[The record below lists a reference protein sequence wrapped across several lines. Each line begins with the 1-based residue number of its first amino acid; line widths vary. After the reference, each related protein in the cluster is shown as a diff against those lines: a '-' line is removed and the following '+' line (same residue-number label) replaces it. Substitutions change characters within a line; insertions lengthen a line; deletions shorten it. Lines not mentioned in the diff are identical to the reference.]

1 MGILNWFVKGFGVFY
16 NIRLILPIRLLYEF
30 QMKNEVK
37 RYDFNN
43 RISEGGTTMPI
54 NIDKV
59 KPFRLIKTPFFTP
72 FNKKDKRH
80 GSAIFLMT
88 KSFDQSVNLINH
100 PLVSNLNM
108 YNSYFLEW
116 NAMYLINSNKIV
128 NESLEVDDPYVSKV
142 YGNNPIVTESHF
154 EDSGNLFF
162 FSEATPENVLDV
174 RLRKILYRER
184 LRNYNAI
191 KSRVANIKEQC
202 KYIRFTYPTID
213 KYKNK
218 NIYIDNHIYNKIF
231 DISEA
236 YNRDKA
242 VDLLYALFDRF
253 INNPNYK
260 GYTKKTVFIPVNEWA
275 GSIPTTSLFEFSKS
289 INPFSMI
296 VRLFKKPTET
306 LDKLAGIDF
315 VFLGHT
321 GWFKMRMED
330 LDMKNLNLFKAN
342 ILKIR
347 NNDIVEDNIPEDK
360 DDIKTRLIGKIEDL
374 TGIQVNNVSRASY
387 IDPNAPIISVKQDEP
402 KLITAKGITGAD
414 QVIDPT
420 KIEKPTEEK
429 INQSVE
435 TIVDFTKN
443 AEEAERE
450 MDNSV
455 DLKELILQAKN
466 DQDDTFKISA
476 TRKARMDD
484 LNDKFLKER
493 IANATIAELVATED
507 TPLQSTN
514 LSDKVESID
523 DEWSDLKKPNFE
535 ADYNIDADIMKCLH
549 SLSQNKDIPMSVIDV
564 SVEDRSTSE
573 DSILTYTVHLEDSLG
588 KRHTLRFDM
597 PKIINKRF
605 LRLRGN
611 DKIIPGQLI
620 NLPIIKTDEDTVQVV
635 SNYNKIFITRYGQ
648 VGKINQSTN
657 ALIRSLTK
665 LKENN
670 YKLDVKDGDAVASPS
685 KIDLGNNAKISAKYE
700 LPAEYVELSKIFNK
714 VTTSDGRVYYFNRD
728 ELIHKLEEK
737 KVKVESDQGFMVIG
751 ITKDNQAITVPET
764 GVSSALINHL
774 GIHEYAYTFM
784 KPGTRMT
791 YSQASILNSKIPLI
805 VVMAYT
811 AGLTGALNAAG
822 VEYNLTEKRPTNTKN
837 YFRFSDGFLSF
848 DDNYAPDAAL
858 LVNGLSVI
866 NTQEY
871 SLTDID
877 TKAMWLDVLDDFGG
891 RNRADGLDSF
901 ANLMMDPITV
911 EVCKTYKLP
920 TDYIEV
926 LAYAS
931 SLLTTNK
938 FNRHTDITGNR
949 FRTNERL
956 VHFLYKSLATS
967 YGMYLR
973 EIKNNRKDAK
983 MTMKQSAVID
993 MALSDVTTSDLSK
1006 LSPLLE
1012 LESANTVTFKGLSG
1026 MNSDRSYSL
1035 DKRTYDKSMIN
1046 KLSMSTGFSAT
1057 VGINRQSTINMGIES
1072 TKGYIKS
1079 GGELDRMSDASTL
1092 SITEAVT
1099 PFGTTHDDPFRT
1111 AMTFIQT
1118 AKHGMRTTEQHPLLV
1133 TNGADQALPYLT
1145 SDTFAHKA
1153 KWPAVVEEIT
1163 DDYIIIANKANKSE
1177 REFIDLREKVEKNSD
1192 GGFFITIKLD
1202 TPKKYKKGDS
1212 IKPGDIVAYDKE
1224 SYSDKIGIGNL
1235 AYNIGTLTKIAIMH
1249 TEKGFEDSACISQDL
1264 STKMASEI
1272 VLQVNVL
1279 LDGKDIDIQC
1289 IEIGKPLQEGEVM
1302 MSYRSAL
1309 EDQDATDIINKMIQ
1323 KNTGDSSNELMDD
1336 IGKIKVKSK
1345 VTGKLQDIKVY
1356 STIPTSE
1363 MSKSLAA
1370 FVNKHNGP
1378 VDKMKSKLA
1387 KLGIDGTQY
1396 GTSGVLPP
1404 VGKLKH
1410 CEGKV
1415 LVEFFIKYY
1424 DKMSVGD
1431 KLVYFSALKGTVKEI
1446 FPEGK
1451 EPTSEYRPN
1460 EKIHSFL
1467 PVGSVN
1473 ARMVSSVLILG
1484 SLNKVLIELDR
1495 HVKDIMGVK
1504 WDPDL

>member
-1 MGILNWFVKGFGVFY
+1 
-16 NIRLILPIRLLYEF
+16 
-30 QMKNEVK
+30 MKNEVK
-37 RYDFNN
+37 CYDFNN

-59 KPFRLIKTPFFTP
+59 KPFRLLKTPFFTP
-72 FNKKDKRH
+72 FNVKDKRH

-88 KSFDQSVNLINH
+88 KSLEQSKQLIEH
-100 PLVSNLNM
+100 KLISNLNM
-108 YNSYFLEW
+108 FNSYFLEW
-116 NAMYLINSNKIV
+116 NAMYLLKPSRIINKD
-128 NESLEVDDPYVSKV
+128 LDVDDVYNSKV
-142 YGNNPIVTESHF
+142 YGNNPIMTESHF
-154 EDSGNLFF
+154 EDSENLFF
-162 FSEATPENVLDV
+162 FSEATPENVLDT

-184 LRNYNAI
+184 LRNFKEVKLRVNQI
-191 KSRVANIKEQC
+191 KNEC
-202 KYIRFTYPTID
+202 KYIKYTYPTID

-218 NIYIDNHIYNKIF
+218 NIYVDNHIYNKIF
-231 DISEA
+231 TMSET

-242 VDLLYALFDRF
+242 IDLLYALFDRF
-253 INNPNYK
+253 INNPNYN
-260 GYTKKTVFIPVNEWA
+260 GYTRKTVLIPVNEWA
-275 GSIPTTSLFEFSKS
+275 SDIPTTSLFEFSKS

-296 VRLFKKPTET
+296 VRLFKKPKEN

-315 VFLGHT
+315 IFIGN
-321 GWFKMRMED
+321 GSWFKMKMED
-330 LDMKNLNLFKAN
+330 LDMKNLNLFKTN

-347 NNDIVEDNIPEDK
+347 NNDIVEDNVPEDK
-360 DDIKTRLIGKIEDL
+360 EDIKTRLIGKIEDL
-374 TGIQVNNVSRASY
+374 TGIEVNNISRVHKV
-387 IDPNAPIISVKQDEP
+387 DPTAPIKAELHDEP
-402 KLITAKGITGAD
+402 KLIVAKGITGAD

-435 TIVDFTKN
+435 DIVDYTKN
-443 AEEAERE
+443 AEEAEKE

-455 DLKELILQAKN
+455 YLKELILQAKN

-476 TRKARMDD
+476 TRKARMAD
-484 LNDKFLKER
+484 LNDKFLKEK
-493 IANATIAELVATED
+493 IANSTIAELVAIED
-507 TPLQSTN
+507 TPLQATD
-514 LSDKVESID
+514 LSSKVETID
-523 DEWSDLKKPNFE
+523 DEWANLKKPNFE

-549 SLSQNKDIPMSVIDV
+549 SLSQNKDVSMSVIDV
-564 SVEDRSTSE
+564 TVEDRSTSE

-620 NLPIIKTDEDTVQVV
+620 NLPIIKTDEDIVQVV

-657 ALIRSLTK
+657 ALIRALTK

-670 YKLDVKDGDAVASPS
+670 YKLDVKDGDAVATPS

-764 GVSSALINHL
+764 GISSALINHL

-784 KPGTRMT
+784 KPGARMT

-822 VEYNLTEKRPTNTKN
+822 VEYDLTEKRPTNTKN
-837 YFRFSDGFLSF
+837 YFRFNDGFLSF
-848 DDNYAPDAAL
+848 NDNYAPDAAL
-858 LVNGLSVI
+858 LVNGLAVI

-1035 DKRTYDKSMIN
+1035 DKRTYDKTMIN

-1079 GGELDRMSDASTL
+1079 GGELDRMSDANTL
-1092 SITEAVT
+1092 SITEALT
-1099 PFGTTHDDPFRT
+1099 PFGTTRDDPFRT

-1118 AKHGMRTTEQHPLLV
+1118 SKHGMRTTEQDPLLV

-1153 KWPAVVEEIT
+1153 KWNAVVEEIT
-1163 DDYIIIANKANKSE
+1163 NDYMIIANKSNPKE
-1177 REFIDLREKVEKNSD
+1177 KEFIDLREKVEKNSD

-1202 TPKKYKKGDS
+1202 TFKNYKKGDS
-1212 IKPGDIVAYDKE
+1212 IKAGDIVAYDKS
-1224 SYSDKIGIGNL
+1224 SYSDTVGVGNL

-1249 TEKGFEDSACISQDL
+1249 TDKGFEDSAIISQSL
-1264 STKMASEI
+1264 SEKMASEI
-1272 VLQVNVL
+1272 VLQVDVL
-1279 LDGKDIDIQC
+1279 MDAKDIDIQC
-1289 IEIGKPLQEGEVM
+1289 VEVGKQLHEGEVI
-1302 MSYRSAL
+1302 MSYRAAL
-1309 EDQDATDIINKMIQ
+1309 EDQDATDIINKMVQ
-1323 KNTGDSSNELMDD
+1323 KNAGSDSKELMDE

-1363 MSKSLAA
+1363 MSKSLAS
-1370 FVNKHNGP
+1370 FVNKYNGP
-1378 VDKMKSKLA
+1378 VDKMKSKLS
-1387 KLGIDGTQY
+1387 KLGIDGSQY

-1415 LVEFFIKYY
+1415 LVEFYIKYY

-1431 KLVYFSALKGTVKEI
+1431 KLVYFSALKGVVKEI

-1451 EPTSEYRPN
+1451 EPYSEYRPD
-1460 EKIHSFL
+1460 EKVHSFL
-1467 PVGSVN
+1467 PVGSIN
-1473 ARMVSSVLILG
+1473 ARMVTSVLTHG
-1484 SLNKVLIELDR
+1484 SINKVLIELDR

-1504 WDPDL
+1504 WDPNS

>member
-1 MGILNWFVKGFGVFY
+1 
-16 NIRLILPIRLLYEF
+16 
-30 QMKNEVK
+30 
-37 RYDFNN
+37 
-43 RISEGGTTMPI
+43 MPI

-59 KPFRLIKTPFFTP
+59 KPFRLLKTPFFTP

-88 KSFDQSVNLINH
+88 KSLEQSKQLIEH
-100 PLVSNLNM
+100 QLISNLNM
-108 YNSYFLEW
+108 FNSYFLEW
-116 NAMYLINSNKIV
+116 NAMYLLKPSRIINKD
-128 NESLEVDDPYVSKV
+128 LDVDDVYNSKV
-142 YGNNPIVTESHF
+142 YGNNPIMTESHF
-154 EDSGNLFF
+154 EDSENLFF
-162 FSEATPENVLDV
+162 FSEATPENVLDT
-174 RLRKILYRER
+174 RLRKILYKER
-184 LRNYNAI
+184 LRNSKDVKLRLNRI
-191 KSRVANIKEQC
+191 KNEC
-202 KYIRFTYPTID
+202 KYIKYTYPTID

-218 NIYIDNHIYNKIF
+218 NIYVDNHIYNKIF
-231 DISEA
+231 TMSET

-242 VDLLYALFDRF
+242 IDLLYALFDRF

-260 GYTKKTVFIPVNEWA
+260 GYTKKTVLIPVNEWA
-275 GSIPTTSLFEFSKS
+275 GDIPTTSLFEFSKS

-296 VRLFKKPTET
+296 VRLFKKPKEN
-306 LDKLAGIDF
+306 LDKLAGMDF
-315 VFLGHT
+315 IFIGNNS
-321 GWFKMRMED
+321 WFKMKMED
-330 LDMKNLNLFKAN
+330 LDMKNLNLFKTN

-360 DDIKTRLIGKIEDL
+360 DDIKTRLISKIEDL
-374 TGIQVNNVSRASY
+374 TGIEVNNVSRVQDV
-387 IDPNAPIISVKQDEP
+387 DPTVPFKAEIKDQP
-402 KLITAKGITGAD
+402 KLIVAKGITGTD

-420 KIEKPTEEK
+420 KIEKPTEDK

-435 TIVDFTKN
+435 NIVDYTKN
-443 AEEAERE
+443 AEEAEKE

-484 LNDKFLKER
+484 LNDKFLKEK
-493 IANATIAELVATED
+493 IANSTIAELVATED
-507 TPLQSTN
+507 TPLQSTD
-514 LSDKVESID
+514 LSKNVETID
-523 DEWSDLKKPNFE
+523 DEWANLKKPNFE
-535 ADYNIDADIMKCLH
+535 ADYNIDADIVKCLH
-549 SLSQNKDIPMSVIDV
+549 SLSQNKDVPMSVIDI
-564 SVEDRSTSE
+564 STEDRSTSE
-573 DSILTYTVHLEDSLG
+573 DSIITYTVHLEDSLG

-657 ALIRSLTK
+657 ALIRALTK

-670 YKLDVKDGDAVASPS
+670 YKLEIKDDNDIPIPS

-714 VTTSDGRVYYFNRD
+714 ITTTDGRVYYFNRD

-737 KVKVESDQGFMVIG
+737 KVKIESDQGFMVVG
-751 ITKDNQAITVPET
+751 ITKDNQPITVPEE
-764 GVSSALINHL
+764 GVSSSLINHL
-774 GIHEYAYTFM
+774 GIHKYAYTFM
-784 KPGTRMT
+784 KPGARMT

-822 VEYNLTEKRPTNTKN
+822 IEYNLSEKRPTNTKN
-837 YFRFSDGFLSF
+837 YFRFNDGFLSF
-848 DDNYAPDAAL
+848 NDSYAPDAAL
-858 LVNGLSVI
+858 LVNGLTVI

-956 VHFLYKSLATS
+956 VHFLYKALATS

-1035 DKRTYDKSMIN
+1035 DKRTYDNTMIN

-1057 VGINRQSTINMGIES
+1057 VGINRQATINMGIES

-1079 GGELDRMSDASTL
+1079 GGELDRMSDANTL
-1092 SITEAVT
+1092 SITEALT
-1099 PFGTTHDDPFRT
+1099 PFGTTRDDPFRT

-1118 AKHGMRTTEQHPLLV
+1118 SKHGMRTNSQDPLLV

-1145 SDTFAHKA
+1145 SDTFAHKT
-1153 KWPAVVEEIT
+1153 KWDAVVEEVN
-1163 DDYIIIANKANKSE
+1163 DDYVIIANKSNRSE
-1177 REFIDLREKVEKNSD
+1177 KEFIDLREKVEKNSD

-1202 TPKKYKKGDS
+1202 LAKNYKKGQT
-1212 IKPGDIVAYDKE
+1212 IKTGEIIAYDKD
-1224 SYSDKIGIGNL
+1224 SYSDKVGVGNL
-1235 AYNIGTLTKIAIMH
+1235 AYNIGTLTKVAIMH
-1249 TEKGFEDSACISQDL
+1249 TDKGFEDSAIISQDL
-1264 STKMASEI
+1264 SEKMASEI
-1272 VLQVNVL
+1272 VLQVDVL
-1279 LDGKDIDIQC
+1279 MDAKDIDIQC
-1289 IEIGKPLQEGEVM
+1289 VEIGKPLHEGEVI
-1302 MSYRSAL
+1302 MSYRAAL
-1309 EDQDATDIINKMIQ
+1309 EDQDATDIINKMVS
-1323 KNTGDSSNELMDD
+1323 KNVGSESKELMDE

-1345 VTGKLQDIKVY
+1345 VTGKLQDIRIY

-1370 FVNKHNGP
+1370 FVNKYNAP
-1378 VDKMKSKLA
+1378 IDKMKSKLS
-1387 KLGIDGTQY
+1387 KLGIDASQY
-1396 GTSGVLPP
+1396 GTSGVLPAI
-1404 VGKLKH
+1404 GKLKH
-1410 CEGKV
+1410 AEGKV
-1415 LVEFFIKYY
+1415 LVEFYIKYY

-1431 KLVYFSALKGTVKEI
+1431 KLVYFSALKGVVKEI

-1451 EPTSEYRPN
+1451 EPYSEYRPE
-1460 EKIHSFL
+1460 EKVHSFL

-1473 ARMVSSVLILG
+1473 ARMVTSVLTLG
-1484 SLNKVLIELDR
+1484 AINKVLIELDR

-1504 WDPDL
+1504 WDPNL

>member
-1 MGILNWFVKGFGVFY
+1 
-16 NIRLILPIRLLYEF
+16 
-30 QMKNEVK
+30 MKNEVK
-37 RYDFNN
+37 CYDFNN

-59 KPFRLIKTPFFTP
+59 KPFRLLKTPFFTP
-72 FNKKDKRH
+72 FNVKDKRH

-88 KSFDQSVNLINH
+88 KSLEQSKQLIEH
-100 PLVSNLNM
+100 KLISNLNM
-108 YNSYFLEW
+108 FNSYFLEW
-116 NAMYLINSNKIV
+116 NAMYLLKPNRIINDD
-128 NESLEVDDPYVSKV
+128 LEVDDVYNSKA
-142 YGNNPIVTESHF
+142 YGNNPIMTESHF
-154 EDSGNLFF
+154 EDSENLFF
-162 FSEATPENVLDV
+162 FSEATPEGVLDV
-174 RLRKILYRER
+174 RLRRILYRER
-184 LRNYNAI
+184 LRNFKEI
-191 KSRVANIKEQC
+191 KLRVNQIKNEC
-202 KYIRFTYPTID
+202 KYIKYTYPTID

-218 NIYIDNHIYNKIF
+218 NIYVDNHIYNKIF
-231 DISEA
+231 TMSET

-242 VDLLYALFDRF
+242 IDLLYALFDRF
-253 INNPNYK
+253 INNPNYN
-260 GYTKKTVFIPVNEWA
+260 GYTRKTVLIPVNEWA
-275 GSIPTTSLFEFSKS
+275 SDIPTTALFEFSKS

-296 VRLFKKPTET
+296 VRLFKKPKEN

-315 VFLGHT
+315 IFIGHDS
-321 GWFKMRMED
+321 WFKMKMED
-330 LDMKNLNLFKAN
+330 LDMKNLNLFKTN

-347 NNDIVEDNIPEDK
+347 NNDIVEDNVPEDK
-360 DDIKTRLIGKIEDL
+360 EDIKTRLIGKIEDL
-374 TGIQVNNVSRASY
+374 TGIEVNNISRVREV
-387 IDPNAPIISVKQDEP
+387 DPTVPIAAELKDAP
-402 KLITAKGITGAD
+402 KLVVAKSATGD
-414 QVIDPT
+414 TQVVDPT

-435 TIVDFTKN
+435 AIVDYTKN
-443 AEEAERE
+443 AEEAEKE

-484 LNDKFLKER
+484 LNDKFLKEK
-493 IANATIAELVATED
+493 IANSTIAELVAIED
-507 TPLQSTN
+507 TPLQATD
-514 LSDKVESID
+514 LSSKVETID
-523 DEWSDLKKPNFE
+523 DEWANLKKPNFE

-549 SLSQNKDIPMSVIDV
+549 SLSQNKDVPMSVIDV
-564 SVEDRSTSE
+564 TVEDRSTSE

-657 ALIRSLTK
+657 ALIRALTK

-670 YKLDVKDGDAVASPS
+670 YKLEVKDGDDVASPS

-784 KPGTRMT
+784 KPGARMT

-822 VEYNLTEKRPTNTKN
+822 VEYNLSEKRPTNTKN
-837 YFRFSDGFLSF
+837 YFRFNDGFLSF
-848 DDNYAPDAAL
+848 NDNYAPDAAL
-858 LVNGLSVI
+858 LVNGLAVI

-871 SLTDID
+871 SLTDIN

-993 MALSDVTTSDLSK
+993 MALADVTTSDLSK

-1035 DKRTYDKSMIN
+1035 DKRTYDKTMIN

-1079 GGELDRMSDASTL
+1079 GGELDRMSDANTL
-1092 SITEAVT
+1092 SITEALT
-1099 PFGTTHDDPFRT
+1099 PFGTTRDDPFRT

-1118 AKHGMRTTEQHPLLV
+1118 SKHGMRTTEQDPLLV
-1133 TNGADQALPYLT
+1133 SNGADQALPYLT

-1153 KWPAVVEEIT
+1153 KWNAVVEEIT
-1163 DDYIIIANKANKSE
+1163 NDYMIIANKSNPKE
-1177 REFIDLREKVEKNSD
+1177 KEFIDLREKVEKNSD

-1202 TPKKYKKGDS
+1202 TFKNYKKGDS
-1212 IKPGDIVAYDKE
+1212 IKAGDIVAYDKS
-1224 SYSDKIGIGNL
+1224 SYSNTVGIGNL

-1249 TEKGFEDSACISQDL
+1249 TDKGFEDSAIISQDL
-1264 STKMASEI
+1264 SKKMASEI
-1272 VLQVNVL
+1272 VLQVDVL
-1279 LDGKDIDIQC
+1279 MDAKDIDIQC
-1289 IEIGKPLQEGEVM
+1289 VEVGKELHEGEVI
-1302 MSYRSAL
+1302 MSYRAAL
-1309 EDQDATDIINKMIQ
+1309 EDQDATDIINKMVQ
-1323 KNTGDSSNELMDD
+1323 KNAGSDSKELMDE

-1363 MSKSLAA
+1363 MSKSLAS
-1370 FVNKHNGP
+1370 FVNKYNGP
-1378 VDKMKSKLA
+1378 VDKMKSNLS
-1387 KLGIDGTQY
+1387 KLGIDGSQY

-1415 LVEFFIKYY
+1415 LVEFYIKYH

-1431 KLVYFSALKGTVKEI
+1431 KLVYFSALKGVVKEI

-1451 EPTSEYRPN
+1451 EPYSEYRPE
-1460 EKIHSFL
+1460 EKVHSFL
-1467 PVGSVN
+1467 PVGSIN
-1473 ARMVSSVLILG
+1473 ARMVTSVLTHG
-1484 SLNKVLIELDR
+1484 SINKVLIELDR

-1504 WDPDL
+1504 WDPNS

>member
-1 MGILNWFVKGFGVFY
+1 
-16 NIRLILPIRLLYEF
+16 
-30 QMKNEVK
+30 
-37 RYDFNN
+37 
-43 RISEGGTTMPI
+43 MPI

-59 KPFRLIKTPFFTP
+59 KPFRLLKTPFFTP

-88 KSFDQSVNLINH
+88 KSLEQSKQLIEH
-100 PLVSNLNM
+100 PLISNLNM
-108 YNSYFLEW
+108 FNSYFLEW
-116 NAMYLINSNKIV
+116 NAMYLLKPSRIINKD
-128 NESLEVDDPYVSKV
+128 LDVDDVYNSKV
-142 YGNNPIVTESHF
+142 YGNNPIMTESHF
-154 EDSGNLFF
+154 EDSENLFF
-162 FSEATPENVLDV
+162 FSEATPENVLDT
-174 RLRKILYRER
+174 RLRKILYKER
-184 LRNYNAI
+184 LRNSKDVKLRLNRI
-191 KSRVANIKEQC
+191 KNEC
-202 KYIRFTYPTID
+202 KYIKYTYPTID

-218 NIYIDNHIYNKIF
+218 NIYVDNHIYNKIF
-231 DISEA
+231 TMSET

-242 VDLLYALFDRF
+242 IDLLYALFDRF

-260 GYTKKTVFIPVNEWA
+260 GYTKKTVLIPVNEWA
-275 GSIPTTSLFEFSKS
+275 GDIPTTSLFEFSKS

-296 VRLFKKPTET
+296 VRLFKKPKEN
-306 LDKLAGIDF
+306 LDKLAGMDF
-315 VFLGHT
+315 IFIGNNS
-321 GWFKMRMED
+321 WFKMKMED
-330 LDMKNLNLFKAN
+330 LDMKNLNLFKTN

-347 NNDIVEDNIPEDK
+347 NNDIVEDNVPEDK
-360 DDIKTRLIGKIEDL
+360 EDIKTRLISKIEDL
-374 TGIQVNNVSRASY
+374 TGIEVNNVSRVQDV
-387 IDPNAPIISVKQDEP
+387 DPTVPYKAEIKDQP
-402 KLITAKGITGAD
+402 KLIVAKGITGAD

-420 KIEKPTEEK
+420 KIEKPTEDK

-435 TIVDFTKN
+435 NIVDYTKN
-443 AEEAERE
+443 AEEAEKE

-484 LNDKFLKER
+484 LNDKFLKEK
-493 IANATIAELVATED
+493 IANSTIAELVATED
-507 TPLQSTN
+507 TPLQSTD
-514 LSDKVESID
+514 LSKNVETID
-523 DEWSDLKKPNFE
+523 DEWANLKKPNFE

-564 SVEDRSTSE
+564 SMEDRSTSE
-573 DSILTYTVHLEDSLG
+573 DAIITYTVHLEDSLG

-657 ALIRSLTK
+657 ALIRALTK

-670 YKLDVKDGDAVASPS
+670 YKLEIKDDNDIPTPS

-714 VTTSDGRVYYFNRD
+714 ITTSDGRVYYFNRD

-737 KVKVESDQGFMVIG
+737 KVKVESDQGFMVVG
-751 ITKDNQAITVPET
+751 ITKDNQAITVPEE
-764 GVSSALINHL
+764 GVSSSLINHL
-774 GIHEYAYTFM
+774 GIHKYAYTFM
-784 KPGTRMT
+784 KPGARMT

-822 VEYNLTEKRPTNTKN
+822 IEYNLSEKRPTNTKN
-837 YFRFSDGFLSF
+837 YFRFNDGFLSF
-848 DDNYAPDAAL
+848 NDNYAPDAAL
-858 LVNGLSVI
+858 LVNGLAVI

-956 VHFLYKSLATS
+956 VHFLYKALATS

-1035 DKRTYDKSMIN
+1035 DKRTYDNTMIN

-1057 VGINRQSTINMGIES
+1057 VGINRQATINMGIES

-1079 GGELDRMSDASTL
+1079 GGELDRMSDANTL
-1092 SITEAVT
+1092 SITEALT
-1099 PFGTTHDDPFRT
+1099 PFGTTRDDPFRT

-1118 AKHGMRTTEQHPLLV
+1118 SKHGMRTNSQDPLLV

-1145 SDTFAHKA
+1145 SDTFAHKT
-1153 KWPAVVEEIT
+1153 KWDAVVEEVN
-1163 DDYIIIANKANKSE
+1163 DDYMIIANKSNRSE
-1177 REFIDLREKVEKNSD
+1177 KEFIDLREKVEKNSD

-1202 TPKKYKKGDS
+1202 LAKNYKKGQT
-1212 IKPGDIVAYDKE
+1212 IKPGEIIAYDKD
-1224 SYSDKIGIGNL
+1224 SYSDKVGVGNL
-1235 AYNIGTLTKIAIMH
+1235 AYNIGTLTKVAIMH
-1249 TEKGFEDSACISQDL
+1249 TDKGFEDSAIISQDL
-1264 STKMASEI
+1264 SEKMASEI
-1272 VLQVNVL
+1272 VLQVDVL
-1279 LDGKDIDIQC
+1279 MDAKDIDIQC
-1289 IEIGKPLQEGEVM
+1289 VEIGKPLHEGEVI
-1302 MSYRSAL
+1302 MSYRAAL
-1309 EDQDATDIINKMIQ
+1309 EDQDATDIINKMVS
-1323 KNTGDSSNELMDD
+1323 KNAGNESKELMDE

-1345 VTGKLQDIKVY
+1345 VTGKLQDIRIY

-1370 FVNKHNGP
+1370 FVNKYNAP
-1378 VDKMKSKLA
+1378 IDKMKSKLS
-1387 KLGIDGTQY
+1387 KLGIDASQY
-1396 GTSGVLPP
+1396 GTSGVLPA

-1410 CEGKV
+1410 AEGKV
-1415 LVEFFIKYY
+1415 LVEFYIKYY

-1431 KLVYFSALKGTVKEI
+1431 KLVYFSALKGVVKEI

-1451 EPTSEYRPN
+1451 EPYSEYRPE
-1460 EKIHSFL
+1460 EKVHSFL

-1473 ARMVSSVLILG
+1473 ARMVTSVLTLG
-1484 SLNKVLIELDR
+1484 AINKVLIELDR

-1504 WDPDL
+1504 WDPNL

>member
-1 MGILNWFVKGFGVFY
+1 
-16 NIRLILPIRLLYEF
+16 
-30 QMKNEVK
+30 MKNEVK
-37 RYDFNN
+37 CYDFNN

-59 KPFRLIKTPFFTP
+59 KPFRLLKTPFFTP
-72 FNKKDKRH
+72 FNVKDKRH

-88 KSFDQSVNLINH
+88 KSLEQSKQLIEH
-100 PLVSNLNM
+100 KLISNLNM
-108 YNSYFLEW
+108 FNSYFLEW
-116 NAMYLINSNKIV
+116 NAMYLLKPNRIINDD
-128 NESLEVDDPYVSKV
+128 LEVDDVYNSKA
-142 YGNNPIVTESHF
+142 YGNNPIMTESHF
-154 EDSGNLFF
+154 EDSENLFF
-162 FSEATPENVLDV
+162 FSEATPEGVLDV
-174 RLRKILYRER
+174 RLRRILYRER
-184 LRNYNAI
+184 LRNFKEVKLRVNQI
-191 KSRVANIKEQC
+191 KNEC
-202 KYIRFTYPTID
+202 KYIKYTYPTID

-218 NIYIDNHIYNKIF
+218 NIYVDNHIYNKIF
-231 DISEA
+231 TMSET

-242 VDLLYALFDRF
+242 IDLLYALFDRF
-253 INNPNYK
+253 INNANYK
-260 GYTKKTVFIPVNEWA
+260 SYTRKTVLIPVNEWA
-275 GSIPTTSLFEFSKS
+275 SDIPTTSLFEFSKS

-296 VRLFKKPTET
+296 VRLFKKPKEN
-306 LDKLAGIDF
+306 LNKLAGIDF
-315 VFLGHT
+315 IFIGNNS
-321 GWFKMRMED
+321 WFKMKMED
-330 LDMKNLNLFKAN
+330 LDMKNLNLFKTN

-347 NNDIVEDNIPEDK
+347 NNDIVEDNVPEDK
-360 DDIKTRLIGKIEDL
+360 EDIKTRLIGKIEDL
-374 TGIQVNNVSRASY
+374 TGIEVNNISRVHKV
-387 IDPNAPIISVKQDEP
+387 DPISPVVAAVKDQP
-402 KLITAKGITGAD
+402 QLVIAKSATGD
-414 QVIDPT
+414 SQVVDPT

-435 TIVDFTKN
+435 AIVDYTKN
-443 AEEAERE
+443 AEEAEKE

-484 LNDKFLKER
+484 LNDKFLKEK
-493 IANATIAELVATED
+493 IANSTIAELVATED
-507 TPLQSTN
+507 TPLQSTD
-514 LSDKVESID
+514 LSSKVETID
-523 DEWSDLKKPNFE
+523 DEWANLKKPNFE

-564 SVEDRSTSE
+564 TVEDRSTSE

-657 ALIRSLTK
+657 ALIRALTK

-784 KPGTRMT
+784 KPGARMT

-822 VEYNLTEKRPTNTKN
+822 VEYNLSEKRPTNTKN
-837 YFRFSDGFLSF
+837 YFRFNDGFLSF
-848 DDNYAPDAAL
+848 NDNYAPDAAL

-1035 DKRTYDKSMIN
+1035 DKRTYDKTMIN

-1079 GGELDRMSDASTL
+1079 GGELDRMSDANTL
-1092 SITEAVT
+1092 SITEALT
-1099 PFGTTHDDPFRT
+1099 PFGTTRDDPFRT

-1118 AKHGMRTTEQHPLLV
+1118 SKHGMRTTEQDPLLV
-1133 TNGADQALPYLT
+1133 SNGADQALPYLT

-1153 KWPAVVEEIT
+1153 KWNAVVEEIT
-1163 DDYIIIANKANKSE
+1163 NDYMIIANKSNPKE
-1177 REFIDLREKVEKNSD
+1177 KEFIDLREKVEKNSD

-1202 TPKKYKKGDS
+1202 TFKNYKKGDS
-1212 IKPGDIVAYDKE
+1212 IKAGDIVAYDKS
-1224 SYSDKIGIGNL
+1224 SYSDTVGVGNL

-1249 TEKGFEDSACISQDL
+1249 TDKGFEDSAIISQSL
-1264 STKMASEI
+1264 SEKMASEI
-1272 VLQVNVL
+1272 VLQVDVL
-1279 LDGKDIDIQC
+1279 MDAKDIDIQC
-1289 IEIGKPLQEGEVM
+1289 IEVGKELHEGEVI
-1302 MSYRSAL
+1302 MSYRAAL
-1309 EDQDATDIINKMIQ
+1309 EDQDATDIINKMVQ
-1323 KNTGDSSNELMDD
+1323 KNVGSDSKELMDE

-1363 MSKSLAA
+1363 MSKSLAS
-1370 FVNKHNGP
+1370 FVNKYNGP
-1378 VDKMKSKLA
+1378 VDKMKSKLG
-1387 KLGIDGTQY
+1387 KLGIDGSQY

-1415 LVEFFIKYY
+1415 LVEFYIKYY

-1431 KLVYFSALKGTVKEI
+1431 KLVYFSALKGVVKEI

-1451 EPTSEYRPN
+1451 EPYSEYRPD
-1460 EKIHSFL
+1460 EKVHSFL
-1467 PVGSVN
+1467 PVGSIN
-1473 ARMVSSVLILG
+1473 ARMVTSVLTHG
-1484 SLNKVLIELDR
+1484 SINKVLIELDR

-1504 WDPDL
+1504 WDPNS

>member
-1 MGILNWFVKGFGVFY
+1 
-16 NIRLILPIRLLYEF
+16 
-30 QMKNEVK
+30 
-37 RYDFNN
+37 
-43 RISEGGTTMPI
+43 MPI

-59 KPFRLIKTPFFTP
+59 KPFRLLKTPFFTP
-72 FNKKDKRH
+72 FNVKDKRH

-88 KSFDQSVNLINH
+88 KSLEQSKQLIEH
-100 PLVSNLNM
+100 KLISNLNM
-108 YNSYFLEW
+108 FNSYFLEW
-116 NAMYLINSNKIV
+116 NAMYLLKPSRIINKD
-128 NESLEVDDPYVSKV
+128 LDVDDVYNSKV
-142 YGNNPIVTESHF
+142 YGNNPIMTESHF
-154 EDSGNLFF
+154 EDSENLFF
-162 FSEATPENVLDV
+162 FSEATPENVLDT
-174 RLRKILYRER
+174 RLRKILYKER
-184 LRNYNAI
+184 LRNSKDVKLRLNRI
-191 KSRVANIKEQC
+191 KNEC
-202 KYIRFTYPTID
+202 KYIKYTYPTID

-218 NIYIDNHIYNKIF
+218 NIYVDNHIYNKIF
-231 DISEA
+231 TMSET

-242 VDLLYALFDRF
+242 IDLLYALFDRF

-260 GYTKKTVFIPVNEWA
+260 GYTKKTVLIPVNEWA
-275 GSIPTTSLFEFSKS
+275 GDIPTTSLFEFSKS

-296 VRLFKKPTET
+296 VRLFKKPKEN
-306 LDKLAGIDF
+306 LDKLAGMDF
-315 VFLGHT
+315 IFIGNNS
-321 GWFKMRMED
+321 WFKMKMED
-330 LDMKNLNLFKAN
+330 LDMKNLNLFKTN

-347 NNDIVEDNIPEDK
+347 NNDIVEDNVPEDK
-360 DDIKTRLIGKIEDL
+360 EDIKTRLISKIEDL
-374 TGIQVNNVSRASY
+374 TGIEVNNVSRVQDV
-387 IDPNAPIISVKQDEP
+387 DPTVPYKAEIKDQP
-402 KLITAKGITGAD
+402 KLIVAKGITGAD

-420 KIEKPTEEK
+420 KIEKPTEDK

-435 TIVDFTKN
+435 NIVDYTKN
-443 AEEAERE
+443 AEEAEKE

-484 LNDKFLKER
+484 LNDKFLKEK
-493 IANATIAELVATED
+493 IANSTIAELVATED
-507 TPLQSTN
+507 TPLQSTD
-514 LSDKVESID
+514 LSKNVETID
-523 DEWSDLKKPNFE
+523 DEWANLKKPNFE
-535 ADYNIDADIMKCLH
+535 ADYNIDADIVKCLH
-549 SLSQNKDIPMSVIDV
+549 SLSQNKDVPMSVIDI
-564 SVEDRSTSE
+564 STEDRSTSE
-573 DSILTYTVHLEDSLG
+573 DSIITYTVHLEDSLG

-657 ALIRSLTK
+657 ALIRALTK

-670 YKLDVKDGDAVASPS
+670 YKLEVKDDNDIPTPS

-714 VTTSDGRVYYFNRD
+714 ITTSDGRVYYFNRD

-737 KVKVESDQGFMVIG
+737 KVKVESDQGFMVVG
-751 ITKDNQAITVPET
+751 ITKDNQSITVPEE
-764 GVSSALINHL
+764 GVSSSLINHL
-774 GIHEYAYTFM
+774 GIHKYAYTFM
-784 KPGTRMT
+784 KPGARMT

-822 VEYNLTEKRPTNTKN
+822 VEYNLSEKRPTNTKN
-837 YFRFSDGFLSF
+837 YFKFNDGFLSF

-956 VHFLYKSLATS
+956 VHFLYKALATS

-1035 DKRTYDKSMIN
+1035 DKRTYDNTMIN

-1057 VGINRQSTINMGIES
+1057 VGINRQATINMGIES

-1079 GGELDRMSDASTL
+1079 GGELDRMSDANTL
-1092 SITEAVT
+1092 SITEALT
-1099 PFGTTHDDPFRT
+1099 PFGTTRDDPFRT

-1118 AKHGMRTTEQHPLLV
+1118 SKHGMRTNSQDPLLV

-1145 SDTFAHKA
+1145 SDTFAHKT
-1153 KWPAVVEEIT
+1153 KWDAIVEEVN
-1163 DDYIIIANKANKSE
+1163 DDYMIIANKSNRSE
-1177 REFIDLREKVEKNSD
+1177 KEFIDLREKVEKNSD

-1202 TPKKYKKGDS
+1202 LAKNYKKGQT
-1212 IKPGDIVAYDKE
+1212 IKPGEIIAYDKD
-1224 SYSDKIGIGNL
+1224 SYSDKVGVGNL
-1235 AYNIGTLTKIAIMH
+1235 AYNIGTLTKVAIMH
-1249 TEKGFEDSACISQDL
+1249 TDKGFEDSAIISQDL
-1264 STKMASEI
+1264 SEKMASEI
-1272 VLQVNVL
+1272 VLQVDVL
-1279 LDGKDIDIQC
+1279 MDAKDIDIQC
-1289 IEIGKPLQEGEVM
+1289 VEIGKPLHEGEVI
-1302 MSYRSAL
+1302 MSYRAAL
-1309 EDQDATDIINKMIQ
+1309 EDQDATDIINKMVS
-1323 KNTGDSSNELMDD
+1323 KNAGNESKELMDE

-1345 VTGKLQDIKVY
+1345 VTGKLQDIRIY

-1370 FVNKHNGP
+1370 FVNKYNAP
-1378 VDKMKSKLA
+1378 IDKMKSKLS
-1387 KLGIDGTQY
+1387 KLGIDASQY
-1396 GTSGVLPP
+1396 GTSGVLPA

-1410 CEGKV
+1410 AEGKV
-1415 LVEFFIKYY
+1415 LVEFYIKYY

-1431 KLVYFSALKGTVKEI
+1431 KLVYFSALKGVVKEI

-1451 EPTSEYRPN
+1451 EPYSEYRPE
-1460 EKIHSFL
+1460 EKVHSFL

-1473 ARMVSSVLILG
+1473 ARMVTSVLTLG
-1484 SLNKVLIELDR
+1484 AINKVLIELDR

-1504 WDPDL
+1504 WDPNL

>member
-1 MGILNWFVKGFGVFY
+1 
-16 NIRLILPIRLLYEF
+16 
-30 QMKNEVK
+30 
-37 RYDFNN
+37 
-43 RISEGGTTMPI
+43 MPI

-59 KPFRLIKTPFFTP
+59 KPFRLLKTPFFTP
-72 FNKKDKRH
+72 FNVKDKRH

-88 KSFDQSVNLINH
+88 KSLEQSKQLIEH
-100 PLVSNLNM
+100 KLISNLNM
-108 YNSYFLEW
+108 FNSYFLEW
-116 NAMYLINSNKIV
+116 NAMYLLKPSRIINKD
-128 NESLEVDDPYVSKV
+128 LEVDDVYNSKA
-142 YGNNPIVTESHF
+142 YGNNPIMTESHF
-154 EDSGNLFF
+154 EDSENLFF
-162 FSEATPENVLDV
+162 FSEATPENVLDT
-174 RLRKILYRER
+174 RLRKILYKER
-184 LRNYNAI
+184 LRNSKDVKLRLNRI
-191 KSRVANIKEQC
+191 KNEC
-202 KYIRFTYPTID
+202 KYIKYTYPTID

-218 NIYIDNHIYNKIF
+218 NIYVDNHIYNKIF
-231 DISEA
+231 TMSET

-242 VDLLYALFDRF
+242 IDLLYALFDRF

-260 GYTKKTVFIPVNEWA
+260 GYTKKTVLIPVNEWA
-275 GSIPTTSLFEFSKS
+275 GDIPTTSLFEFSKS

-296 VRLFKKPTET
+296 VRLFKKPKEN
-306 LDKLAGIDF
+306 LDKLAGMDF
-315 VFLGHT
+315 IFIGNNS
-321 GWFKMRMED
+321 WFKMKMED
-330 LDMKNLNLFKAN
+330 LDMKNLNLFKTN

-347 NNDIVEDNIPEDK
+347 NNDIVEDNVPEDK
-360 DDIKTRLIGKIEDL
+360 EDIKTRLISKIEDL
-374 TGIQVNNVSRASY
+374 TGIEVNNVSRVQDV
-387 IDPNAPIISVKQDEP
+387 DPTIPYKAEIKDQP
-402 KLITAKGITGAD
+402 KLIVAKGITGAD

-420 KIEKPTEEK
+420 KIEKPTEDK

-435 TIVDFTKN
+435 NIVDYTKN
-443 AEEAERE
+443 AEEAEKE

-484 LNDKFLKER
+484 LNDKFLKEK
-493 IANATIAELVATED
+493 IANSTIAELVATED
-507 TPLQSTN
+507 TPLQSTD
-514 LSDKVESID
+514 LSKNVETID
-523 DEWSDLKKPNFE
+523 DEWANLKKPNFE

-549 SLSQNKDIPMSVIDV
+549 SLSQNKDVPMSVIDV
-564 SVEDRSTSE
+564 SMEDRSTSE
-573 DSILTYTVHLEDSLG
+573 DSIITYTVHLEDSLG

-657 ALIRSLTK
+657 ALIRALTK

-670 YKLDVKDGDAVASPS
+670 YKLEVKDDNDIPTPS

-714 VTTSDGRVYYFNRD
+714 ITTSDGRVYYFNRD

-737 KVKVESDQGFMVIG
+737 KVKVESDQGFMVVG
-751 ITKDNQAITVPET
+751 ITKDNQSITVPEE
-764 GVSSALINHL
+764 GVSSSLINHL
-774 GIHEYAYTFM
+774 GIHKYAYTFM
-784 KPGTRMT
+784 KPGARMT

-822 VEYNLTEKRPTNTKN
+822 IEYNLSEKRPTNTKN
-837 YFRFSDGFLSF
+837 YFRFNDGFLSF
-848 DDNYAPDAAL
+848 NDSYAPDAAL
-858 LVNGLSVI
+858 LVNGLAVI

-1035 DKRTYDKSMIN
+1035 DKRTYDKTMIN

-1079 GGELDRMSDASTL
+1079 GGELDRMSDANTL
-1092 SITEAVT
+1092 SITEALT
-1099 PFGTTHDDPFRT
+1099 PFGTTRDDPFRT

-1118 AKHGMRTTEQHPLLV
+1118 SKHGMRTNSQDPLLV

-1145 SDTFAHKA
+1145 SDTFAHKT
-1153 KWPAVVEEIT
+1153 KWDAVVEEVN
-1163 DDYIIIANKANKSE
+1163 DDYMIIANKSNRSE
-1177 REFIDLREKVEKNSD
+1177 KEFIDLREKVEKNSD

-1202 TPKKYKKGDS
+1202 LAKNYKKGQT
-1212 IKPGDIVAYDKE
+1212 IKTGEIIAYDKD
-1224 SYSDKIGIGNL
+1224 SYSDKVGVGNL
-1235 AYNIGTLTKIAIMH
+1235 AYNIGTLTKVAIMH
-1249 TEKGFEDSACISQDL
+1249 TDKGFEDSAIISQDL
-1264 STKMASEI
+1264 SEKMASEI
-1272 VLQVNVL
+1272 VLQVDVL
-1279 LDGKDIDIQC
+1279 MDAKDIDIQC
-1289 IEIGKPLQEGEVM
+1289 IEIGKPLHEGEVI
-1302 MSYRSAL
+1302 MSYRAAL
-1309 EDQDATDIINKMIQ
+1309 EDQDATDIINKMVS
-1323 KNTGDSSNELMDD
+1323 KNAGNESKELMDE

-1345 VTGKLQDIKVY
+1345 VTGKLQDIKIY

-1370 FVNKHNGP
+1370 FVNKYNAP
-1378 VDKMKSKLA
+1378 VDKMKSKLS
-1387 KLGIDGTQY
+1387 KLGIDASQY
-1396 GTSGVLPP
+1396 GTSGVLPA

-1410 CEGKV
+1410 AEGKV
-1415 LVEFFIKYY
+1415 LVEFYIKYY

-1431 KLVYFSALKGTVKEI
+1431 KLVYFSALKGVVKEI

-1451 EPTSEYRPN
+1451 EPYSEYRPK
-1460 EKIHSFL
+1460 EKVHSFL

-1473 ARMVSSVLILG
+1473 ARMVTSVLTLG
-1484 SLNKVLIELDR
+1484 AINKVLIELDR

-1504 WDPDL
+1504 WDPNL

>member
-1 MGILNWFVKGFGVFY
+1 
-16 NIRLILPIRLLYEF
+16 
-30 QMKNEVK
+30 
-37 RYDFNN
+37 
-43 RISEGGTTMPI
+43 MPI

-59 KPFRLIKTPFFTP
+59 KPFRLLKTPFFTP

-88 KSFDQSVNLINH
+88 KSLEQSKQLIEH
-100 PLVSNLNM
+100 PLISNLNM
-108 YNSYFLEW
+108 FNSYFLEW
-116 NAMYLINSNKIV
+116 NAMYLLKPSRIINKD
-128 NESLEVDDPYVSKV
+128 LDVDDVYNSKV
-142 YGNNPIVTESHF
+142 YGNNPIMTESHF
-154 EDSGNLFF
+154 EDSENLFF
-162 FSEATPENVLDV
+162 FSEATPENVLDT
-174 RLRKILYRER
+174 RLRKILYKER
-184 LRNYNAI
+184 LRNSKDVKLRLNRI
-191 KSRVANIKEQC
+191 KNEC
-202 KYIRFTYPTID
+202 KYIKYTYPTID

-218 NIYIDNHIYNKIF
+218 NIYVDNHIYNKIF
-231 DISEA
+231 TMSET

-242 VDLLYALFDRF
+242 IDLLYALFDRF

-260 GYTKKTVFIPVNEWA
+260 GYTKKTVLIPVNEWA
-275 GSIPTTSLFEFSKS
+275 GDIPTTSLFEFSKS

-296 VRLFKKPTET
+296 VRLFKKPKEN
-306 LDKLAGIDF
+306 LDKLAGMDF
-315 VFLGHT
+315 IFIGNNS
-321 GWFKMRMED
+321 WFKMKMED
-330 LDMKNLNLFKAN
+330 LDMKNLNLFKTN

-347 NNDIVEDNIPEDK
+347 NNDIVEDNVPEDK
-360 DDIKTRLIGKIEDL
+360 EDIKTRLISKIEDL
-374 TGIQVNNVSRASY
+374 TGIEVNNVSRVQDV
-387 IDPNAPIISVKQDEP
+387 DPTVPYKAEIKDQP
-402 KLITAKGITGAD
+402 KLIVAKGITGTD

-420 KIEKPTEEK
+420 KIEKPTEDK

-435 TIVDFTKN
+435 NIVDYTKN
-443 AEEAERE
+443 AEEAEKE

-484 LNDKFLKER
+484 LNDKFLKEK
-493 IANATIAELVATED
+493 IANSTIAELVATED
-507 TPLQSTN
+507 TPLQSTD
-514 LSDKVESID
+514 LSKNVETID
-523 DEWSDLKKPNFE
+523 DEWANLKKPNFE
-535 ADYNIDADIMKCLH
+535 ADYNIDADIIKCLH
-549 SLSQNKDIPMSVIDV
+549 SLSQNKDVPMSVIDI
-564 SVEDRSTSE
+564 STEDRSTSE
-573 DSILTYTVHLEDSLG
+573 DSIITYTVHLEDSLG

-657 ALIRSLTK
+657 ALIRALTK

-670 YKLDVKDGDAVASPS
+670 YKLEIKDDNDIPTPS

-714 VTTSDGRVYYFNRD
+714 ITTSDGRVYYFNRD

-751 ITKDNQAITVPET
+751 ITKDNQSITVPEE
-764 GVSSALINHL
+764 GVSSSLINHL
-774 GIHEYAYTFM
+774 GIHKYAYTFM
-784 KPGTRMT
+784 KPGARMT

-822 VEYNLTEKRPTNTKN
+822 IEYNLSEKRPTNTKN
-837 YFRFSDGFLSF
+837 YFRFNDGFLSF
-848 DDNYAPDAAL
+848 NDSYAPDAAL
-858 LVNGLSVI
+858 LVNGLAVI

-956 VHFLYKSLATS
+956 VHFLYKALATS

-1035 DKRTYDKSMIN
+1035 DKRTYDNTMIN

-1057 VGINRQSTINMGIES
+1057 VGINRQATINMGIES

-1079 GGELDRMSDASTL
+1079 GGELDRMSDANTL
-1092 SITEAVT
+1092 SITEALT
-1099 PFGTTHDDPFRT
+1099 PFGTTRDDPFRT

-1118 AKHGMRTTEQHPLLV
+1118 SKHGMRTNSQDPLLV

-1145 SDTFAHKA
+1145 SDTFAHKT
-1153 KWPAVVEEIT
+1153 KWDAIVEEVN
-1163 DDYIIIANKANKSE
+1163 DDYMIIANKSNRSE
-1177 REFIDLREKVEKNSD
+1177 KEFIDLREKVEKNSD

-1202 TPKKYKKGDS
+1202 LAKNYKKGQT
-1212 IKPGDIVAYDKE
+1212 IKPGEIIAYDKD
-1224 SYSDKIGIGNL
+1224 SYSDKVGVGNL
-1235 AYNIGTLTKIAIMH
+1235 AYNIGTLTKVAIMH
-1249 TEKGFEDSACISQDL
+1249 TDKGFEDSAIISQDL
-1264 STKMASEI
+1264 SEKMASEI
-1272 VLQVNVL
+1272 VLQVDVL
-1279 LDGKDIDIQC
+1279 MDAKDIDIQC
-1289 IEIGKPLQEGEVM
+1289 VEIGKPLHEGEVI
-1302 MSYRSAL
+1302 MSYRAAL
-1309 EDQDATDIINKMIQ
+1309 EDQDATDIINKMVS
-1323 KNTGDSSNELMDD
+1323 KNAGNESKELMDE

-1345 VTGKLQDIKVY
+1345 VTGKLQDIKIY

-1370 FVNKHNGP
+1370 FVNKYNAP
-1378 VDKMKSKLA
+1378 VDKMKSKLS
-1387 KLGIDGTQY
+1387 KLGIDSSQY
-1396 GTSGVLPP
+1396 GTSGVLPA

-1410 CEGKV
+1410 AEGKV
-1415 LVEFFIKYY
+1415 LVEFYIKYY

-1431 KLVYFSALKGTVKEI
+1431 KLVYFSALKGVVKEI

-1451 EPTSEYRPN
+1451 EPYSEYRPE
-1460 EKIHSFL
+1460 EKVHSFL

-1473 ARMVSSVLILG
+1473 ARMVTSVLTLG
-1484 SLNKVLIELDR
+1484 AINKVLIELDR

-1504 WDPDL
+1504 WDPNL

>member
-1 MGILNWFVKGFGVFY
+1 
-16 NIRLILPIRLLYEF
+16 
-30 QMKNEVK
+30 MKNEVK

-59 KPFRLIKTPFFTP
+59 KPFRLLKTPFFTP
-72 FNKKDKRH
+72 FNVKDKRH

-88 KSFDQSVNLINH
+88 KSLEQSKQLIEH
-100 PLVSNLNM
+100 KLISNLNM
-108 YNSYFLEW
+108 FNSYFLEW
-116 NAMYLINSNKIV
+116 NAMYLLKPNRIINDD
-128 NESLEVDDPYVSKV
+128 LEVDDVYNSKA
-142 YGNNPIVTESHF
+142 YGNNPIMTESHF
-154 EDSGNLFF
+154 EDSENLFF
-162 FSEATPENVLDV
+162 FSEATPEGVLDV
-174 RLRKILYRER
+174 RLRRILYRER
-184 LRNYNAI
+184 LRNFKEVKLRVNQI
-191 KSRVANIKEQC
+191 KNEC
-202 KYIRFTYPTID
+202 KYIKYTYPTID

-218 NIYIDNHIYNKIF
+218 NIYVDNHIYNKIF
-231 DISEA
+231 TMSET

-242 VDLLYALFDRF
+242 IDLLYALFDRF
-253 INNPNYK
+253 INNANYN
-260 GYTKKTVFIPVNEWA
+260 GYTRKTVLIPVNEWA
-275 GSIPTTSLFEFSKS
+275 SDIPTTSLFEFSKS

-296 VRLFKKPTET
+296 VRLFKKPKEN
-306 LDKLAGIDF
+306 LNKLAGIDF
-315 VFLGHT
+315 IFIGNNS
-321 GWFKMRMED
+321 WFKMKMED
-330 LDMKNLNLFKAN
+330 LDMKNLNLFKTN

-347 NNDIVEDNIPEDK
+347 NNDIVEDNVPEDK
-360 DDIKTRLIGKIEDL
+360 EDIKTRLIGKIEDL
-374 TGIQVNNVSRASY
+374 TGIEVNNISRVHKV
-387 IDPNAPIISVKQDEP
+387 DPISPVVAAVKDQP
-402 KLITAKGITGAD
+402 QLVIAKSATGD
-414 QVIDPT
+414 TQVVDPT

-435 TIVDFTKN
+435 AIVDYTKN
-443 AEEAERE
+443 AEEAEKE

-484 LNDKFLKER
+484 LNDKFLKEK
-493 IANATIAELVATED
+493 IANSTIAELVAIED
-507 TPLQSTN
+507 TPLQSTD
-514 LSDKVESID
+514 LSSKVETID
-523 DEWSDLKKPNFE
+523 DEWANLKKPNFE

-549 SLSQNKDIPMSVIDV
+549 SLSQNKDVPMSVIDV
-564 SVEDRSTSE
+564 TVEDRSTSE

-657 ALIRSLTK
+657 ALIRALTK

-670 YKLDVKDGDAVASPS
+670 YKLEVKDGETVASPS

-784 KPGTRMT
+784 KPGARMT

-822 VEYNLTEKRPTNTKN
+822 IEYNLSEKRPTNTKN
-837 YFRFSDGFLSF
+837 YFRFNDGFLSF
-848 DDNYAPDAAL
+848 NDNYAPDAAL

-993 MALSDVTTSDLSK
+993 MALADVTTSDLSK

-1035 DKRTYDKSMIN
+1035 DKRTYDKTMIN

-1079 GGELDRMSDASTL
+1079 GGELDRMSDANTL
-1092 SITEAVT
+1092 SITEALT
-1099 PFGTTHDDPFRT
+1099 PFGTTRDDPFRT

-1118 AKHGMRTTEQHPLLV
+1118 SKHGMRTTEQDPLLV
-1133 TNGADQALPYLT
+1133 SNGADQALPYLT

-1153 KWPAVVEEIT
+1153 KWNAVVEEIT
-1163 DDYIIIANKANKSE
+1163 NDYMIIANKSNPKE
-1177 REFIDLREKVEKNSD
+1177 KEFIDLREKVEKNSD

-1202 TPKKYKKGDS
+1202 TFKNYKKGDS
-1212 IKPGDIVAYDKE
+1212 IKAGDIIAYDKS
-1224 SYSDKIGIGNL
+1224 SYSDTVGIGNL

-1249 TEKGFEDSACISQDL
+1249 TDKGFEDSAIISQDL
-1264 STKMASEI
+1264 SKKMASEI
-1272 VLQVNVL
+1272 VLQVDVL
-1279 LDGKDIDIQC
+1279 MDAKDIDIQC
-1289 IEIGKPLQEGEVM
+1289 VEVGKELHEGEVI
-1302 MSYRSAL
+1302 MSYRAAL
-1309 EDQDATDIINKMIQ
+1309 EDQDATDIINKMVQ
-1323 KNTGDSSNELMDD
+1323 KNAGSDSKELMDE

-1363 MSKSLAA
+1363 MSKSLAS
-1370 FVNKHNGP
+1370 FVNKYNGP
-1378 VDKMKSKLA
+1378 VDKMKSKLS
-1387 KLGIDGTQY
+1387 KLGIDGSQY

-1415 LVEFFIKYY
+1415 LVEFYIKYH

-1431 KLVYFSALKGTVKEI
+1431 KLVYFSALKGVVKEI

-1451 EPTSEYRPN
+1451 EPYSEYRPE
-1460 EKIHSFL
+1460 EKVHSFL
-1467 PVGSVN
+1467 PVGSIN
-1473 ARMVSSVLILG
+1473 ARMVSSVLTLG
-1484 SLNKVLIELDR
+1484 SINKVLIELDR

-1504 WDPDL
+1504 WDPNP

>member
-1 MGILNWFVKGFGVFY
+1 
-16 NIRLILPIRLLYEF
+16 
-30 QMKNEVK
+30 
-37 RYDFNN
+37 
-43 RISEGGTTMPI
+43 MPI

-59 KPFRLIKTPFFTP
+59 KPFRLLKTPFFTP

-88 KSFDQSVNLINH
+88 KSLEQSKQLIDH
-100 PLVSNLNM
+100 QLISNLNM
-108 YNSYFLEW
+108 FNSYFLEW
-116 NAMYLINSNKIV
+116 NAMYLLKPSRIINKD
-128 NESLEVDDPYVSKV
+128 LDVDDVYNSKV
-142 YGNNPIVTESHF
+142 YGNNPIMTESHF
-154 EDSGNLFF
+154 EDSENLFF
-162 FSEATPENVLDV
+162 FSEATPENVLDT
-174 RLRKILYRER
+174 RLRKILYKER
-184 LRNYNAI
+184 LRNSKDVKLRLNRI
-191 KSRVANIKEQC
+191 KNEC
-202 KYIRFTYPTID
+202 KYIKYTYPTID

-218 NIYIDNHIYNKIF
+218 NIYVDNHIYNKIF
-231 DISEA
+231 IMSET

-242 VDLLYALFDRF
+242 IDLLYALFDRF

-260 GYTKKTVFIPVNEWA
+260 GYTKKTVLIPVNEWA
-275 GSIPTTSLFEFSKS
+275 GDIPTTSLFEFSKS

-296 VRLFKKPTET
+296 VRLFKKPKEN
-306 LDKLAGIDF
+306 LDKLSGMDF
-315 VFLGHT
+315 IFIGNNS
-321 GWFKMRMED
+321 WFKMKMED
-330 LDMKNLNLFKAN
+330 LDMKNLNLFKTN

-347 NNDIVEDNIPEDK
+347 NNDIVEDNVPEDK
-360 DDIKTRLIGKIEDL
+360 EDIKTRLISKIEDL
-374 TGIQVNNVSRASY
+374 TGIEVNNVSRVQDT
-387 IDPNAPIISVKQDEP
+387 DPTVPIKAEIKDQP
-402 KLITAKGITGAD
+402 KLIVAKGITGAD

-420 KIEKPTEEK
+420 KIEKPTEDK

-435 TIVDFTKN
+435 NIVDYTKN
-443 AEEAERE
+443 AEEAEKE

-484 LNDKFLKER
+484 LNDKFLKEK
-493 IANATIAELVATED
+493 IANSTIAELVATED
-507 TPLQSTN
+507 TPLQSTD
-514 LSDKVESID
+514 LSKNVETID
-523 DEWSDLKKPNFE
+523 DEWANLKKPNFE

-549 SLSQNKDIPMSVIDV
+549 SLSQNKDVPMSVIDV
-564 SVEDRSTSE
+564 SMEDRSTSE
-573 DSILTYTVHLEDSLG
+573 DSIITYTVHLEDSLG

-657 ALIRSLTK
+657 ALIRALTK

-670 YKLDVKDGDAVASPS
+670 YKLEVKDDNDIPTPS

-714 VTTSDGRVYYFNRD
+714 ITTSDGRVYYFNRD

-737 KVKVESDQGFMVIG
+737 KVKVESDQGFMVVG
-751 ITKDNQAITVPET
+751 ITKDNQSITVPEE
-764 GVSSALINHL
+764 GVSSSLINHL
-774 GIHEYAYTFM
+774 GIHKYAYTFM
-784 KPGTRMT
+784 KPGARMT

-822 VEYNLTEKRPTNTKN
+822 IEYNLSEKRPTNTKN
-837 YFRFSDGFLSF
+837 YFRFNDGFLSF
-848 DDNYAPDAAL
+848 NDSYAPDAAL
-858 LVNGLSVI
+858 LVNGLAVI

-956 VHFLYKSLATS
+956 VHFLYKALATS

-1035 DKRTYDKSMIN
+1035 DKRTYDNTMIN

-1057 VGINRQSTINMGIES
+1057 VGINRQATINMGIES

-1079 GGELDRMSDASTL
+1079 GGELDRMSDANTL
-1092 SITEAVT
+1092 SITEALT
-1099 PFGTTHDDPFRT
+1099 PFGTTRDDPFRT

-1118 AKHGMRTTEQHPLLV
+1118 SKHGMRTNSQDPLLV

-1145 SDTFAHKA
+1145 SDTFAHKT
-1153 KWPAVVEEIT
+1153 KWDAVVEEVN
-1163 DDYIIIANKANKSE
+1163 DDYMIIANKSNRSE
-1177 REFIDLREKVEKNSD
+1177 KEFIDLREKVEKNSD

-1202 TPKKYKKGDS
+1202 LAKNYKKGQT
-1212 IKPGDIVAYDKE
+1212 IKPGEIIAYDKD
-1224 SYSDKIGIGNL
+1224 SYSDKVGVGNL
-1235 AYNIGTLTKIAIMH
+1235 AYNIGTLTKVAIMH
-1249 TEKGFEDSACISQDL
+1249 TDKGFEDSAIISQDL
-1264 STKMASEI
+1264 SEKMASEI
-1272 VLQVNVL
+1272 VLQVDVL
-1279 LDGKDIDIQC
+1279 MDAKDIDIQC
-1289 IEIGKPLQEGEVM
+1289 IEIGKPLHEGEVI
-1302 MSYRSAL
+1302 MSYRAAL
-1309 EDQDATDIINKMIQ
+1309 EDQDATDIINKMVS
-1323 KNTGDSSNELMDD
+1323 KNAGNESKELMDE

-1345 VTGKLQDIKVY
+1345 VTGKLQDIRIY

-1370 FVNKHNGP
+1370 FVNKYNAP
-1378 VDKMKSKLA
+1378 IDKMKSKLS
-1387 KLGIDGTQY
+1387 KLGIDASQY
-1396 GTSGVLPP
+1396 GTSGVLPA

-1410 CEGKV
+1410 AEGKV
-1415 LVEFFIKYY
+1415 LVEFYIKYY

-1431 KLVYFSALKGTVKEI
+1431 KLVYFSALKGVVKEI

-1451 EPTSEYRPN
+1451 EPYSEYRPE
-1460 EKIHSFL
+1460 EKVHSFL

-1473 ARMVSSVLILG
+1473 ARMVTSVLTLG
-1484 SLNKVLIELDR
+1484 AINKVLIELDR

-1504 WDPDL
+1504 WDPNL

>member
-1 MGILNWFVKGFGVFY
+1 
-16 NIRLILPIRLLYEF
+16 
-30 QMKNEVK
+30 
-37 RYDFNN
+37 
-43 RISEGGTTMPI
+43 MPI

-59 KPFRLIKTPFFTP
+59 KPFRLLKTPFFTP

-88 KSFDQSVNLINH
+88 KSLEQSKQLIDH
-100 PLVSNLNM
+100 PLISNLNM
-108 YNSYFLEW
+108 FNSYFLEW
-116 NAMYLINSNKIV
+116 NAMYLLKPSRIINKD
-128 NESLEVDDPYVSKV
+128 LDVDDVYNSKV
-142 YGNNPIVTESHF
+142 YGNNPIMTESHF
-154 EDSGNLFF
+154 EDSENLFF
-162 FSEATPENVLDV
+162 FSEATPENVLDT
-174 RLRKILYRER
+174 RLRKILYKER
-184 LRNYNAI
+184 LRNSKDVKLRLNRI
-191 KSRVANIKEQC
+191 KNEC
-202 KYIRFTYPTID
+202 KYIKYTYPTID

-218 NIYIDNHIYNKIF
+218 NIYVDNHIYNKIF
-231 DISEA
+231 TMSET

-242 VDLLYALFDRF
+242 IDLLYALFDRF

-260 GYTKKTVFIPVNEWA
+260 GYTKKTVLIPVNEWA
-275 GSIPTTSLFEFSKS
+275 GDIPTTSLFEFSKS

-296 VRLFKKPTET
+296 VRLFKKPKEN
-306 LDKLAGIDF
+306 LDKLSGMDF
-315 VFLGHT
+315 IFIGNNS
-321 GWFKMRMED
+321 WFKMKMED
-330 LDMKNLNLFKAN
+330 LDMKNLNLFKTN

-360 DDIKTRLIGKIEDL
+360 EDIKTRLISKIEDL
-374 TGIQVNNVSRASY
+374 TGIELNNVSRVQNV
-387 IDPNAPIISVKQDEP
+387 DPTVPYKAEIKDQP
-402 KLITAKGITGAD
+402 KLIVAKGITGAD

-420 KIEKPTEEK
+420 KIEKPTEDK

-435 TIVDFTKN
+435 NIVDYTKN
-443 AEEAERE
+443 AEEAEKE

-484 LNDKFLKER
+484 LNDKFLKEK
-493 IANATIAELVATED
+493 IANSTIAELVATED
-507 TPLQSTN
+507 TPLQSTD
-514 LSDKVESID
+514 LSKNVETID
-523 DEWSDLKKPNFE
+523 DEWANLKKPNFE
-535 ADYNIDADIMKCLH
+535 ADYNIDADIVKCLH
-549 SLSQNKDIPMSVIDV
+549 SLSQNKDVPMSVIDI
-564 SVEDRSTSE
+564 STEDRSTSE
-573 DSILTYTVHLEDSLG
+573 DSIITYTVHLEDSLG

-657 ALIRSLTK
+657 ALIRALTK

-670 YKLDVKDGDAVASPS
+670 YKLEIKDDNDVPTPS

-714 VTTSDGRVYYFNRD
+714 ITTSDGRVYYFNRD
-728 ELIHKLEEK
+728 ELINKLEEK

-751 ITKDNQAITVPET
+751 ITKDNQSITVPEE
-764 GVSSALINHL
+764 GVSSSLINHL
-774 GIHEYAYTFM
+774 GIHKYAYTFM
-784 KPGTRMT
+784 KPGARMT

-822 VEYNLTEKRPTNTKN
+822 IEYNLSEKRPTNTKN
-837 YFRFSDGFLSF
+837 YFRFNDGFLSF
-848 DDNYAPDAAL
+848 NDSYAPDAAL
-858 LVNGLSVI
+858 LVNGLAVI

-956 VHFLYKSLATS
+956 VHFLYKALATS

-1035 DKRTYDKSMIN
+1035 YKRTYDNTMIN

-1057 VGINRQSTINMGIES
+1057 VGINRQATINMGIES

-1079 GGELDRMSDASTL
+1079 GGELDRMSDANTL
-1092 SITEAVT
+1092 SITEALT
-1099 PFGTTHDDPFRT
+1099 PFGTTRDDPFRT

-1118 AKHGMRTTEQHPLLV
+1118 SKHAMRTNSQDPLLV

-1145 SDTFAHKA
+1145 SDTFVHKT
-1153 KWPAVVEEIT
+1153 KWDAIVEEVN
-1163 DDYIIIANKANKSE
+1163 DDYIIIANKSNRSE
-1177 REFIDLREKVEKNSD
+1177 KEFIDLREKVEKNSD

-1202 TPKKYKKGDS
+1202 LAKNYKKGQT
-1212 IKPGDIVAYDKE
+1212 IKPGEIIAYDKD
-1224 SYSDKIGIGNL
+1224 SYSDKVGVGNL
-1235 AYNIGTLTKIAIMH
+1235 AYNIGTLTKVAIMH
-1249 TEKGFEDSACISQDL
+1249 TDKGFEDSAIISQDL
-1264 STKMASEI
+1264 SEKMASEI
-1272 VLQVNVL
+1272 VLQVDVL
-1279 LDGKDIDIQC
+1279 MDAKDIDIQC
-1289 IEIGKPLQEGEVM
+1289 VEIGKPLHEGEVI
-1302 MSYRSAL
+1302 MSYRAAL
-1309 EDQDATDIINKMIQ
+1309 EDQDATDIINKMVS
-1323 KNTGDSSNELMDD
+1323 KNAGNESKELMDE

-1345 VTGKLQDIKVY
+1345 VTGKLQDIKIY

-1370 FVNKHNGP
+1370 FVNKYNAP
-1378 VDKMKSKLA
+1378 IDKMKSKLS
-1387 KLGIDGTQY
+1387 KLGIDASQY
-1396 GTSGVLPP
+1396 GTSGVLPA

-1410 CEGKV
+1410 AEGKV
-1415 LVEFFIKYY
+1415 LVEFYIKYY

-1431 KLVYFSALKGTVKEI
+1431 KLVYFSALKGVVKEI

-1451 EPTSEYRPN
+1451 EPYSEYRPE
-1460 EKIHSFL
+1460 EKVHSFL

-1473 ARMVSSVLILG
+1473 ARMVTSVLTLG
-1484 SLNKVLIELDR
+1484 AINKVLIELDR

-1504 WDPDL
+1504 WDPNL

>member
-1 MGILNWFVKGFGVFY
+1 
-16 NIRLILPIRLLYEF
+16 
-30 QMKNEVK
+30 MKNEVK

-59 KPFRLIKTPFFTP
+59 KPFRLLKTPFFTP
-72 FNKKDKRH
+72 FNVKDKRH

-88 KSFDQSVNLINH
+88 KSLEQSKQLIEH
-100 PLVSNLNM
+100 KLISNLNM
-108 YNSYFLEW
+108 FNSYFLEW
-116 NAMYLINSNKIV
+116 NAMYLLKPNRIINDD
-128 NESLEVDDPYVSKV
+128 LEVNDVYNSKA
-142 YGNNPIVTESHF
+142 YGNNPIMTESHF
-154 EDSGNLFF
+154 EDSENLFF

-174 RLRKILYRER
+174 RLRRILYRER
-184 LRNYNAI
+184 LRNFKEVKLRVNRI
-191 KSRVANIKEQC
+191 KDEC
-202 KYIRFTYPTID
+202 KYIKYTYPTID

-218 NIYIDNHIYNKIF
+218 NIYVDNHIYNKIF
-231 DISEA
+231 TMSET

-242 VDLLYALFDRF
+242 IDLLYALFDRF
-253 INNPNYK
+253 INNANYK
-260 GYTKKTVFIPVNEWA
+260 SYTRKTVLIPVNEWA
-275 GSIPTTSLFEFSKS
+275 SDIPTTSLFEFSKS

-296 VRLFKKPTET
+296 VRLFKKPKEN
-306 LDKLAGIDF
+306 LNKLAGIDF
-315 VFLGHT
+315 IFIGNNS
-321 GWFKMRMED
+321 WFKMKMED
-330 LDMKNLNLFKAN
+330 LDMKNLNLFKTN

-347 NNDIVEDNIPEDK
+347 NNDIVEDNVPEDK
-360 DDIKTRLIGKIEDL
+360 EDIKTRLIGKIEDL
-374 TGIQVNNVSRASY
+374 TGIEVNNISRVHKV
-387 IDPNAPIISVKQDEP
+387 DPTAPIKAELHDEP
-402 KLITAKGITGAD
+402 NLIVAKGITGAD

-420 KIEKPTEEK
+420 KIEKPTEDK

-435 TIVDFTKN
+435 AIVDYTKN
-443 AEEAERE
+443 AEEAEKE

-484 LNDKFLKER
+484 LNDKFLKEK
-493 IANATIAELVATED
+493 IANSTIAELVATED
-507 TPLQSTN
+507 TPLESTD
-514 LSDKVESID
+514 LSSKVETID
-523 DEWSDLKKPNFE
+523 DEWANLKKPNFE

-564 SVEDRSTSE
+564 TVEDRSTSE

-657 ALIRSLTK
+657 ALIRALTK

-670 YKLDVKDGDAVASPS
+670 YKLEVKDGDAVASPS

-784 KPGTRMT
+784 KPGARMT

-822 VEYNLTEKRPTNTKN
+822 VEYDLTEKRPTNTKN
-837 YFRFSDGFLSF
+837 YFRFNDGFLSF
-848 DDNYAPDAAL
+848 NDNYAPDAAL
-858 LVNGLSVI
+858 LVNGLAVI

-993 MALSDVTTSDLSK
+993 MALADVTTSDLSK

-1035 DKRTYDKSMIN
+1035 DKRTYDKTMIN

-1079 GGELDRMSDASTL
+1079 GGELDRMSDANTL
-1092 SITEAVT
+1092 SITEALT
-1099 PFGTTHDDPFRT
+1099 PFGTTRDDPFRT

-1118 AKHGMRTTEQHPLLV
+1118 SKHGMRTTEQDPLLV
-1133 TNGADQALPYLT
+1133 SNGADQALPYLT

-1153 KWPAVVEEIT
+1153 KWNAVVEEIT
-1163 DDYIIIANKANKSE
+1163 NDYMIIANKSNPKE
-1177 REFIDLREKVEKNSD
+1177 KEFIDLREKVEKNSD

-1202 TPKKYKKGDS
+1202 TFKNYKKGDS
-1212 IKPGDIVAYDKE
+1212 IKAGDIVAYDKS
-1224 SYSDKIGIGNL
+1224 SYSDTVGIGNL

-1249 TEKGFEDSACISQDL
+1249 TDKGFEDSAIISQDL
-1264 STKMASEI
+1264 SKKMASEI
-1272 VLQVNVL
+1272 VLQVDVL
-1279 LDGKDIDIQC
+1279 MDAKDIDIQC
-1289 IEIGKPLQEGEVM
+1289 VEVGKELHEGEVI
-1302 MSYRSAL
+1302 MSYRAAL
-1309 EDQDATDIINKMIQ
+1309 EDQDATDIINKMVQ
-1323 KNTGDSSNELMDD
+1323 KNAGSDSKELMDE

-1363 MSKSLAA
+1363 MSKSLAS
-1370 FVNKHNGP
+1370 FVNKYNGP
-1378 VDKMKSKLA
+1378 VDKMKSKLS
-1387 KLGIDGTQY
+1387 KLGIDGSQY

-1415 LVEFFIKYY
+1415 LVEFYIKYY

-1431 KLVYFSALKGTVKEI
+1431 KLVYFSALKGVVKEI

-1451 EPTSEYRPN
+1451 EPYSEYRPD
-1460 EKIHSFL
+1460 EKVHSFL
-1467 PVGSVN
+1467 PVGSIN
-1473 ARMVSSVLILG
+1473 ARMVSSVLTLG
-1484 SLNKVLIELDR
+1484 SINKVLIELDR

-1504 WDPDL
+1504 WDPNP

>member
-1 MGILNWFVKGFGVFY
+1 
-16 NIRLILPIRLLYEF
+16 
-30 QMKNEVK
+30 
-37 RYDFNN
+37 
-43 RISEGGTTMPI
+43 MPI

-59 KPFRLIKTPFFTP
+59 KPFRLLKTPFFTP

-88 KSFDQSVNLINH
+88 KSLEQSKQLIEH
-100 PLVSNLNM
+100 PLISNLNM
-108 YNSYFLEW
+108 FNSYFLEW
-116 NAMYLINSNKIV
+116 NAMYLLKPSRIINKD
-128 NESLEVDDPYVSKV
+128 LDVDDVYNSKV
-142 YGNNPIVTESHF
+142 YGNNPIMTESHF
-154 EDSGNLFF
+154 EDSENLFF
-162 FSEATPENVLDV
+162 FSEATPENVLDT
-174 RLRKILYRER
+174 RLRKILYKER
-184 LRNYNAI
+184 LRNSKDVKLRLNRI
-191 KSRVANIKEQC
+191 KNEC
-202 KYIRFTYPTID
+202 KYIKYTYPTID

-218 NIYIDNHIYNKIF
+218 NIYVDNHIYNKIF
-231 DISEA
+231 TMSET

-242 VDLLYALFDRF
+242 IDLLYALFDRF

-260 GYTKKTVFIPVNEWA
+260 SYTKKTVLIPVNEWA
-275 GSIPTTSLFEFSKS
+275 GDIPTTSLFEFSKS

-296 VRLFKKPTET
+296 VRLFKKPKEN
-306 LDKLAGIDF
+306 LDKLAGMDF
-315 VFLGHT
+315 IFIGNNS
-321 GWFKMRMED
+321 WFKMKMED
-330 LDMKNLNLFKAN
+330 LDMKNLNLFKTN

-347 NNDIVEDNIPEDK
+347 NNDIVEDNVPEDK
-360 DDIKTRLIGKIEDL
+360 EDIKTRLISKIEDL
-374 TGIQVNNVSRASY
+374 TGIEVNNVSRVQDV
-387 IDPNAPIISVKQDEP
+387 DPTVPYKAEIKDQP
-402 KLITAKGITGAD
+402 KLIVAKGITGAD

-420 KIEKPTEEK
+420 KIEKPTEDK

-435 TIVDFTKN
+435 NIVDYTKN
-443 AEEAERE
+443 AEEAEKE

-484 LNDKFLKER
+484 LNDKFLKEK
-493 IANATIAELVATED
+493 IANSTIAELVATED
-507 TPLQSTN
+507 TPLQSTD
-514 LSDKVESID
+514 LSKNVETID
-523 DEWSDLKKPNFE
+523 DEWANLKKPNFE
-535 ADYNIDADIMKCLH
+535 ADYNIDADIVKCLH
-549 SLSQNKDIPMSVIDV
+549 SLSQNKDVPMSVIDI
-564 SVEDRSTSE
+564 STEDRSTSE
-573 DSILTYTVHLEDSLG
+573 DSIITYTVHLEDSLG

-657 ALIRSLTK
+657 ALIRALTK

-670 YKLDVKDGDAVASPS
+670 YKLEVKDDNDIPTPS

-714 VTTSDGRVYYFNRD
+714 ITTSDGRVYYFNRD

-751 ITKDNQAITVPET
+751 ITKDNQSITVPEE
-764 GVSSALINHL
+764 GVSSSLINHL
-774 GIHEYAYTFM
+774 GIHKYAYTFM
-784 KPGTRMT
+784 KPGARMT

-822 VEYNLTEKRPTNTKN
+822 IEYNLSEKRPTNTKN
-837 YFRFSDGFLSF
+837 YFRFNDGFLSF
-848 DDNYAPDAAL
+848 NDSYAPDAAL
-858 LVNGLSVI
+858 LVNGLAVI

-956 VHFLYKSLATS
+956 VHFLYKALATS

-1035 DKRTYDKSMIN
+1035 DKRTYDNTMIN

-1057 VGINRQSTINMGIES
+1057 VGINRQATINMGIES

-1079 GGELDRMSDASTL
+1079 GGELDRMSDANTL
-1092 SITEAVT
+1092 SITEALT
-1099 PFGTTHDDPFRT
+1099 PFGTTRDDPFRT

-1118 AKHGMRTTEQHPLLV
+1118 SKHGMRTNSQDPLLV

-1145 SDTFAHKA
+1145 SDTFAHKT
-1153 KWPAVVEEIT
+1153 KWDAVVEEVN
-1163 DDYIIIANKANKSE
+1163 DDYMIIANKSNRSE
-1177 REFIDLREKVEKNSD
+1177 KEFIDLREKVEKNSD

-1202 TPKKYKKGDS
+1202 LAKNYKKGQT
-1212 IKPGDIVAYDKE
+1212 IKPGEIIAYDKD
-1224 SYSDKIGIGNL
+1224 SYSDKVGVGNL
-1235 AYNIGTLTKIAIMH
+1235 AYNIGTLTKVAIMH
-1249 TEKGFEDSACISQDL
+1249 TDKGFEDSAIISQDL
-1264 STKMASEI
+1264 SEKMASEI
-1272 VLQVNVL
+1272 VLQVDVL
-1279 LDGKDIDIQC
+1279 MDAKDIDIQC
-1289 IEIGKPLQEGEVM
+1289 VEIGKPLHEGEVI
-1302 MSYRSAL
+1302 MSYRAAL
-1309 EDQDATDIINKMIQ
+1309 EDQDATDIINKMVS
-1323 KNTGDSSNELMDD
+1323 KNAGNESKELMDE

-1345 VTGKLQDIKVY
+1345 VTGKLQDIKIY

-1370 FVNKHNGP
+1370 FVNKYNAP
-1378 VDKMKSKLA
+1378 IDKMKSKLS
-1387 KLGIDGTQY
+1387 KLGIDASQY
-1396 GTSGVLPP
+1396 GTSGVLPA

-1410 CEGKV
+1410 AEGKV
-1415 LVEFFIKYY
+1415 LVEFYIKYY

-1431 KLVYFSALKGTVKEI
+1431 KLVYFSALKGVVKEI

-1451 EPTSEYRPN
+1451 EPYSEYRPE
-1460 EKIHSFL
+1460 EKVHSFL

-1473 ARMVSSVLILG
+1473 ARMVTSVLTLG
-1484 SLNKVLIELDR
+1484 AINKVLIELDR

-1504 WDPDL
+1504 WDPNL

>member
-1 MGILNWFVKGFGVFY
+1 
-16 NIRLILPIRLLYEF
+16 
-30 QMKNEVK
+30 MKNEVK
-37 RYDFNN
+37 CYDFNN

-59 KPFRLIKTPFFTP
+59 KPFRLLKTPFFTP
-72 FNKKDKRH
+72 FNVKDKRH

-88 KSFDQSVNLINH
+88 KSLEQSKQLIEH
-100 PLVSNLNM
+100 KLISNLNM
-108 YNSYFLEW
+108 FNSYFLEW
-116 NAMYLINSNKIV
+116 NAMYLLKPSRIINKD
-128 NESLEVDDPYVSKV
+128 LEVDDVYNSKA
-142 YGNNPIVTESHF
+142 YGNNPIMTESHF
-154 EDSGNLFF
+154 EDSENLFF
-162 FSEATPENVLDV
+162 FSEATPENVLDT

-184 LRNYNAI
+184 LRNF
-191 KSRVANIKEQC
+191 KEVKLRVNRIKEEC
-202 KYIRFTYPTID
+202 KYIKYTYPTID

-218 NIYIDNHIYNKIF
+218 NIYVDNHIYNKIF
-231 DISEA
+231 TMSET

-242 VDLLYALFDRF
+242 IDLLYALFDRF
-253 INNPNYK
+253 INNPNYN
-260 GYTKKTVFIPVNEWA
+260 GYTRKTVLIPVNEWA
-275 GSIPTTSLFEFSKS
+275 SDIPTTALFEFSKS

-296 VRLFKKPTET
+296 VRLFKKPKEN

-315 VFLGHT
+315 IFIGHDS
-321 GWFKMRMED
+321 WFKMKMED
-330 LDMKNLNLFKAN
+330 LDMKNLNLFKTN

-347 NNDIVEDNIPEDK
+347 NNDIVEDNVPEDK

-374 TGIQVNNVSRASY
+374 TGIEVNNISRVRNV
-387 IDPNAPIISVKQDEP
+387 DPTAPIKAELHDEP
-402 KLITAKGITGAD
+402 KLIVAKGITGAD

-435 TIVDFTKN
+435 DIVNYTKN
-443 AEEAERE
+443 AEEAEKE

-484 LNDKFLKER
+484 LNDKFLKEK
-493 IANATIAELVATED
+493 IANSTIAELVAIED
-507 TPLQSTN
+507 TPLQATN
-514 LSDKVESID
+514 LSNKVETID
-523 DEWSDLKKPNFE
+523 DEWANLKKPNFE

-549 SLSQNKDIPMSVIDV
+549 SLSQNKDVPMSVIDV

-657 ALIRSLTK
+657 ALIRALTK

-670 YKLDVKDGDAVASPS
+670 YKLEVKDDDDIPTPS

-784 KPGTRMT
+784 KPGARMT

-822 VEYNLTEKRPTNTKN
+822 VEYNLSEKRPTETKN
-837 YFRFSDGFLSF
+837 YFRFNDGFLSF
-848 DDNYAPDAAL
+848 NDNYAPDAAL
-858 LVNGLSVI
+858 LVNGLAVI

-1035 DKRTYDKSMIN
+1035 DKRTYDKTMIN

-1079 GGELDRMSDASTL
+1079 GGELDRMSDANTL
-1092 SITEAVT
+1092 SITEALT
-1099 PFGTTHDDPFRT
+1099 PFGTTRDDPFRT

-1118 AKHGMRTTEQHPLLV
+1118 SKHGMRTTSQDPLLV

-1153 KWPAVVEEIT
+1153 KWNAVVEEIT
-1163 DDYIIIANKANKSE
+1163 NDYMIIANKSNPKE
-1177 REFIDLREKVEKNSD
+1177 KEFIDLREKVEKNSD

-1202 TPKKYKKGDS
+1202 TFKNYKKGDS
-1212 IKPGDIVAYDKE
+1212 IKAGDIVAYDKS
-1224 SYSDKIGIGNL
+1224 SYSDTVGVGNL

-1249 TEKGFEDSACISQDL
+1249 TDKGFEDSAIISQDL
-1264 STKMASEI
+1264 SKKMASEI
-1272 VLQVNVL
+1272 VLQVDVL
-1279 LDGKDIDIQC
+1279 MDAKDIDIQC
-1289 IEIGKPLQEGEVM
+1289 VEVGKELHEGEVI
-1302 MSYRSAL
+1302 MSYRAAL
-1309 EDQDATDIINKMIQ
+1309 EDQDATDIINKMVQ
-1323 KNTGDSSNELMDD
+1323 KNAGSDSKELMDE

-1363 MSKSLAA
+1363 MSKSLAS
-1370 FVNKHNGP
+1370 FVNKYNGP
-1378 VDKMKSKLA
+1378 VDKMKSKLS
-1387 KLGIDGTQY
+1387 KLGIDGSQY

-1415 LVEFFIKYY
+1415 LVEFYIKYH

-1431 KLVYFSALKGTVKEI
+1431 KLVYFSALKGVVKEI

-1451 EPTSEYRPN
+1451 EPYSEYRPE
-1460 EKIHSFL
+1460 EKVHSFL
-1467 PVGSVN
+1467 PVGSIN
-1473 ARMVSSVLILG
+1473 ARMVSSVLTLG
-1484 SLNKVLIELDR
+1484 SINKVLIELDR

-1504 WDPDL
+1504 WDPNP

>member
-1 MGILNWFVKGFGVFY
+1 
-16 NIRLILPIRLLYEF
+16 
-30 QMKNEVK
+30 
-37 RYDFNN
+37 
-43 RISEGGTTMPI
+43 MPI

-59 KPFRLIKTPFFTP
+59 KPFRLLKTPFFTP

-88 KSFDQSVNLINH
+88 KSLEQSKQLIEH
-100 PLVSNLNM
+100 PLISNLNM
-108 YNSYFLEW
+108 FNSYFLEW
-116 NAMYLINSNKIV
+116 NAMYLLKPSRIINKD
-128 NESLEVDDPYVSKV
+128 LDVDDVYNSKA
-142 YGNNPIVTESHF
+142 YGNNPIMTESHF
-154 EDSGNLFF
+154 EDSENLFF
-162 FSEATPENVLDV
+162 FSEATPENVLDT
-174 RLRKILYRER
+174 RLRKILYKER
-184 LRNYNAI
+184 LRNSKDVKLRLNRI
-191 KSRVANIKEQC
+191 KNEC
-202 KYIRFTYPTID
+202 KYIKYTYPTID

-218 NIYIDNHIYNKIF
+218 NIYVDNHIYNKIF
-231 DISEA
+231 TMSET

-242 VDLLYALFDRF
+242 IDLLYALFDRF

-260 GYTKKTVFIPVNEWA
+260 GYTKKTVLIPVNEWA
-275 GSIPTTSLFEFSKS
+275 GDIPTTSLFEFSKS

-296 VRLFKKPTET
+296 VRLFKKPKEN
-306 LDKLAGIDF
+306 LDKLAGMDF
-315 VFLGHT
+315 IFIGNNS
-321 GWFKMRMED
+321 WFKMKMED
-330 LDMKNLNLFKAN
+330 LDMKNLNLFKTN

-347 NNDIVEDNIPEDK
+347 NNDIVEDNVPEDK
-360 DDIKTRLIGKIEDL
+360 EDIKTRLISKIEDL
-374 TGIQVNNVSRASY
+374 TGIEVNNVSRVQDV
-387 IDPNAPIISVKQDEP
+387 DPTVPIKAEVKDQP
-402 KLITAKGITGAD
+402 KLIVAKGITGAD

-420 KIEKPTEEK
+420 KIEKPTEDK

-435 TIVDFTKN
+435 NIVDYTKN
-443 AEEAERE
+443 AEEAEKE

-484 LNDKFLKER
+484 LNDKFLKEK
-493 IANATIAELVATED
+493 IANSTIAELVATED
-507 TPLQSTN
+507 TPLQSTD
-514 LSDKVESID
+514 LSKNVETID
-523 DEWSDLKKPNFE
+523 DEWANLKKPNFE
-535 ADYNIDADIMKCLH
+535 ADYNIDADIVKCLH
-549 SLSQNKDIPMSVIDV
+549 SLSQNKDVPMSVIDI
-564 SVEDRSTSE
+564 STEDRSTSE
-573 DSILTYTVHLEDSLG
+573 DSIITYTVHLEDSLG

-657 ALIRSLTK
+657 ALIRALTK

-670 YKLDVKDGDAVASPS
+670 YKLEIKDDNDIPTPS

-714 VTTSDGRVYYFNRD
+714 ITTTDGRVYYFNRD

-737 KVKVESDQGFMVIG
+737 KVKVESDQGFMVVG
-751 ITKDNQAITVPET
+751 ITKDNQSITVPEE
-764 GVSSALINHL
+764 GVSSSLINHL
-774 GIHEYAYTFM
+774 GIHKYAYTFM
-784 KPGTRMT
+784 KPGARMT

-822 VEYNLTEKRPTNTKN
+822 IEYNLSEKRPTNTKN
-837 YFRFSDGFLSF
+837 YFRFNDGFLSF
-848 DDNYAPDAAL
+848 NDSYAPDAAL
-858 LVNGLSVI
+858 LVNGLAVI

-956 VHFLYKSLATS
+956 VHFLYKALATS

-1035 DKRTYDKSMIN
+1035 DKRTYDNTMIN

-1057 VGINRQSTINMGIES
+1057 VGINRQATINMGIES

-1079 GGELDRMSDASTL
+1079 GGELDRMSDANTL
-1092 SITEAVT
+1092 SITEALT
-1099 PFGTTHDDPFRT
+1099 PFGTTRDDPFRT

-1118 AKHGMRTTEQHPLLV
+1118 SKHGMRTNSQDPLLV

-1145 SDTFAHKA
+1145 SDTFAHKT
-1153 KWPAVVEEIT
+1153 KWDAIVEEVN
-1163 DDYIIIANKANKSE
+1163 DDYMIIANKSNRSE
-1177 REFIDLREKVEKNSD
+1177 KEFIDLREKVEKNSD

-1202 TPKKYKKGDS
+1202 LAKNYKKGQT
-1212 IKPGDIVAYDKE
+1212 IKPGEIIAYDKE
-1224 SYSDKIGIGNL
+1224 SYSDKVGVGNL
-1235 AYNIGTLTKIAIMH
+1235 AYNIGTLTKVAIMH
-1249 TEKGFEDSACISQDL
+1249 TDKGFEDSAIISQDL
-1264 STKMASEI
+1264 SEKMASEI
-1272 VLQVNVL
+1272 VLQVDVL
-1279 LDGKDIDIQC
+1279 MDAKDIDIQC
-1289 IEIGKPLQEGEVM
+1289 VEIGKPLHEGEVI
-1302 MSYRSAL
+1302 MSYRAAL
-1309 EDQDATDIINKMIQ
+1309 EDQDATDIINKMVS
-1323 KNTGDSSNELMDD
+1323 KNAGNESKELMDE

-1345 VTGKLQDIKVY
+1345 VTGKLQDIRIY

-1370 FVNKHNGP
+1370 FVNKYNAP
-1378 VDKMKSKLA
+1378 IDKMKSKLS
-1387 KLGIDGTQY
+1387 KLGIDASQY
-1396 GTSGVLPP
+1396 GTSGVLPA

-1410 CEGKV
+1410 AEGKV
-1415 LVEFFIKYY
+1415 LVEFYIKYY

-1431 KLVYFSALKGTVKEI
+1431 KLVYFSALKGVVKEI

-1451 EPTSEYRPN
+1451 EPYSEYRPN
-1460 EKIHSFL
+1460 ETVHSFL

-1473 ARMVSSVLILG
+1473 ARMVTSVLTLG
-1484 SLNKVLIELDR
+1484 AINKVLIELDR

-1504 WDPDL
+1504 WDPNL

>member
-1 MGILNWFVKGFGVFY
+1 
-16 NIRLILPIRLLYEF
+16 
-30 QMKNEVK
+30 
-37 RYDFNN
+37 
-43 RISEGGTTMPI
+43 MPI

-59 KPFRLIKTPFFTP
+59 KPFRLLKTPFFTP

-88 KSFDQSVNLINH
+88 KSLEQSKQLIEH
-100 PLVSNLNM
+100 KLISNLNM
-108 YNSYFLEW
+108 FNSYFLEW
-116 NAMYLINSNKIV
+116 NAMYLLKPSRIINKD
-128 NESLEVDDPYVSKV
+128 LDVDDVYNSKV
-142 YGNNPIVTESHF
+142 YGNNPIMTESHF
-154 EDSGNLFF
+154 EDSENLFF
-162 FSEATPENVLDV
+162 FSEATPENVLDT
-174 RLRKILYRER
+174 RLRKILYKER
-184 LRNYNAI
+184 LRNSKDVKLRLNRI
-191 KSRVANIKEQC
+191 KNEC
-202 KYIRFTYPTID
+202 KYIKYTYPTID

-218 NIYIDNHIYNKIF
+218 NIYVDNHIYNKIF
-231 DISEA
+231 TMSET

-242 VDLLYALFDRF
+242 IDLLYTLFDRF

-260 GYTKKTVFIPVNEWA
+260 SYTKKTVLIPVNEWA
-275 GSIPTTSLFEFSKS
+275 GDIPTTSLFEFSKS

-296 VRLFKKPTET
+296 VRLFKKPKEN
-306 LDKLAGIDF
+306 LDKLAGMDF
-315 VFLGHT
+315 IFIGNNS
-321 GWFKMRMED
+321 WFKMKMED
-330 LDMKNLNLFKAN
+330 LDMKNLNLFKTN

-347 NNDIVEDNIPEDK
+347 NNDIVEDNVPEDK
-360 DDIKTRLIGKIEDL
+360 EDIKTRLISKIEDL
-374 TGIQVNNVSRASY
+374 TGIEVNNVSRVQDV
-387 IDPNAPIISVKQDEP
+387 DPTVPYKAEIKDQP
-402 KLITAKGITGAD
+402 KLIVAKGITGAD

-420 KIEKPTEEK
+420 KIEKPTEDK

-435 TIVDFTKN
+435 NIVDYTKN
-443 AEEAERE
+443 AEEAEKE

-484 LNDKFLKER
+484 LNDKFLKEK
-493 IANATIAELVATED
+493 IANSTIAELVATED
-507 TPLQSTN
+507 TPLQSTD
-514 LSDKVESID
+514 LSKNVETID
-523 DEWSDLKKPNFE
+523 DEWANLKKPNFE

-549 SLSQNKDIPMSVIDV
+549 SLSQNKDVPMSVIDI
-564 SVEDRSTSE
+564 STEDRSTSE
-573 DSILTYTVHLEDSLG
+573 DSIITYTVHLEDSLG

-657 ALIRSLTK
+657 ALIRALTK

-670 YKLDVKDGDAVASPS
+670 YKLEIKDDNDIPTPS

-714 VTTSDGRVYYFNRD
+714 ITTSDGRVYYFNRD

-751 ITKDNQAITVPET
+751 ITKDNNPITVPEE
-764 GVSSALINHL
+764 GVSSSLINHL
-774 GIHEYAYTFM
+774 GIHKYAYTFM
-784 KPGTRMT
+784 KPGARMT

-822 VEYNLTEKRPTNTKN
+822 IEYNLSEKRPTNTKN
-837 YFRFSDGFLSF
+837 YFRFNDGFLSF
-848 DDNYAPDAAL
+848 NDNYAPDAAL
-858 LVNGLSVI
+858 LVNGLAVI

-956 VHFLYKSLATS
+956 VHFLYKALATS

-1035 DKRTYDKSMIN
+1035 DKRTYDNTMIN

-1057 VGINRQSTINMGIES
+1057 VGINRQATINMGIES

-1079 GGELDRMSDASTL
+1079 GGELDRMSDANTL
-1092 SITEAVT
+1092 SITEALT
-1099 PFGTTHDDPFRT
+1099 PFGTTRDDPFRT

-1118 AKHGMRTTEQHPLLV
+1118 SKHGMRTNSQDPLLV

-1145 SDTFAHKA
+1145 SDTFAHKT
-1153 KWPAVVEEIT
+1153 KWDAVVEEVN
-1163 DDYIIIANKANKSE
+1163 DDYMIIANKSNRSE
-1177 REFIDLREKVEKNSD
+1177 KEFIDLREKVEKNSD

-1202 TPKKYKKGDS
+1202 LAKNYKKGQT
-1212 IKPGDIVAYDKE
+1212 IKPGEIIAYDKD
-1224 SYSDKIGIGNL
+1224 SYSDKVGVGNL
-1235 AYNIGTLTKIAIMH
+1235 AYNIGTLTKVAIMH
-1249 TEKGFEDSACISQDL
+1249 TDKGFEDSAIISQDL
-1264 STKMASEI
+1264 SEKMASEI
-1272 VLQVNVL
+1272 VLQVDVL
-1279 LDGKDIDIQC
+1279 MDAKDIDIQC
-1289 IEIGKPLQEGEVM
+1289 VEIGKPLHEGEVI
-1302 MSYRSAL
+1302 MSYRAAL
-1309 EDQDATDIINKMIQ
+1309 EDQDATDIINKMVS
-1323 KNTGDSSNELMDD
+1323 KNAGSESKELMDE

-1345 VTGKLQDIKVY
+1345 VTGKLQDIKIY

-1370 FVNKHNGP
+1370 FVNKYNAP
-1378 VDKMKSKLA
+1378 VDKMKSKLS
-1387 KLGIDGTQY
+1387 KLGIDASQY
-1396 GTSGVLPP
+1396 GTSGVLPA

-1410 CEGKV
+1410 AEGKV
-1415 LVEFFIKYY
+1415 LVEFYIKYY

-1431 KLVYFSALKGTVKEI
+1431 KLVYFSALKGVVKEI

-1451 EPTSEYRPN
+1451 EPYSEYRPE
-1460 EKIHSFL
+1460 EKVHSFL

-1473 ARMVSSVLILG
+1473 ARMVTSVLTLG
-1484 SLNKVLIELDR
+1484 AINKVLIELDR

-1504 WDPDL
+1504 WDPNL

>member
-1 MGILNWFVKGFGVFY
+1 
-16 NIRLILPIRLLYEF
+16 
-30 QMKNEVK
+30 MKNEVK

-59 KPFRLIKTPFFTP
+59 KPFRLLKTPFFTP
-72 FNKKDKRH
+72 FNVKDKRH

-88 KSFDQSVNLINH
+88 KSLEQSKQLIEH
-100 PLVSNLNM
+100 KLISNLNM
-108 YNSYFLEW
+108 FNSYFLEW
-116 NAMYLINSNKIV
+116 NAMYLLKPNRIINDD
-128 NESLEVDDPYVSKV
+128 LEVDDVYNSKA
-142 YGNNPIVTESHF
+142 YGNNPIMTESHF
-154 EDSGNLFF
+154 EDSENLFF
-162 FSEATPENVLDV
+162 FSEATPEGVLDV
-174 RLRKILYRER
+174 RLRRILYRER
-184 LRNYNAI
+184 LRNFKEVKLRVNRI
-191 KSRVANIKEQC
+191 KDEC
-202 KYIRFTYPTID
+202 KYIKYTYPTID

-218 NIYIDNHIYNKIF
+218 NIYVDNHIYNKIF
-231 DISEA
+231 SMSET

-242 VDLLYALFDRF
+242 IDLLYALFDRF
-253 INNPNYK
+253 INNPNYN
-260 GYTKKTVFIPVNEWA
+260 GYTRKTVLVPVNEWA
-275 GSIPTTSLFEFSKS
+275 SDIPTTALFEFSKS

-296 VRLFKKPTET
+296 VRLFKKPKEN
-306 LDKLAGIDF
+306 LNKLAGIDF
-315 VFLGHT
+315 IFIGNNS
-321 GWFKMRMED
+321 WFKMKMED
-330 LDMKNLNLFKAN
+330 LDMKNLNLFKTN

-347 NNDIVEDNIPEDK
+347 NNDIVEDNVPEDK
-360 DDIKTRLIGKIEDL
+360 EDIKTRLIGKIEDL
-374 TGIQVNNVSRASY
+374 TGIEVNNISRVHKV
-387 IDPNAPIISVKQDEP
+387 DPISPVVAAVKDQP
-402 KLITAKGITGAD
+402 QLVIAKSATGD
-414 QVIDPT
+414 SQVVDPT
-420 KIEKPTEEK
+420 KIEKPTEDK

-435 TIVDFTKN
+435 AIVDYTKN
-443 AEEAERE
+443 AEEAEKE

-484 LNDKFLKER
+484 LNDKFLKEK
-493 IANATIAELVATED
+493 IANSTIAELVATED
-507 TPLQSTN
+507 TPLQSTD
-514 LSDKVESID
+514 LSNKVETID
-523 DEWSDLKKPNFE
+523 DEWANLKKPNFE

-564 SVEDRSTSE
+564 TVEDRSTSE

-657 ALIRSLTK
+657 ALIRALTK

-670 YKLDVKDGDAVASPS
+670 YKLEVKDGDAVASPS

-700 LPAEYVELSKIFNK
+700 LPAEYVELAKIFNK
-714 VTTSDGRVYYFNRD
+714 ITTSDGRVYYFNRD

-737 KVKVESDQGFMVIG
+737 KVKVESDQGFMVVG

-822 VEYNLTEKRPTNTKN
+822 VEYNLSEKRPINTKN
-837 YFRFSDGFLSF
+837 YFRFNDGFLSF
-848 DDNYAPDAAL
+848 NDNYSPDAAL

-993 MALSDVTTSDLSK
+993 MALADVTTSDLSK

-1035 DKRTYDKSMIN
+1035 DKRTYDKTMIN

-1079 GGELDRMSDASTL
+1079 GGELDRMSDANTL
-1092 SITEAVT
+1092 SITEALT
-1099 PFGTTHDDPFRT
+1099 PFGTTRDDPFRT

-1118 AKHGMRTTEQHPLLV
+1118 SKHGMRTTSQDPLLV

-1153 KWPAVVEEIT
+1153 KWNAVVEEIT
-1163 DDYIIIANKANKSE
+1163 NDYMIIANKSNPKE
-1177 REFIDLREKVEKNSD
+1177 KEFIDLREKVEKNSD

-1202 TPKKYKKGDS
+1202 TFKNYKKGDS
-1212 IKPGDIVAYDKE
+1212 IKAGDIVAYDKS
-1224 SYSDKIGIGNL
+1224 SYSDTVGVGNL

-1249 TEKGFEDSACISQDL
+1249 TDKGFEDSAIISQDL
-1264 STKMASEI
+1264 SKKMASEI
-1272 VLQVNVL
+1272 VLQVDVL
-1279 LDGKDIDIQC
+1279 MDAKDIDIQC
-1289 IEIGKPLQEGEVM
+1289 VEVGKELHEGEVI
-1302 MSYRSAL
+1302 MSYRAAL
-1309 EDQDATDIINKMIQ
+1309 EDQDATDIINKMVQ
-1323 KNTGDSSNELMDD
+1323 KNAGSDSKELMDE

-1363 MSKSLAA
+1363 MSKSLAS
-1370 FVNKHNGP
+1370 FVNKYNGP
-1378 VDKMKSKLA
+1378 VDKMKSKLG
-1387 KLGIDGTQY
+1387 KLGIDGSQY

-1415 LVEFFIKYY
+1415 LVEFYIKYH

-1431 KLVYFSALKGTVKEI
+1431 KLVYFSALKGVVKEI

-1451 EPTSEYRPN
+1451 EPYSEYRPE
-1460 EKIHSFL
+1460 EKVHSFL
-1467 PVGSVN
+1467 PVGSIN
-1473 ARMVSSVLILG
+1473 ARMVSSVLTLG
-1484 SLNKVLIELDR
+1484 SINKVLIELDR

-1504 WDPDL
+1504 WDPNP

>member
-1 MGILNWFVKGFGVFY
+1 
-16 NIRLILPIRLLYEF
+16 
-30 QMKNEVK
+30 
-37 RYDFNN
+37 
-43 RISEGGTTMPI
+43 MPI

-59 KPFRLIKTPFFTP
+59 KPFRLLKTPFFTP

-80 GSAIFLMT
+80 GSVIFLMT
-88 KSFDQSVNLINH
+88 KSLEQSKQLIDH
-100 PLVSNLNM
+100 KLISNLNM
-108 YNSYFLEW
+108 FNSYFLEW
-116 NAMYLINSNKIV
+116 NAMYLLKPSRIINKD
-128 NESLEVDDPYVSKV
+128 LDVDDVYNSKV
-142 YGNNPIVTESHF
+142 YGNNPIMAESHF
-154 EDSGNLFF
+154 EDSENLFF
-162 FSEATPENVLDV
+162 FSEATPENVLDT
-174 RLRKILYRER
+174 RLRKILYKER
-184 LRNYNAI
+184 LRNSKDVKLRLNRI
-191 KSRVANIKEQC
+191 KNEC
-202 KYIRFTYPTID
+202 KYIKYTYPTID

-218 NIYIDNHIYNKIF
+218 NIYVDNHIYNKIF
-231 DISEA
+231 TMSET

-242 VDLLYALFDRF
+242 IDLLYALFDRF

-260 GYTKKTVFIPVNEWA
+260 SYTKKTVLIPVNEWA
-275 GSIPTTSLFEFSKS
+275 GDIPTTSLFEFSKS

-296 VRLFKKPTET
+296 VRLFKKPKEN
-306 LDKLAGIDF
+306 LDKLAGMDF
-315 VFLGHT
+315 IFIGNNS
-321 GWFKMRMED
+321 WFKMKMED
-330 LDMKNLNLFKAN
+330 LDMKNLNLFKTN

-347 NNDIVEDNIPEDK
+347 NNDIVEDNVPEDK
-360 DDIKTRLIGKIEDL
+360 DDIKTRLISKIEDL
-374 TGIQVNNVSRASY
+374 TGIEVNNVSRVREV
-387 IDPNAPIISVKQDEP
+387 DPTVPIKAELHDEP
-402 KLITAKGITGAD
+402 KLIVAKGITGAD

-420 KIEKPTEEK
+420 KIEKPTEDK

-435 TIVDFTKN
+435 NIVDYTKN
-443 AEEAERE
+443 AEEAEKE

-484 LNDKFLKER
+484 LNDKFLKEK
-493 IANATIAELVATED
+493 IANSTIAELVATED
-507 TPLQSTN
+507 TPLQSTD
-514 LSDKVESID
+514 LSKNVETID
-523 DEWSDLKKPNFE
+523 DEWANLKKPNFE

-564 SVEDRSTSE
+564 SMEDRSTSE
-573 DSILTYTVHLEDSLG
+573 DAIITYTVHLEDSLG

-657 ALIRSLTK
+657 ALIRALTK

-670 YKLDVKDGDAVASPS
+670 YKLEIKDDNDIPTPS

-714 VTTSDGRVYYFNRD
+714 ITTSDGRVYYFNRD

-737 KVKVESDQGFMVIG
+737 KVKVESDQGFMVVG
-751 ITKDNQAITVPET
+751 ITKDNQSITVPEE
-764 GVSSALINHL
+764 GVSSSLINHL
-774 GIHEYAYTFM
+774 GIHKYAYTFM
-784 KPGTRMT
+784 KPGARMT

-822 VEYNLTEKRPTNTKN
+822 IEYNLSEKRPTNTKN
-837 YFRFSDGFLSF
+837 YFRFNDGFLSF
-848 DDNYAPDAAL
+848 NDNYAPDAAL
-858 LVNGLSVI
+858 LVNGLAVI

-956 VHFLYKSLATS
+956 VHFLYKALATS

-1035 DKRTYDKSMIN
+1035 DKRTYDNTMIN

-1057 VGINRQSTINMGIES
+1057 VGINRQATINMGIES

-1079 GGELDRMSDASTL
+1079 GGELDRMSDANTL
-1092 SITEAVT
+1092 SITEALT
-1099 PFGTTHDDPFRT
+1099 PFGTTRDDPFRT

-1118 AKHGMRTTEQHPLLV
+1118 SKHGMRTNSQDPLLV

-1145 SDTFAHKA
+1145 SDTFAHKT
-1153 KWPAVVEEIT
+1153 KWDAIVEEVN
-1163 DDYIIIANKANKSE
+1163 DDYMIIANKSNRSE
-1177 REFIDLREKVEKNSD
+1177 KEFIDLREKVEKNSD

-1202 TPKKYKKGDS
+1202 LAKNYKKGQT
-1212 IKPGDIVAYDKE
+1212 IKPGEIIAYDKD
-1224 SYSDKIGIGNL
+1224 SYSDKVGVGNL
-1235 AYNIGTLTKIAIMH
+1235 AYNIGTLTKVAIMH
-1249 TEKGFEDSACISQDL
+1249 TDKGFEDSAIISQDL
-1264 STKMASEI
+1264 SEKMASEI
-1272 VLQVNVL
+1272 VLQVDVL
-1279 LDGKDIDIQC
+1279 MDAKDIDIQC
-1289 IEIGKPLQEGEVM
+1289 VEIGKPLHEGEVI
-1302 MSYRSAL
+1302 MSYRAAL
-1309 EDQDATDIINKMIQ
+1309 EDQDATDIINKMVS
-1323 KNTGDSSNELMDD
+1323 KNAGNESKELMDE

-1345 VTGKLQDIKVY
+1345 VTGKLQDIKIY

-1370 FVNKHNGP
+1370 FVNKYNAP
-1378 VDKMKSKLA
+1378 VDKMKSKLS
-1387 KLGIDGTQY
+1387 KLGIDASQY
-1396 GTSGVLPP
+1396 GTSGVLPA

-1410 CEGKV
+1410 AEGKV
-1415 LVEFFIKYY
+1415 LVEFYIKYY

-1431 KLVYFSALKGTVKEI
+1431 KLVYFSALKGVVKEI

-1451 EPTSEYRPN
+1451 EPYSEYRPE
-1460 EKIHSFL
+1460 EKVHSFL

-1473 ARMVSSVLILG
+1473 ARMVTSVLTLG
-1484 SLNKVLIELDR
+1484 AINKVLIELDR

-1504 WDPDL
+1504 WDPNL

>member
-1 MGILNWFVKGFGVFY
+1 
-16 NIRLILPIRLLYEF
+16 
-30 QMKNEVK
+30 
-37 RYDFNN
+37 
-43 RISEGGTTMPI
+43 MPI

-59 KPFRLIKTPFFTP
+59 KPFRLLKTPFFTP

-88 KSFDQSVNLINH
+88 KSLEQSKQLIDH
-100 PLVSNLNM
+100 PLISNLNM
-108 YNSYFLEW
+108 FNSYFLEW
-116 NAMYLINSNKIV
+116 NAMYLLKPSRIINKD
-128 NESLEVDDPYVSKV
+128 LDVDDVYNSKV
-142 YGNNPIVTESHF
+142 YGNNPIMTESHF
-154 EDSGNLFF
+154 EDSENLFF
-162 FSEATPENVLDV
+162 FSEATPENVLDT
-174 RLRKILYRER
+174 RLRKILYKER
-184 LRNYNAI
+184 LRNSKDVKLRLNRI
-191 KSRVANIKEQC
+191 KNEC
-202 KYIRFTYPTID
+202 KYIKYTYPTID

-218 NIYIDNHIYNKIF
+218 NIYVDNHIYNKIF
-231 DISEA
+231 TMSET

-242 VDLLYALFDRF
+242 IDLLYALFDRF

-260 GYTKKTVFIPVNEWA
+260 GYTKKTVLIPVNEWA
-275 GSIPTTSLFEFSKS
+275 GDIPTTSLFEFSKS

-296 VRLFKKPTET
+296 VRLFKKPKEN
-306 LDKLAGIDF
+306 LDKLAGMDF
-315 VFLGHT
+315 IFIGNNS
-321 GWFKMRMED
+321 WFKMKMED
-330 LDMKNLNLFKAN
+330 LDMKNLNLFKTN

-347 NNDIVEDNIPEDK
+347 NNDIVEDNVPEDK
-360 DDIKTRLIGKIEDL
+360 EDIKTRLISKIEDL
-374 TGIQVNNVSRASY
+374 TGIEVNNVSRVQDV
-387 IDPNAPIISVKQDEP
+387 DPTVPYKAEIKDQP
-402 KLITAKGITGAD
+402 KLIVAKGITGAD

-420 KIEKPTEEK
+420 KIKKPTEDK

-435 TIVDFTKN
+435 NIVDYTKN
-443 AEEAERE
+443 AEEAEKE

-484 LNDKFLKER
+484 LNDKFLKEK
-493 IANATIAELVATED
+493 IANSTIAELVATED
-507 TPLQSTN
+507 TPLESTD
-514 LSDKVESID
+514 LSKNVETID
-523 DEWSDLKKPNFE
+523 DEWANLKKPNFE
-535 ADYNIDADIMKCLH
+535 ADYNIDADIVKCLH
-549 SLSQNKDIPMSVIDV
+549 SLSQNKDVPMSVIDI
-564 SVEDRSTSE
+564 STEDRSTSE
-573 DSILTYTVHLEDSLG
+573 DSIITYTVHLEDSLG

-657 ALIRSLTK
+657 ALIRALTK

-670 YKLDVKDGDAVASPS
+670 YNLEIKDDNDIPTPS

-714 VTTSDGRVYYFNRD
+714 ITTSDGRVYYFNRD

-737 KVKVESDQGFMVIG
+737 KVKVESDQGFMVVG
-751 ITKDNQAITVPET
+751 ITKDNQSITVPEE
-764 GVSSALINHL
+764 GVSSSLINHL
-774 GIHEYAYTFM
+774 GIHKYAYTFM
-784 KPGTRMT
+784 KPGARMT

-811 AGLTGALNAAG
+811 AGLTGALNSAG
-822 VEYNLTEKRPTNTKN
+822 IEYNLSEKRPTNTKN
-837 YFRFSDGFLSF
+837 YFRFNDGFLSF
-848 DDNYAPDAAL
+848 NDSYAPDAAL
-858 LVNGLSVI
+858 LVNGLAVI

-956 VHFLYKSLATS
+956 VHFLYKALATS

-1035 DKRTYDKSMIN
+1035 DKRTYDDTMIN

-1057 VGINRQSTINMGIES
+1057 VGINRQATINMGIES

-1079 GGELDRMSDASTL
+1079 GGELDRMSDANTL
-1092 SITEAVT
+1092 SITEALT
-1099 PFGTTHDDPFRT
+1099 PFGTTRDDPFRT

-1118 AKHGMRTTEQHPLLV
+1118 SKHGMRTNSQDPLLV

-1145 SDTFAHKA
+1145 SDTFAHKT
-1153 KWPAVVEEIT
+1153 KWDAIVEEVN
-1163 DDYIIIANKANKSE
+1163 DDYMIIANKSNRSE
-1177 REFIDLREKVEKNSD
+1177 KEFIDLREKVEKNSD

-1202 TPKKYKKGDS
+1202 LAKNYKKGQT
-1212 IKPGDIVAYDKE
+1212 IKTGEIIAYDKD
-1224 SYSDKIGIGNL
+1224 SYSDKVGVGNL
-1235 AYNIGTLTKIAIMH
+1235 AYNIGTLTKVAIMH
-1249 TEKGFEDSACISQDL
+1249 TDKGFEDSAIISQDL
-1264 STKMASEI
+1264 SEKMASEI
-1272 VLQVNVL
+1272 VLQVDVL
-1279 LDGKDIDIQC
+1279 MDAKDIDIQC
-1289 IEIGKPLQEGEVM
+1289 VEIGKPLHEGEVI
-1302 MSYRSAL
+1302 MSYRAAL
-1309 EDQDATDIINKMIQ
+1309 EDQDATDIINKMVS
-1323 KNTGDSSNELMDD
+1323 KNAGNESKELMDE

-1345 VTGKLQDIKVY
+1345 VTGKLQDIKIY

-1370 FVNKHNGP
+1370 FVNKYNAP
-1378 VDKMKSKLA
+1378 VDKMKSKLS
-1387 KLGIDGTQY
+1387 KLGIDASQY
-1396 GTSGVLPP
+1396 GTSGVLPA

-1410 CEGKV
+1410 AEGKV
-1415 LVEFFIKYY
+1415 LVEFYIKYY

-1431 KLVYFSALKGTVKEI
+1431 KLVYFSALKGVVKEI

-1451 EPTSEYRPN
+1451 EPYSEYRPE
-1460 EKIHSFL
+1460 EKVHSFL

-1473 ARMVSSVLILG
+1473 ARMVTSVLTLG
-1484 SLNKVLIELDR
+1484 AINKVLIELDR

-1504 WDPDL
+1504 WDPNL

>member
-1 MGILNWFVKGFGVFY
+1 
-16 NIRLILPIRLLYEF
+16 
-30 QMKNEVK
+30 MKNEVK

-59 KPFRLIKTPFFTP
+59 KPFRLLKTPFFTP
-72 FNKKDKRH
+72 FNVKDKRH

-88 KSFDQSVNLINH
+88 KSLEQSKQLIEH
-100 PLVSNLNM
+100 KLISNLNM
-108 YNSYFLEW
+108 FNSYFLEW
-116 NAMYLINSNKIV
+116 NAMYLLKPNRIINDD
-128 NESLEVDDPYVSKV
+128 LEVDDVYNSKA
-142 YGNNPIVTESHF
+142 YGNNPIMTESHF
-154 EDSGNLFF
+154 EDSENLFF
-162 FSEATPENVLDV
+162 FSEATPEGVLDV
-174 RLRKILYRER
+174 RLRRILYRER
-184 LRNYNAI
+184 LRNFKEVKLRVNQI
-191 KSRVANIKEQC
+191 KNEC
-202 KYIRFTYPTID
+202 KYIKYTYPTID

-218 NIYIDNHIYNKIF
+218 NIYVDNHIYNKIF
-231 DISEA
+231 TMSET

-242 VDLLYALFDRF
+242 IDLLYALFDRF
-253 INNPNYK
+253 INNANYK
-260 GYTKKTVFIPVNEWA
+260 SYTRKTVLIPVNEWA
-275 GSIPTTSLFEFSKS
+275 SDIPTTSLFEFSKS

-296 VRLFKKPTET
+296 VRLFKKPKEN
-306 LDKLAGIDF
+306 LNKLAGIDF
-315 VFLGHT
+315 IFIGNNS
-321 GWFKMRMED
+321 WFKMKMED
-330 LDMKNLNLFKAN
+330 LDMKNLNLFKTN

-347 NNDIVEDNIPEDK
+347 NNDIVEDNVPEDK
-360 DDIKTRLIGKIEDL
+360 EDIKTRLIGKIEDL
-374 TGIQVNNVSRASY
+374 TGIEVNNISRVHKVDS
-387 IDPNAPIISVKQDEP
+387 ISPVVAAVKDQP
-402 KLITAKGITGAD
+402 QLVIAKSATGD
-414 QVIDPT
+414 TQVVDPT

-435 TIVDFTKN
+435 AIVDYTKN
-443 AEEAERE
+443 AEEAEKE

-484 LNDKFLKER
+484 LNDKFLKEK
-493 IANATIAELVATED
+493 IANSTIAELVATED
-507 TPLQSTN
+507 TPLQSTD
-514 LSDKVESID
+514 LSSKVETID
-523 DEWSDLKKPNFE
+523 DEWANLKKPNFE

-564 SVEDRSTSE
+564 TVEDRSTSE

-657 ALIRSLTK
+657 ALIRALTK

-670 YKLDVKDGDAVASPS
+670 YKLEVKDGDAVASPS

-737 KVKVESDQGFMVIG
+737 KVKVESDQGFMVVG

-784 KPGTRMT
+784 KPGARMT

-822 VEYNLTEKRPTNTKN
+822 VEYNLSEKRPTNTKN
-837 YFRFSDGFLSF
+837 YFRFNDGFLSF
-848 DDNYAPDAAL
+848 NDNYSPDAAL
-858 LVNGLSVI
+858 LVNGLAVI

-993 MALSDVTTSDLSK
+993 MALADVTTSDLSK

-1035 DKRTYDKSMIN
+1035 DKRTYDKTMIN

-1079 GGELDRMSDASTL
+1079 GGELDRMSDANTL
-1092 SITEAVT
+1092 SITEALT
-1099 PFGTTHDDPFRT
+1099 PFGTTRDDPFRT

-1118 AKHGMRTTEQHPLLV
+1118 SKHGMRTTEQDPLLV
-1133 TNGADQALPYLT
+1133 SNGADQALPYLT

-1153 KWPAVVEEIT
+1153 KWNAVVEEIT
-1163 DDYIIIANKANKSE
+1163 NDYMIIANKSNPKE
-1177 REFIDLREKVEKNSD
+1177 KEFIDLREKVEKNSD

-1202 TPKKYKKGDS
+1202 TFKNYKKGDS
-1212 IKPGDIVAYDKE
+1212 IKAGDIVAYDKS
-1224 SYSDKIGIGNL
+1224 SYSDTVGIGNL

-1249 TEKGFEDSACISQDL
+1249 TDKGFEDSAIISQDL
-1264 STKMASEI
+1264 SKKMASEI
-1272 VLQVNVL
+1272 VLQVDVL
-1279 LDGKDIDIQC
+1279 MDAKDIDIQC
-1289 IEIGKPLQEGEVM
+1289 VEVGKELHEGEVI
-1302 MSYRSAL
+1302 MSYRAAL
-1309 EDQDATDIINKMIQ
+1309 EDQDATDIINKMVQ
-1323 KNTGDSSNELMDD
+1323 KNAGSDSKELMDE

-1363 MSKSLAA
+1363 MSKSLAS
-1370 FVNKHNGP
+1370 FVNKYNGP
-1378 VDKMKSKLA
+1378 VDKMKSKLS
-1387 KLGIDGTQY
+1387 KLGIDGSQY

-1415 LVEFFIKYY
+1415 LVEFYIKYH

-1431 KLVYFSALKGTVKEI
+1431 KLVYFSALKGVVKEI

-1451 EPTSEYRPN
+1451 EPYSEYRPE
-1460 EKIHSFL
+1460 EKVHSFL
-1467 PVGSVN
+1467 PVGSIN
-1473 ARMVSSVLILG
+1473 ARMVSSVLTLG
-1484 SLNKVLIELDR
+1484 SINKVLIELDR

-1504 WDPDL
+1504 WDPNP

>member
-1 MGILNWFVKGFGVFY
+1 
-16 NIRLILPIRLLYEF
+16 
-30 QMKNEVK
+30 
-37 RYDFNN
+37 
-43 RISEGGTTMPI
+43 MPI

-59 KPFRLIKTPFFTP
+59 KPFRLLKTPFFTP

-88 KSFDQSVNLINH
+88 KSLEQSKQLIEH
-100 PLVSNLNM
+100 KLISNLNM
-108 YNSYFLEW
+108 FNSYFLEW
-116 NAMYLINSNKIV
+116 NAMYLLKPSRIINKD
-128 NESLEVDDPYVSKV
+128 LDVDDVYNSKV
-142 YGNNPIVTESHF
+142 YGNNPIMTESHF
-154 EDSGNLFF
+154 EDSENLFF
-162 FSEATPENVLDV
+162 FSEATPEKVLDT
-174 RLRKILYRER
+174 RLRKILYKER
-184 LRNYNAI
+184 LRNSKDVKLRLNRI
-191 KSRVANIKEQC
+191 KNEC
-202 KYIRFTYPTID
+202 KYIKYTYPTID

-218 NIYIDNHIYNKIF
+218 NIYVDNHIYNKIF
-231 DISEA
+231 TMSET

-242 VDLLYALFDRF
+242 IDLLYALFDRF

-260 GYTKKTVFIPVNEWA
+260 GYTKKTVLIPVNEWA
-275 GSIPTTSLFEFSKS
+275 GDIPTTSLFEFSKS

-296 VRLFKKPTET
+296 VRLFKKPKEN
-306 LDKLAGIDF
+306 LDKLAGMDF
-315 VFLGHT
+315 IFIGNNS
-321 GWFKMRMED
+321 WFKMKMED
-330 LDMKNLNLFKAN
+330 LDMKNLNLFKTN

-347 NNDIVEDNIPEDK
+347 NNDIVEDNVPEDK
-360 DDIKTRLIGKIEDL
+360 DDIKTRLISKIEDL
-374 TGIQVNNVSRASY
+374 TGIEVNNVSRVQDV
-387 IDPNAPIISVKQDEP
+387 DPTVPIKAEIKDQP
-402 KLITAKGITGAD
+402 KLIVAKGITGAD

-420 KIEKPTEEK
+420 KIEKPTEDK

-435 TIVDFTKN
+435 NIVDYTKN
-443 AEEAERE
+443 AEEAEKE

-484 LNDKFLKER
+484 LNDKFLKEK
-493 IANATIAELVATED
+493 IANSTIAELVATED
-507 TPLQSTN
+507 TPLQSTD
-514 LSDKVESID
+514 LSKNVETID
-523 DEWSDLKKPNFE
+523 DEWANLKKPNFE

-549 SLSQNKDIPMSVIDV
+549 SLSQNKDVPMSVIDV
-564 SVEDRSTSE
+564 SMEDRSTSE
-573 DSILTYTVHLEDSLG
+573 DSIITYTVHLEDSLG

-657 ALIRSLTK
+657 ALIRALTK

-670 YKLDVKDGDAVASPS
+670 YKLEVKDDNDIPTPS

-714 VTTSDGRVYYFNRD
+714 ITTSDGRVYYFNRD

-737 KVKVESDQGFMVIG
+737 KVKVESDQGFMVVG
-751 ITKDNQAITVPET
+751 ITKDNQSITVPEE
-764 GVSSALINHL
+764 GVSSSLINHL
-774 GIHEYAYTFM
+774 GIHKYAYTFM
-784 KPGTRMT
+784 KPGARMT

-822 VEYNLTEKRPTNTKN
+822 IEYNLSEKRPTNTKN
-837 YFRFSDGFLSF
+837 YFRFNDGFLSF
-848 DDNYAPDAAL
+848 NDSYAPDAAL
-858 LVNGLSVI
+858 LVNGLAVI

-956 VHFLYKSLATS
+956 VHFLYKALATS

-1035 DKRTYDKSMIN
+1035 DKRTYDDTMIN

-1057 VGINRQSTINMGIES
+1057 VGINRQATINMGIES

-1079 GGELDRMSDASTL
+1079 GGELDRMSDANTL
-1092 SITEAVT
+1092 SITEALT
-1099 PFGTTHDDPFRT
+1099 PFGTTRDDPFRT

-1118 AKHGMRTTEQHPLLV
+1118 SKHGMRTNSQDPLLV

-1145 SDTFAHKA
+1145 SDTFAHKT
-1153 KWPAVVEEIT
+1153 KWDAIVEEVN
-1163 DDYIIIANKANKSE
+1163 DDYMIIANKSNRSE
-1177 REFIDLREKVEKNSD
+1177 KEFIDLREKVEKNSD

-1202 TPKKYKKGDS
+1202 LAKNYKKGQT
-1212 IKPGDIVAYDKE
+1212 IKPGEIIAYDKD
-1224 SYSDKIGIGNL
+1224 SYSDKVGVGNL
-1235 AYNIGTLTKIAIMH
+1235 AYNIGTLTKVAIMH
-1249 TEKGFEDSACISQDL
+1249 TDKGFEDSAIISQDL
-1264 STKMASEI
+1264 SEKMASEI
-1272 VLQVNVL
+1272 VLQVDVL
-1279 LDGKDIDIQC
+1279 MDAKDIDIQC
-1289 IEIGKPLQEGEVM
+1289 VEIGKPLHEGEVI
-1302 MSYRSAL
+1302 MSYRAAL
-1309 EDQDATDIINKMIQ
+1309 EDQDATDIINKMVS
-1323 KNTGDSSNELMDD
+1323 KNAGNESKELMDE

-1345 VTGKLQDIKVY
+1345 VTGKLQDIKIY

-1370 FVNKHNGP
+1370 FVNKYNAP
-1378 VDKMKSKLA
+1378 IDKMKSKLS
-1387 KLGIDGTQY
+1387 KLGIDASQY
-1396 GTSGVLPP
+1396 GTSGVLPA

-1410 CEGKV
+1410 AEGKV
-1415 LVEFFIKYY
+1415 LVEFYIKYY

-1431 KLVYFSALKGTVKEI
+1431 KLVYFSALKGVVKEI

-1451 EPTSEYRPN
+1451 EPYSEYRPE
-1460 EKIHSFL
+1460 EKVHSFL

-1473 ARMVSSVLILG
+1473 ARMVTSVLTLG
-1484 SLNKVLIELDR
+1484 AINKVLIELDR

-1504 WDPDL
+1504 WDPNL

>member
-1 MGILNWFVKGFGVFY
+1 
-16 NIRLILPIRLLYEF
+16 
-30 QMKNEVK
+30 
-37 RYDFNN
+37 
-43 RISEGGTTMPI
+43 MPI

-59 KPFRLIKTPFFTP
+59 KPFRLLKTPFFTP

-88 KSFDQSVNLINH
+88 KSLEQSKQLIDH
-100 PLVSNLNM
+100 KLISNLNM
-108 YNSYFLEW
+108 FNSYFLEW
-116 NAMYLINSNKIV
+116 NAMYLLKPSRIINKD
-128 NESLEVDDPYVSKV
+128 LDVDDVYNSKV
-142 YGNNPIVTESHF
+142 YGNNPIMTESHF
-154 EDSGNLFF
+154 EDSENLFF
-162 FSEATPENVLDV
+162 FSEATPENVLDT
-174 RLRKILYRER
+174 RLRKILYKER
-184 LRNYNAI
+184 LRNSKDVKLRLNRI
-191 KSRVANIKEQC
+191 KNEC
-202 KYIRFTYPTID
+202 KYIKYTYPTID

-218 NIYIDNHIYNKIF
+218 NIYVDNHIYNKIF
-231 DISEA
+231 TMSET

-242 VDLLYALFDRF
+242 IDLLYALFDRF

-260 GYTKKTVFIPVNEWA
+260 GYTKKTVLIPVNEWA
-275 GSIPTTSLFEFSKS
+275 GDIPTTSLFEFSKS

-296 VRLFKKPTET
+296 VRLFKKPKEN
-306 LDKLAGIDF
+306 LDKLSGMDF
-315 VFLGHT
+315 IFIGNNS
-321 GWFKMRMED
+321 WFKMKMED
-330 LDMKNLNLFKAN
+330 LDMKNLNLFKTN

-347 NNDIVEDNIPEDK
+347 NNDIVEDNVPEDK
-360 DDIKTRLIGKIEDL
+360 EDIKTRLISKIEDL
-374 TGIQVNNVSRASY
+374 TGIEVNNVSRVQDV
-387 IDPNAPIISVKQDEP
+387 DPTVPYKAEIKDQP
-402 KLITAKGITGAD
+402 KLIVAKGITGAD

-420 KIEKPTEEK
+420 KIEKPTEDK

-435 TIVDFTKN
+435 NIVDYTKN
-443 AEEAERE
+443 AEEAEKE

-484 LNDKFLKER
+484 LNDKFLKEK
-493 IANATIAELVATED
+493 IANSTIAELVATED
-507 TPLQSTN
+507 TPLQSTD
-514 LSDKVESID
+514 LSKNVETID
-523 DEWSDLKKPNFE
+523 DEWANLKKPNFE

-549 SLSQNKDIPMSVIDV
+549 SLSQNKDIPMSVIDI
-564 SVEDRSTSE
+564 STEDRSTSE
-573 DSILTYTVHLEDSLG
+573 DSIITYTVHLEDSLG

-657 ALIRSLTK
+657 ALIRALTK
-665 LKENN
+665 LRENN
-670 YKLDVKDGDAVASPS
+670 YKLEIKDDNDIPTPS

-714 VTTSDGRVYYFNRD
+714 ITTTDGRVYYFNRD

-737 KVKVESDQGFMVIG
+737 KVKIESDQGFMVVG
-751 ITKDNQAITVPET
+751 ITKDNNPITVPEE

-774 GIHEYAYTFM
+774 GIHKYAYTFM
-784 KPGTRMT
+784 KPGARMT

-822 VEYNLTEKRPTNTKN
+822 IEYNLTEKRPTDTKN
-837 YFRFSDGFLSF
+837 YFRFNDGFLSF
-848 DDNYAPDAAL
+848 NDNYAPDAAL
-858 LVNGLSVI
+858 LVNGLAVI

-956 VHFLYKSLATS
+956 VHFLYKTLATS

-1035 DKRTYDKSMIN
+1035 DKRTYDNTMIN

-1079 GGELDRMSDASTL
+1079 GGELDRMSDANTL
-1092 SITEAVT
+1092 SITEALT
-1099 PFGTTHDDPFRT
+1099 PFGTTRDDPFRT

-1118 AKHGMRTTEQHPLLV
+1118 SKHGMRTNSQDPLLV

-1145 SDTFAHKA
+1145 SDTFAHKT
-1153 KWPAVVEEIT
+1153 KWDAIVEEVN
-1163 DDYIIIANKANKSE
+1163 DDYMIIANKSNRSE
-1177 REFIDLREKVEKNSD
+1177 KEFIDLREKVEKNSD

-1202 TPKKYKKGDS
+1202 LAKNYKKGQT
-1212 IKPGDIVAYDKE
+1212 IKPGEIIAYDKD
-1224 SYSDKIGIGNL
+1224 SYSDKVGVGNL
-1235 AYNIGTLTKIAIMH
+1235 AYNIGTLTKVAIMH
-1249 TEKGFEDSACISQDL
+1249 TDKGFEDSAIISQDL
-1264 STKMASEI
+1264 SEKMASEI
-1272 VLQVNVL
+1272 VLQVDVL
-1279 LDGKDIDIQC
+1279 MDAKDIDIQC
-1289 IEIGKPLQEGEVM
+1289 VEIGKPLHEGEVI
-1302 MSYRSAL
+1302 MSYRAAL
-1309 EDQDATDIINKMIQ
+1309 EDQDATDIINKMVS
-1323 KNTGDSSNELMDD
+1323 KNTGNESKELMDE

-1345 VTGKLQDIKVY
+1345 VTGKLQDIKIY

-1363 MSKSLAA
+1363 MSKSLAS
-1370 FVNKHNGP
+1370 FVNKYNAP
-1378 VDKMKSKLA
+1378 VDKMKSKLS
-1387 KLGIDGTQY
+1387 KLGIDASQY
-1396 GTSGVLPP
+1396 GTSGVLPA

-1410 CEGKV
+1410 AEGKV
-1415 LVEFFIKYY
+1415 LVEFYIKYY

-1431 KLVYFSALKGTVKEI
+1431 KLVYFSALKGVVKEI

-1451 EPTSEYRPN
+1451 EPYSKYRPE
-1460 EKIHSFL
+1460 EKVHSFL

-1473 ARMVSSVLILG
+1473 ARMVTSVLTLG
-1484 SLNKVLIELDR
+1484 AINKVLIELDR

-1504 WDPDL
+1504 WDPNL

>member
-1 MGILNWFVKGFGVFY
+1 
-16 NIRLILPIRLLYEF
+16 
-30 QMKNEVK
+30 
-37 RYDFNN
+37 
-43 RISEGGTTMPI
+43 MPI

-59 KPFRLIKTPFFTP
+59 KPFRLLKTPFFTP

-88 KSFDQSVNLINH
+88 KSLEQSKQLIEH
-100 PLVSNLNM
+100 KLISNLNM
-108 YNSYFLEW
+108 FNSYFLEW
-116 NAMYLINSNKIV
+116 NAMYLLKPSRIINKD
-128 NESLEVDDPYVSKV
+128 LDVDDVYNSKV
-142 YGNNPIVTESHF
+142 YGNNPIMTESHF
-154 EDSGNLFF
+154 EDSENLFF
-162 FSEATPENVLDV
+162 FSEATPENVLDT
-174 RLRKILYRER
+174 RLRKILYKER
-184 LRNYNAI
+184 LRNSKDVKLRLNRI
-191 KSRVANIKEQC
+191 KNEC
-202 KYIRFTYPTID
+202 KYIKYTYSTID

-218 NIYIDNHIYNKIF
+218 NIYVDNHIYNKIF
-231 DISEA
+231 TMSET

-242 VDLLYALFDRF
+242 IDLLYALFDRF

-260 GYTKKTVFIPVNEWA
+260 GYTKKTVLIPVNEWA
-275 GSIPTTSLFEFSKS
+275 GDIPTTSLFEFSKS

-296 VRLFKKPTET
+296 VRLFKKPKEN
-306 LDKLAGIDF
+306 LDKLAGMDF
-315 VFLGHT
+315 IFIGNNS
-321 GWFKMRMED
+321 WFKMKMED
-330 LDMKNLNLFKAN
+330 LDMKNLNLFKTN

-347 NNDIVEDNIPEDK
+347 NNDIVEDNVPEDK
-360 DDIKTRLIGKIEDL
+360 EDIKTRLISKIEDL
-374 TGIQVNNVSRASY
+374 TGIEVNNVSRVQDV
-387 IDPNAPIISVKQDEP
+387 DPTIPYKAEIKDQP
-402 KLITAKGITGAD
+402 KLIVAKGITGAD

-420 KIEKPTEEK
+420 KIEKPTEDK

-435 TIVDFTKN
+435 NIVDYTKN
-443 AEEAERE
+443 AEEAEKE

-484 LNDKFLKER
+484 LNDKFLKEK
-493 IANATIAELVATED
+493 IANSTIAELVATED
-507 TPLQSTN
+507 TPLQSTD
-514 LSDKVESID
+514 LSKNIETID
-523 DEWSDLKKPNFE
+523 DEWANLKKPNFE
-535 ADYNIDADIMKCLH
+535 ADYNIDADIVKCLH
-549 SLSQNKDIPMSVIDV
+549 SLSQNKDVPMSVIDI
-564 SVEDRSTSE
+564 STEDRSTSE
-573 DSILTYTVHLEDSLG
+573 DSIITYTVHLEDSLG

-657 ALIRSLTK
+657 ALIRALTK

-670 YKLDVKDGDAVASPS
+670 YKLEIKDDNDIPTPS

-714 VTTSDGRVYYFNRD
+714 ITTSDGRVYYFNRD

-737 KVKVESDQGFMVIG
+737 KVKVESDQGFMVVG
-751 ITKDNQAITVPET
+751 ITKDNQSITVPEE
-764 GVSSALINHL
+764 GVSSSLINHL
-774 GIHEYAYTFM
+774 GIHKYAYTFM
-784 KPGTRMT
+784 KPGARMT

-822 VEYNLTEKRPTNTKN
+822 IEYNLSEKRPTNTKN
-837 YFRFSDGFLSF
+837 YFRFNDGFLSF
-848 DDNYAPDAAL
+848 NDSYAPDAAL
-858 LVNGLSVI
+858 LVNGLAVI

-956 VHFLYKSLATS
+956 VHFLYKALATS

-1035 DKRTYDKSMIN
+1035 DKRTYDNTMIN

-1057 VGINRQSTINMGIES
+1057 VGINRQATINMGIES

-1079 GGELDRMSDASTL
+1079 GGELDRMSDANTL
-1092 SITEAVT
+1092 SITEALT
-1099 PFGTTHDDPFRT
+1099 PFGTTRDDPFRT

-1118 AKHGMRTTEQHPLLV
+1118 SKHGMRTNSQDPLLV

-1145 SDTFAHKA
+1145 SDTFAHKT
-1153 KWPAVVEEIT
+1153 KWDAIVEEVN
-1163 DDYIIIANKANKSE
+1163 DDYMIIANKSNRSE
-1177 REFIDLREKVEKNSD
+1177 KEFIDLREKVEKNSD

-1202 TPKKYKKGDS
+1202 LAKNYKKGQT
-1212 IKPGDIVAYDKE
+1212 IKPGEIIAYDKD
-1224 SYSDKIGIGNL
+1224 SYSDKVGVGNL
-1235 AYNIGTLTKIAIMH
+1235 AYNIGTLTKVAIMH
-1249 TEKGFEDSACISQDL
+1249 TDKGFEDSAIISQDL
-1264 STKMASEI
+1264 SEKMASEI
-1272 VLQVNVL
+1272 VLQVDVL
-1279 LDGKDIDIQC
+1279 MDAKDIDIQC
-1289 IEIGKPLQEGEVM
+1289 VEIGKPLHEGEVI
-1302 MSYRSAL
+1302 MSYRAAL
-1309 EDQDATDIINKMIQ
+1309 EDQDATDIINKMVS
-1323 KNTGDSSNELMDD
+1323 KNAGNESKELMDE

-1345 VTGKLQDIKVY
+1345 VTGKLQDIRIY

-1370 FVNKHNGP
+1370 FVNKYNAP
-1378 VDKMKSKLA
+1378 VDKMKSKLS
-1387 KLGIDGTQY
+1387 KLGIDASQY
-1396 GTSGVLPP
+1396 GTSGVLPA

-1410 CEGKV
+1410 AEGKV
-1415 LVEFFIKYY
+1415 LVEFYIKYY

-1431 KLVYFSALKGTVKEI
+1431 KLVYFSALKGVVKEI

-1451 EPTSEYRPN
+1451 EPYSEYRPE
-1460 EKIHSFL
+1460 EKVHSFL

-1473 ARMVSSVLILG
+1473 ARMVTSVLTLG
-1484 SLNKVLIELDR
+1484 AINKVLIELDR

-1504 WDPDL
+1504 WDPNL

>member
-1 MGILNWFVKGFGVFY
+1 
-16 NIRLILPIRLLYEF
+16 
-30 QMKNEVK
+30 MKNEVK
-37 RYDFNN
+37 CYDFNN

-59 KPFRLIKTPFFTP
+59 KPFRLLKTPFFTP
-72 FNKKDKRH
+72 FNVKDKRH

-88 KSFDQSVNLINH
+88 KSLEQSKQLIEH
-100 PLVSNLNM
+100 KLISNLNM
-108 YNSYFLEW
+108 FNSYFLEW
-116 NAMYLINSNKIV
+116 NAMYLLKPSRIINKD
-128 NESLEVDDPYVSKV
+128 LEVDDVYNSKA
-142 YGNNPIVTESHF
+142 YGNNPIMTESHF
-154 EDSGNLFF
+154 EDSENLFF
-162 FSEATPENVLDV
+162 FSEATPEGVLDV
-174 RLRKILYRER
+174 RLRRILYRER
-184 LRNYNAI
+184 LRNF
-191 KSRVANIKEQC
+191 KEVKLRVNRIKEEC
-202 KYIRFTYPTID
+202 KYIKYTYPTID

-218 NIYIDNHIYNKIF
+218 NIYVDNHIYNKIF
-231 DISEA
+231 TMSET

-242 VDLLYALFDRF
+242 IDLLYALFDRF
-253 INNPNYK
+253 INNPNYN
-260 GYTKKTVFIPVNEWA
+260 GYTRKTVLIPVNEWA
-275 GSIPTTSLFEFSKS
+275 SDIPTTALFEFSKS

-296 VRLFKKPTET
+296 VRLFKKPKEN

-315 VFLGHT
+315 IFIGN
-321 GWFKMRMED
+321 GSWFKMKMED
-330 LDMKNLNLFKAN
+330 LDMKNLNLFKTN

-347 NNDIVEDNIPEDK
+347 NNDIVEDNVPEDK
-360 DDIKTRLIGKIEDL
+360 EDIKTRLIGKIEDL
-374 TGIQVNNVSRASY
+374 TGIEVNNISRVRNV
-387 IDPNAPIISVKQDEP
+387 DPTAPIKAELHDEP
-402 KLITAKGITGAD
+402 KLIVAKGITGAD

-435 TIVDFTKN
+435 DIVNYTKN
-443 AEEAERE
+443 AEEAEKE

-484 LNDKFLKER
+484 LNDKFLKEK
-493 IANATIAELVATED
+493 IANSTIAELVAIED
-507 TPLQSTN
+507 TPLQATN
-514 LSDKVESID
+514 LSNKVETID
-523 DEWSDLKKPNFE
+523 DEWANLKKPNFE

-573 DSILTYTVHLEDSLG
+573 DSILTYIVHLEDSLG

-657 ALIRSLTK
+657 ALIRALTK

-670 YKLDVKDGDAVASPS
+670 YKLEVKDETADDAYLPS

-714 VTTSDGRVYYFNRD
+714 VTTKDGRVYYFNRD
-728 ELIHKLEEK
+728 ELINKLEEK
-737 KVKVESDQGFMVIG
+737 KVKVENEPGFLVVG
-751 ITKDNQAITVPET
+751 ISKDNNPITVPET
-764 GVSSALINHL
+764 GVSSALINQL
-774 GIHEYAYTFM
+774 GIAKYALTFM
-784 KPGTRMT
+784 KPGARMT

-822 VEYNLTEKRPTNTKN
+822 VEYNLSEKRPTNTKN
-837 YFRFSDGFLSF
+837 YFRFNDGFLSF
-848 DDNYAPDAAL
+848 NDNYAPDAAL
-858 LVNGLSVI
+858 LVNGLAVI

-1035 DKRTYDKSMIN
+1035 DKRTYDKTMIN

-1079 GGELDRMSDASTL
+1079 GGELDRMSDANTL
-1092 SITEAVT
+1092 SITEALT
-1099 PFGTTHDDPFRT
+1099 PFGTTRDDPFRT

-1118 AKHGMRTTEQHPLLV
+1118 SKHGMRTTEQDPLLV
-1133 TNGADQALPYLT
+1133 SNGADQALPYLT

-1153 KWPAVVEEIT
+1153 KWNAVVEEIT
-1163 DDYIIIANKANKSE
+1163 NDYMIIANKSNPKE
-1177 REFIDLREKVEKNSD
+1177 KEFIDLREKVEKNSD

-1202 TPKKYKKGDS
+1202 TFKNYKKGDS
-1212 IKPGDIVAYDKE
+1212 IKAGDIVAYDKS
-1224 SYSDKIGIGNL
+1224 SYSDTVGVGNL

-1249 TEKGFEDSACISQDL
+1249 TDKGFEDSAIISQDL
-1264 STKMASEI
+1264 SKKMASEI
-1272 VLQVNVL
+1272 VLQVDVL
-1279 LDGKDIDIQC
+1279 MDAKDIDIQC
-1289 IEIGKPLQEGEVM
+1289 VEVGKELHEGEVI
-1302 MSYRSAL
+1302 MSYRAAL
-1309 EDQDATDIINKMIQ
+1309 EDQDATDIINKMVQ
-1323 KNTGDSSNELMDD
+1323 KNAGSDSKELMDE

-1363 MSKSLAA
+1363 MSKSLAS
-1370 FVNKHNGP
+1370 FVNKYNGP
-1378 VDKMKSKLA
+1378 VDKMKSKLG
-1387 KLGIDGTQY
+1387 KLGIDGSQY

-1415 LVEFFIKYY
+1415 LVEFYIKYY

-1431 KLVYFSALKGTVKEI
+1431 KLVYFSALKGVVKEI

-1451 EPTSEYRPN
+1451 EPYSEYRPD
-1460 EKIHSFL
+1460 EKVHSFL
-1467 PVGSVN
+1467 PVGSIN
-1473 ARMVSSVLILG
+1473 ARMVTSVLTHG
-1484 SLNKVLIELDR
+1484 SINKVLIELDR

-1504 WDPDL
+1504 WDPNS

>member
-1 MGILNWFVKGFGVFY
+1 
-16 NIRLILPIRLLYEF
+16 
-30 QMKNEVK
+30 
-37 RYDFNN
+37 
-43 RISEGGTTMPI
+43 MPI

-59 KPFRLIKTPFFTP
+59 KPFRLLKTPFFTP

-88 KSFDQSVNLINH
+88 KSLEQSKQLIEH
-100 PLVSNLNM
+100 QLISNLNM
-108 YNSYFLEW
+108 FNSYFLEW
-116 NAMYLINSNKIV
+116 NAMYLLKPSRIINKD
-128 NESLEVDDPYVSKV
+128 LDVDDVYNSKV
-142 YGNNPIVTESHF
+142 YGNNPIMTESHF
-154 EDSGNLFF
+154 EDSENLFF
-162 FSEATPENVLDV
+162 FSEATPENVLDT
-174 RLRKILYRER
+174 RLRKILYKER
-184 LRNYNAI
+184 LRNSKDVKLRLNRI
-191 KSRVANIKEQC
+191 KNEC
-202 KYIRFTYPTID
+202 KYIKYTYPTID

-218 NIYIDNHIYNKIF
+218 NIYVDNHIYNKIF
-231 DISEA
+231 TMSET

-242 VDLLYALFDRF
+242 IDLLYALFDRF

-260 GYTKKTVFIPVNEWA
+260 GYTKKTVLIPVNEWA
-275 GSIPTTSLFEFSKS
+275 GDIPTTSLFEFSKS

-296 VRLFKKPTET
+296 VRLFKKPKEN
-306 LDKLAGIDF
+306 LDKLAGMDF
-315 VFLGHT
+315 IFIGNNS
-321 GWFKMRMED
+321 WFKMKMED
-330 LDMKNLNLFKAN
+330 LDMKNLNLFKTN

-347 NNDIVEDNIPEDK
+347 NNDIVEDNVPEDK
-360 DDIKTRLIGKIEDL
+360 EDIKTRLISKIEDL
-374 TGIQVNNVSRASY
+374 TGIEVNNVSRVQDV
-387 IDPNAPIISVKQDEP
+387 DPAAPIKAEIKDQP
-402 KLITAKGITGAD
+402 KLIVAKGITGAD

-420 KIEKPTEEK
+420 KIEKPTEDK

-435 TIVDFTKN
+435 NIVDYTKN
-443 AEEAERE
+443 AEEAEKE

-455 DLKELILQAKN
+455 NLKELILQAKN

-484 LNDKFLKER
+484 LNDKFLKEK
-493 IANATIAELVATED
+493 IANSTIAELVATED
-507 TPLQSTN
+507 TPLESTD
-514 LSDKVESID
+514 LSKNVETID
-523 DEWSDLKKPNFE
+523 DEWANLKKPNFE
-535 ADYNIDADIMKCLH
+535 ADYNIDADIVKCLH
-549 SLSQNKDIPMSVIDV
+549 SLSQNKDVPMSVIDI
-564 SVEDRSTSE
+564 STEDRSTSE
-573 DSILTYTVHLEDSLG
+573 DSIITYTVHLEDSLG

-620 NLPIIKTDEDTVQVV
+620 NLPIIKTDENTVQVV

-657 ALIRSLTK
+657 ALIRALTK

-670 YKLDVKDGDAVASPS
+670 YKLEIKDDNDIPTPS

-714 VTTSDGRVYYFNRD
+714 ITTSDGRVYYFNRD

-737 KVKVESDQGFMVIG
+737 KVKVESEQGFMVVG
-751 ITKDNQAITVPET
+751 ITKDNQPITVPEE
-764 GVSSALINHL
+764 GVSSSLINHL
-774 GIHEYAYTFM
+774 GIHKYAYTFM
-784 KPGTRMT
+784 KPGARMT

-822 VEYNLTEKRPTNTKN
+822 IEYNLSEKRPTNTKN
-837 YFRFSDGFLSF
+837 YFRFNDGFLSF
-848 DDNYAPDAAL
+848 NDSYAPDAAL
-858 LVNGLSVI
+858 LVNGLAVI

-956 VHFLYKSLATS
+956 VHFLYKALATS

-1035 DKRTYDKSMIN
+1035 DKRTYDNTMIN

-1057 VGINRQSTINMGIES
+1057 VGINRQATINMGIES

-1079 GGELDRMSDASTL
+1079 GGELDRMSDANTL
-1092 SITEAVT
+1092 SITEALT
-1099 PFGTTHDDPFRT
+1099 PFGTTRDDPFRT

-1118 AKHGMRTTEQHPLLV
+1118 SKHGMRTNSQDPLLV

-1145 SDTFAHKA
+1145 SDTFAHKT
-1153 KWPAVVEEIT
+1153 KWDAIVEEVN
-1163 DDYIIIANKANKSE
+1163 DDYMIIANKSNRNEK
-1177 REFIDLREKVEKNSD
+1177 EFIDLREKVEKNSD

-1202 TPKKYKKGDS
+1202 LAKNYKKGQT
-1212 IKPGDIVAYDKE
+1212 IKPGEIIAYDKD
-1224 SYSDKIGIGNL
+1224 SYSDKVGVGNL
-1235 AYNIGTLTKIAIMH
+1235 AYNIGTLTKVAIMH
-1249 TEKGFEDSACISQDL
+1249 TDKGFEDSAIISQDL
-1264 STKMASEI
+1264 SEKMASEI
-1272 VLQVNVL
+1272 VLQVDVL
-1279 LDGKDIDIQC
+1279 MDAKDIDIQC
-1289 IEIGKPLQEGEVM
+1289 VEIGKPLHEGEVI
-1302 MSYRSAL
+1302 MSYRAAL
-1309 EDQDATDIINKMIQ
+1309 EDQDATDIINKMVS
-1323 KNTGDSSNELMDD
+1323 KNAGNESKELMDE

-1345 VTGKLQDIKVY
+1345 VTGKLQDIRIY

-1370 FVNKHNGP
+1370 FVNKYNAP
-1378 VDKMKSKLA
+1378 IDKMKSKLS
-1387 KLGIDGTQY
+1387 KLGIDASQY
-1396 GTSGVLPP
+1396 GTSGVLPA

-1410 CEGKV
+1410 AEGKV
-1415 LVEFFIKYY
+1415 LVEFYIKYY

-1431 KLVYFSALKGTVKEI
+1431 KLVYFSALKGVVKEI

-1451 EPTSEYRPN
+1451 EPYSEYRPE
-1460 EKIHSFL
+1460 EKVHSFL

-1473 ARMVSSVLILG
+1473 ARMVTSVLTLG
-1484 SLNKVLIELDR
+1484 AINKVLIELDR

-1504 WDPDL
+1504 WDPNL

>member
-1 MGILNWFVKGFGVFY
+1 
-16 NIRLILPIRLLYEF
+16 
-30 QMKNEVK
+30 
-37 RYDFNN
+37 
-43 RISEGGTTMPI
+43 MPI

-59 KPFRLIKTPFFTP
+59 KPFRLLKTPFFTP

-88 KSFDQSVNLINH
+88 KSLEQSKQLIEH
-100 PLVSNLNM
+100 QLISNLNM
-108 YNSYFLEW
+108 FNSYFLEW
-116 NAMYLINSNKIV
+116 NAMYLLKPSRIINKD
-128 NESLEVDDPYVSKV
+128 LDVDDVYNSKV
-142 YGNNPIVTESHF
+142 YGNNPIMTESHF
-154 EDSGNLFF
+154 EDSENLFF
-162 FSEATPENVLDV
+162 FSEATPENVLDT
-174 RLRKILYRER
+174 RLRKILYKER
-184 LRNYNAI
+184 LRNSKDVKLRLNRI
-191 KSRVANIKEQC
+191 KNEC
-202 KYIRFTYPTID
+202 KYIKYTYPTID

-218 NIYIDNHIYNKIF
+218 NIYVDNHIYNKIF
-231 DISEA
+231 TMSET

-242 VDLLYALFDRF
+242 IDLLYALFDRF

-260 GYTKKTVFIPVNEWA
+260 GYTKKTVLIPVNEWA
-275 GSIPTTSLFEFSKS
+275 GDIPTTSLFEFSKS

-296 VRLFKKPTET
+296 VRLFKKPKEN
-306 LDKLAGIDF
+306 LDKLAGMDF
-315 VFLGHT
+315 IFIGNNS
-321 GWFKMRMED
+321 WFKMKMED
-330 LDMKNLNLFKAN
+330 LDMKNLNLFKTN

-347 NNDIVEDNIPEDK
+347 NNDIVEDNVPEDK
-360 DDIKTRLIGKIEDL
+360 DDIKTRLISKIEDL
-374 TGIQVNNVSRASY
+374 TGIEVNNVSRVQDV
-387 IDPNAPIISVKQDEP
+387 DPTVPYKAEIKDQP
-402 KLITAKGITGAD
+402 KLIVAKGITGAD

-420 KIEKPTEEK
+420 KIEKPTEDK

-435 TIVDFTKN
+435 NIVDYTKN
-443 AEEAERE
+443 AEEAEKE

-484 LNDKFLKER
+484 LNDKFLKEK
-493 IANATIAELVATED
+493 IANSTIAELVATED
-507 TPLQSTN
+507 TPLQSTD
-514 LSDKVESID
+514 LSKNIETID
-523 DEWSDLKKPNFE
+523 DEWANLKKPNFE

-549 SLSQNKDIPMSVIDV
+549 SLSQNKDVPMSVIDI
-564 SVEDRSTSE
+564 STEDRSTSE
-573 DSILTYTVHLEDSLG
+573 DSIITYTVHLEDSLG

-657 ALIRSLTK
+657 ALIRALTK

-670 YKLDVKDGDAVASPS
+670 YKLEVKDDNDIPTPS

-714 VTTSDGRVYYFNRD
+714 ITTTDGRVYYFNRD

-737 KVKVESDQGFMVIG
+737 KVKVESDQGFMVVG
-751 ITKDNQAITVPET
+751 ITKDNQSITVPEE
-764 GVSSALINHL
+764 GVSSSLINHL
-774 GIHEYAYTFM
+774 GIHKYAYTFM
-784 KPGTRMT
+784 KPGARMT

-822 VEYNLTEKRPTNTKN
+822 IEYNLSEKRPTNTKN
-837 YFRFSDGFLSF
+837 YFRFNDGFLSF
-848 DDNYAPDAAL
+848 NDNYAPDAAL
-858 LVNGLSVI
+858 LVNGLAVI

-956 VHFLYKSLATS
+956 VHFLYKALATS

-1035 DKRTYDKSMIN
+1035 DKRTYDNTMIN

-1057 VGINRQSTINMGIES
+1057 VGINRQATINMGIES

-1079 GGELDRMSDASTL
+1079 GGELDRMSDANTL
-1092 SITEAVT
+1092 SITEALT
-1099 PFGTTHDDPFRT
+1099 PFGTTRDDPFRT

-1118 AKHGMRTTEQHPLLV
+1118 SKHGMRTNSQDPLLV

-1145 SDTFAHKA
+1145 SDTFAHKT
-1153 KWPAVVEEIT
+1153 KWDAVVEEVN
-1163 DDYIIIANKANKSE
+1163 DDYMIIANKSNRNEK
-1177 REFIDLREKVEKNSD
+1177 EFIDLREKVEKNSD

-1202 TPKKYKKGDS
+1202 LAKNYKKGQT
-1212 IKPGDIVAYDKE
+1212 IKPGEIIAYDKD
-1224 SYSDKIGIGNL
+1224 SYSDKVGVGNL
-1235 AYNIGTLTKIAIMH
+1235 AYNIGTLTKVAIMH
-1249 TEKGFEDSACISQDL
+1249 TDKGFEDSAIISQDL
-1264 STKMASEI
+1264 SEKMASEI
-1272 VLQVNVL
+1272 VLQVDVL
-1279 LDGKDIDIQC
+1279 MDAKDIDIQC
-1289 IEIGKPLQEGEVM
+1289 VEIGKPLHEGEVI
-1302 MSYRSAL
+1302 MSYRAAL
-1309 EDQDATDIINKMIQ
+1309 EDQDATDIINKMVS
-1323 KNTGDSSNELMDD
+1323 KNAGAESKELMDE

-1345 VTGKLQDIKVY
+1345 VTGKLQDIKIY

-1370 FVNKHNGP
+1370 FVNKYNAP
-1378 VDKMKSKLA
+1378 VDKMKSKLS
-1387 KLGIDGTQY
+1387 KLGIDASQY
-1396 GTSGVLPP
+1396 GTSGVLPA

-1410 CEGKV
+1410 AEGKV
-1415 LVEFFIKYY
+1415 LVEFYIKYY

-1431 KLVYFSALKGTVKEI
+1431 KLVYFSALKGVVKEI

-1451 EPTSEYRPN
+1451 EPYSEYRPE
-1460 EKIHSFL
+1460 EKVHSFL

-1473 ARMVSSVLILG
+1473 ARMVTSVLTLG
-1484 SLNKVLIELDR
+1484 AINKVLIELDR

-1504 WDPDL
+1504 WDPNL

>member
-1 MGILNWFVKGFGVFY
+1 
-16 NIRLILPIRLLYEF
+16 
-30 QMKNEVK
+30 MKNEVK

-59 KPFRLIKTPFFTP
+59 KPFRLLKTPFFTP
-72 FNKKDKRH
+72 FNVKDKRH

-88 KSFDQSVNLINH
+88 KSLEQSKQLIEH
-100 PLVSNLNM
+100 KLISNLNM
-108 YNSYFLEW
+108 FNSYFLEW
-116 NAMYLINSNKIV
+116 NAMYLLKPNRIINDN
-128 NESLEVDDPYVSKV
+128 LEVDDVYNSKA
-142 YGNNPIVTESHF
+142 YGNNPIMTESHF
-154 EDSGNLFF
+154 EDSENLFF
-162 FSEATPENVLDV
+162 FSEATPEGVLDV
-174 RLRKILYRER
+174 RLRRILYRER
-184 LRNYNAI
+184 LRNFKEVKLRVNRI
-191 KSRVANIKEQC
+191 KDEC
-202 KYIRFTYPTID
+202 KYIKYTYPTID

-218 NIYIDNHIYNKIF
+218 NVYIDNHIYNKIF
-231 DISEA
+231 TMSET

-242 VDLLYALFDRF
+242 IDLLYALFDRF
-253 INNPNYK
+253 INNANYDS
-260 GYTKKTVFIPVNEWA
+260 YTKKTVFIPVNEWA
-275 GSIPTTSLFEFSKS
+275 SDIPTTSLFEFSKS

-296 VRLFKKPTET
+296 VRLFKKPKEN
-306 LDKLAGIDF
+306 LNKLAGIDF
-315 VFLGHT
+315 IFIGNDS
-321 GWFKMRMED
+321 WFKMKMED
-330 LDMKNLNLFKAN
+330 LDMKNLNLFKTN

-360 DDIKTRLIGKIEDL
+360 EDIKTRLIGKIEDL
-374 TGIQVNNVSRASY
+374 TGIEVNNISRVHKV
-387 IDPNAPIISVKQDEP
+387 DPTAPIKAELHDEP
-402 KLITAKGITGAD
+402 KLIVAKGITGAD
-414 QVIDPT
+414 QVVDPT
-420 KIEKPTEEK
+420 KIEKPTEDK

-435 TIVDFTKN
+435 AIVDYTKN
-443 AEEAERE
+443 AEEAEKE

-484 LNDKFLKER
+484 LNDKFLKEK
-493 IANATIAELVATED
+493 IANSTIAELVAIED
-507 TPLQSTN
+507 TPLQATD
-514 LSDKVESID
+514 LSSKVETID
-523 DEWSDLKKPNFE
+523 DEWANLKKPNFE

-549 SLSQNKDIPMSVIDV
+549 SLSQNKDVPMSVIDV
-564 SVEDRSTSE
+564 TVEDRSTSE

-657 ALIRSLTK
+657 ALIRALTK

-670 YKLDVKDGDAVASPS
+670 YKLEVKDGETVTSPS

-751 ITKDNQAITVPET
+751 ITKDNQAITVPEN

-774 GIHEYAYTFM
+774 GIHEYAYTFI
-784 KPGTRMT
+784 KPGARMT

-822 VEYNLTEKRPTNTKN
+822 VEYNLSEKRPTNTKN
-837 YFRFSDGFLSF
+837 YFRFNDGFLSF
-848 DDNYAPDAAL
+848 NDNYAPDAAL
-858 LVNGLSVI
+858 LVNGLAVI

-1035 DKRTYDKSMIN
+1035 DKRTYDKTMIN

-1079 GGELDRMSDASTL
+1079 GGELDRMSDANTL
-1092 SITEAVT
+1092 SITEALT
-1099 PFGTTHDDPFRT
+1099 PFGTTRDDPFRT

-1118 AKHGMRTTEQHPLLV
+1118 SKHGMRTTEQDPLLV
-1133 TNGADQALPYLT
+1133 SNGADQALPYLT

-1153 KWPAVVEEIT
+1153 KWNAVVEEIT
-1163 DDYIIIANKANKSE
+1163 NDYMIIANKSNPKE
-1177 REFIDLREKVEKNSD
+1177 KEFIDLREKVEKNSD

-1202 TPKKYKKGDS
+1202 TFKNYKKGDS
-1212 IKPGDIVAYDKE
+1212 IKAGEIVAYDKS
-1224 SYSDKIGIGNL
+1224 SYSDTVGIGNL

-1249 TEKGFEDSACISQDL
+1249 TDKGFEDSAIISQDL
-1264 STKMASEI
+1264 SKKMASEI
-1272 VLQVNVL
+1272 VLQVDVL
-1279 LDGKDIDIQC
+1279 MDAKDIDIQC
-1289 IEIGKPLQEGEVM
+1289 VEVGKELHEGEVI
-1302 MSYRSAL
+1302 MSYRAAL
-1309 EDQDATDIINKMIQ
+1309 EDQDATDIINKMVQ
-1323 KNTGDSSNELMDD
+1323 KNAGSDSKELMDE

-1363 MSKSLAA
+1363 MSKSLAS
-1370 FVNKHNGP
+1370 FVNKYNGP
-1378 VDKMKSKLA
+1378 VDKMKSKLS
-1387 KLGIDGTQY
+1387 KLGIDGSQY

-1415 LVEFFIKYY
+1415 LVEFYIKYH

-1431 KLVYFSALKGTVKEI
+1431 KLVYFSALKGVVKEI

-1451 EPTSEYRPN
+1451 EPYSEYRPE
-1460 EKIHSFL
+1460 EKVHSFL
-1467 PVGSVN
+1467 PVGSIN
-1473 ARMVSSVLILG
+1473 ARMVSSVLTLG
-1484 SLNKVLIELDR
+1484 SINKVLIELDR

-1504 WDPDL
+1504 WDPNR

>member
-1 MGILNWFVKGFGVFY
+1 
-16 NIRLILPIRLLYEF
+16 
-30 QMKNEVK
+30 MKNEVK

-59 KPFRLIKTPFFTP
+59 KPFRLLKTPFFTP
-72 FNKKDKRH
+72 FNVKDKRH

-88 KSFDQSVNLINH
+88 KSLEQSKQLIEH
-100 PLVSNLNM
+100 KLISNLNM
-108 YNSYFLEW
+108 FNSYFLEW
-116 NAMYLINSNKIV
+116 NAMYLLKPNRIINDD
-128 NESLEVDDPYVSKV
+128 LEVDDVYNSKA
-142 YGNNPIVTESHF
+142 YGNNPIMTESHF
-154 EDSGNLFF
+154 EDSENLFF
-162 FSEATPENVLDV
+162 FSEATPEGVLDV
-174 RLRKILYRER
+174 RLRRILYRER
-184 LRNYNAI
+184 LRNFKEVKLRVNQI
-191 KSRVANIKEQC
+191 KNEC
-202 KYIRFTYPTID
+202 KYIKYTYPTID

-218 NIYIDNHIYNKIF
+218 NIYVDNHIYNKIF
-231 DISEA
+231 TMSET

-242 VDLLYALFDRF
+242 IDLLYALFDRF
-253 INNPNYK
+253 INNANYK
-260 GYTKKTVFIPVNEWA
+260 SYTRKTVLIPVNEWA
-275 GSIPTTSLFEFSKS
+275 SDIPTTSLFEFSKS

-296 VRLFKKPTET
+296 VRLFKKPKEN
-306 LDKLAGIDF
+306 LNKLAGIDF
-315 VFLGHT
+315 IFIGNNS
-321 GWFKMRMED
+321 WFKMKMED
-330 LDMKNLNLFKAN
+330 LDMKNLNLFKTN

-347 NNDIVEDNIPEDK
+347 NNDIVEDNVPEDK
-360 DDIKTRLIGKIEDL
+360 EDIKTRLIGKIEDL
-374 TGIQVNNVSRASY
+374 TGIEVNNISRVHKVDPISPVSTA
-387 IDPNAPIISVKQDEP
+387 VKDQP
-402 KLITAKGITGAD
+402 QLVIAKSATGD
-414 QVIDPT
+414 SQVVDPT

-435 TIVDFTKN
+435 AIVDYTKN
-443 AEEAERE
+443 AEEAEKE

-484 LNDKFLKER
+484 LNDKFLKEK
-493 IANATIAELVATED
+493 IANSTIAELVATED
-507 TPLQSTN
+507 TPLQSTD
-514 LSDKVESID
+514 LSSKVETID
-523 DEWSDLKKPNFE
+523 DEWANLKKPNFE
-535 ADYNIDADIMKCLH
+535 ADYNIDADIMKCLY
-549 SLSQNKDIPMSVIDV
+549 SLSQNKDVPMSVIDV
-564 SVEDRSTSE
+564 TVEDRSTSE

-657 ALIRSLTK
+657 ALIRALTK

-670 YKLDVKDGDAVASPS
+670 YKLEIKDGDAVASPS

-700 LPAEYVELSKIFNK
+700 LPAEYVELAKIFNK
-714 VTTSDGRVYYFNRD
+714 ITTSDGRVYYFNRD

-737 KVKVESDQGFMVIG
+737 KVKVESDQGFMVVG

-784 KPGTRMT
+784 KPGARMT

-805 VVMAYT
+805 VVMSYT

-837 YFRFSDGFLSF
+837 YFRFNDGFLSF

-1035 DKRTYDKSMIN
+1035 DKRTYDKTMIN

-1079 GGELDRMSDASTL
+1079 GGELDRMSDANTL
-1092 SITEAVT
+1092 SITEALT
-1099 PFGTTHDDPFRT
+1099 PFGTTRDDPFRT

-1118 AKHGMRTTEQHPLLV
+1118 SKHGMRTTEQDPLLV
-1133 TNGADQALPYLT
+1133 SNGADQALPYLT

-1153 KWPAVVEEIT
+1153 KWNAVVEEIT
-1163 DDYIIIANKANKSE
+1163 NDYMIIANKSNPKE
-1177 REFIDLREKVEKNSD
+1177 KEFIDLREKVEKNSD

-1202 TPKKYKKGDS
+1202 TFKNYKKGDS
-1212 IKPGDIVAYDKE
+1212 IKAGDIVAYDKS
-1224 SYSDKIGIGNL
+1224 SYSDTVGIGNL

-1249 TEKGFEDSACISQDL
+1249 TDKGFEDSAIISQDL
-1264 STKMASEI
+1264 SKKMASEI
-1272 VLQVNVL
+1272 VLQVDVL
-1279 LDGKDIDIQC
+1279 MDAKDIDIQC
-1289 IEIGKPLQEGEVM
+1289 VEVGKELHEGEVI
-1302 MSYRSAL
+1302 MSYRAAL
-1309 EDQDATDIINKMIQ
+1309 EDQDATDIINKMVQ
-1323 KNTGDSSNELMDD
+1323 KNAGSDSKELMDE

-1363 MSKSLAA
+1363 MSKSLAS
-1370 FVNKHNGP
+1370 FVNKYNGP
-1378 VDKMKSKLA
+1378 VDKMKSKLS
-1387 KLGIDGTQY
+1387 KLGIDGSQY

-1415 LVEFFIKYY
+1415 LVEFYIKYH

-1431 KLVYFSALKGTVKEI
+1431 KLVYFSALKGVVKEI

-1451 EPTSEYRPN
+1451 EPYSEYRPE
-1460 EKIHSFL
+1460 EKVHSFL
-1467 PVGSVN
+1467 PVGSIN
-1473 ARMVSSVLILG
+1473 ARMVSSVLTLG
-1484 SLNKVLIELDR
+1484 SINKVLIELDR

-1504 WDPDL
+1504 WDPNP

>member
-1 MGILNWFVKGFGVFY
+1 
-16 NIRLILPIRLLYEF
+16 
-30 QMKNEVK
+30 
-37 RYDFNN
+37 
-43 RISEGGTTMPI
+43 MPI

-59 KPFRLIKTPFFTP
+59 KPFRLLKTPFFTP

-88 KSFDQSVNLINH
+88 KSLEQSKQLIEH
-100 PLVSNLNM
+100 PLISNLNM
-108 YNSYFLEW
+108 FNSYFLEW
-116 NAMYLINSNKIV
+116 NAMYLLKPSRIINKD
-128 NESLEVDDPYVSKV
+128 LDVDDVYNSKV
-142 YGNNPIVTESHF
+142 YGNNPIMTESHF
-154 EDSGNLFF
+154 EDSENLFF
-162 FSEATPENVLDV
+162 FSEATPENVLDT
-174 RLRKILYRER
+174 RLRKILYKER
-184 LRNYNAI
+184 LRNSKDVKLRLNRI
-191 KSRVANIKEQC
+191 KNEC
-202 KYIRFTYPTID
+202 KYIKYTYPTID

-218 NIYIDNHIYNKIF
+218 NIYVDNHIYNKIF
-231 DISEA
+231 TISET

-242 VDLLYALFDRF
+242 IDLLYALFDRF

-260 GYTKKTVFIPVNEWA
+260 GYTKKTVLIPVNEWA
-275 GSIPTTSLFEFSKS
+275 GDIPTTSLFEFSKS

-296 VRLFKKPTET
+296 VRLFKKPKEN
-306 LDKLAGIDF
+306 LDKLAGMDF
-315 VFLGHT
+315 IFIGNNS
-321 GWFKMRMED
+321 WFKMKMED
-330 LDMKNLNLFKAN
+330 LDMKNLNLFKTN

-347 NNDIVEDNIPEDK
+347 NNDIVEDNVPEDK
-360 DDIKTRLIGKIEDL
+360 EDIKTRLISKIEDL
-374 TGIQVNNVSRASY
+374 TGIEVNNVSRVQDV
-387 IDPNAPIISVKQDEP
+387 DPTIPIKAEVKDQP
-402 KLITAKGITGAD
+402 KLIVAKGITGAD

-420 KIEKPTEEK
+420 KIEKPTEDK

-435 TIVDFTKN
+435 NIVDYTKN
-443 AEEAERE
+443 AEEAEKE
-450 MDNSV
+450 MNNSV

-484 LNDKFLKER
+484 LNDKFLKEK
-493 IANATIAELVATED
+493 IANSTIAELVATED
-507 TPLQSTN
+507 TPLQSTD
-514 LSDKVESID
+514 LSKNVETID
-523 DEWSDLKKPNFE
+523 DEWANLKKPNFE
-535 ADYNIDADIMKCLH
+535 ADYNIDADIVKCLH
-549 SLSQNKDIPMSVIDV
+549 SLSQNKDVPMSVIDI
-564 SVEDRSTSE
+564 STEDRSTSE
-573 DSILTYTVHLEDSLG
+573 DSIITYTVHLEDSLG

-657 ALIRSLTK
+657 ALIRALTK

-670 YKLDVKDGDAVASPS
+670 YKLEIKDDNDIPTPS
-685 KIDLGNNAKISAKYE
+685 KIDLGNNDKISAKYE

-714 VTTSDGRVYYFNRD
+714 ITTTDGRVYYFNRD

-737 KVKVESDQGFMVIG
+737 KVKVESEQGFMVIG
-751 ITKDNQAITVPET
+751 ITKDNQSITVPEE
-764 GVSSALINHL
+764 GVSSSLINHL
-774 GIHEYAYTFM
+774 GIHKYAYTFM
-784 KPGTRMT
+784 KPGARMT

-811 AGLTGALNAAG
+811 AGLTGALNSAG
-822 VEYNLTEKRPTNTKN
+822 IEYNLSEKRPTNTKN
-837 YFRFSDGFLSF
+837 YFRFNDGFLSF
-848 DDNYAPDAAL
+848 NDSYAPDAAL
-858 LVNGLSVI
+858 LVNGLAVI

-956 VHFLYKSLATS
+956 VHFLYKALATS

-1035 DKRTYDKSMIN
+1035 DKRTYDNTMIN

-1057 VGINRQSTINMGIES
+1057 VGINRQATINMGIES

-1079 GGELDRMSDASTL
+1079 GGELDRMSDANTL
-1092 SITEAVT
+1092 SITEALT
-1099 PFGTTHDDPFRT
+1099 PFGTTRDDPFRT

-1118 AKHGMRTTEQHPLLV
+1118 SKHGMRTNSQDPLLV

-1145 SDTFAHKA
+1145 SDTFAHKT
-1153 KWPAVVEEIT
+1153 KWDAVVEEVN
-1163 DDYIIIANKANKSE
+1163 DDYMIIANKSNRSE
-1177 REFIDLREKVEKNSD
+1177 KEFIDLREKVEKNSD

-1202 TPKKYKKGDS
+1202 LAKNYKKGQT
-1212 IKPGDIVAYDKE
+1212 IKPGEIIAYDKD
-1224 SYSDKIGIGNL
+1224 SYSDKVGVGNL
-1235 AYNIGTLTKIAIMH
+1235 AYNIGTLTKVAIMH
-1249 TEKGFEDSACISQDL
+1249 TDKGFEDSAIISQDL
-1264 STKMASEI
+1264 SEKMASEI
-1272 VLQVNVL
+1272 VLQVDVL
-1279 LDGKDIDIQC
+1279 MDAKDIDIQC
-1289 IEIGKPLQEGEVM
+1289 VEIGKPLHEGEVI
-1302 MSYRSAL
+1302 MSYRAAL
-1309 EDQDATDIINKMIQ
+1309 EDQDATDIINKMVS
-1323 KNTGDSSNELMDD
+1323 KNAGNESKELMDE

-1345 VTGKLQDIKVY
+1345 VTGKLQDIKIY

-1370 FVNKHNGP
+1370 FVNKYNAP
-1378 VDKMKSKLA
+1378 IDKMKSKLS
-1387 KLGIDGTQY
+1387 KLGIDGSQY
-1396 GTSGVLPP
+1396 GTSGVLPA

-1410 CEGKV
+1410 AEGKV
-1415 LVEFFIKYY
+1415 LVEFYIKYY

-1431 KLVYFSALKGTVKEI
+1431 KLVYFSALKGVVKEI

-1451 EPTSEYRPN
+1451 EPYSEYRPE
-1460 EKIHSFL
+1460 EKVHSFL

-1473 ARMVSSVLILG
+1473 ARMVTSVLTLG
-1484 SLNKVLIELDR
+1484 AINKVLIELDR

-1504 WDPDL
+1504 WDPNL

>member
-1 MGILNWFVKGFGVFY
+1 
-16 NIRLILPIRLLYEF
+16 
-30 QMKNEVK
+30 
-37 RYDFNN
+37 
-43 RISEGGTTMPI
+43 MPI

-59 KPFRLIKTPFFTP
+59 KPFRLLKTPFFTP

-88 KSFDQSVNLINH
+88 KSLEQSKQLIEH
-100 PLVSNLNM
+100 PLISNLNM
-108 YNSYFLEW
+108 FNSYFLEW
-116 NAMYLINSNKIV
+116 NAMYLLKPSRIINKD
-128 NESLEVDDPYVSKV
+128 LDVDDVYNSKV
-142 YGNNPIVTESHF
+142 YGNNPIMTESHF
-154 EDSGNLFF
+154 EDSENLFF
-162 FSEATPENVLDV
+162 FSEATPENVLDT
-174 RLRKILYRER
+174 RLRKILYKER
-184 LRNYNAI
+184 LRNSKDVKLRLNRI
-191 KSRVANIKEQC
+191 KNEC
-202 KYIRFTYPTID
+202 KYIKYTYPTID

-218 NIYIDNHIYNKIF
+218 NIYVDNHIYNKIF
-231 DISEA
+231 TMSET

-242 VDLLYALFDRF
+242 IDLLYALFDRF

-260 GYTKKTVFIPVNEWA
+260 GYTKKTVLIPVNEWA
-275 GSIPTTSLFEFSKS
+275 GDIPTTSLFEFSKS

-296 VRLFKKPTET
+296 VRLFKKPKEN
-306 LDKLAGIDF
+306 LDKLAGMDF
-315 VFLGHT
+315 IFIGNNS
-321 GWFKMRMED
+321 WFKMKMED
-330 LDMKNLNLFKAN
+330 LDMKNLNLFKTN

-347 NNDIVEDNIPEDK
+347 NNDIVEDNVPEDK
-360 DDIKTRLIGKIEDL
+360 EDIKTRLISKIEDL
-374 TGIQVNNVSRASY
+374 TGIEVNNVSRVQDV
-387 IDPNAPIISVKQDEP
+387 DPTVPYKAEIKDQP
-402 KLITAKGITGAD
+402 KLIVAKGITGAD

-420 KIEKPTEEK
+420 KIEKPTEDK

-435 TIVDFTKN
+435 NIVDYTKN
-443 AEEAERE
+443 AEEAEKE

-484 LNDKFLKER
+484 LNDKFLKEK
-493 IANATIAELVATED
+493 IANSTIAELVATED
-507 TPLQSTN
+507 TPLQSTD
-514 LSDKVESID
+514 LSKNVETID
-523 DEWSDLKKPNFE
+523 DEWANLKKPNFE

-549 SLSQNKDIPMSVIDV
+549 SLSQNKDVPMSVIDV
-564 SVEDRSTSE
+564 SMEDRSTSE
-573 DSILTYTVHLEDSLG
+573 DSIITYTVHLEDSLG

-657 ALIRSLTK
+657 ALIRALTK

-670 YKLDVKDGDAVASPS
+670 YKLEVKDDNDIPTPS

-714 VTTSDGRVYYFNRD
+714 ITTSDGRVYYFNRD

-737 KVKVESDQGFMVIG
+737 KVKVESEQGFMVVG
-751 ITKDNQAITVPET
+751 ITKDNQSITVPEE
-764 GVSSALINHL
+764 GVSSSLINHL
-774 GIHEYAYTFM
+774 GIHKYAYTFM
-784 KPGTRMT
+784 KPGARMT

-822 VEYNLTEKRPTNTKN
+822 IEYNLSEKRPTNTKN
-837 YFRFSDGFLSF
+837 YFRFNDGFLSF
-848 DDNYAPDAAL
+848 NDSYAPDAAL
-858 LVNGLSVI
+858 LVNGLAVI

-956 VHFLYKSLATS
+956 VHFLYKALATS

-1035 DKRTYDKSMIN
+1035 DKRTYDNTMIN

-1057 VGINRQSTINMGIES
+1057 VGINRQATINMGIES

-1079 GGELDRMSDASTL
+1079 GGELDRMSDANTL
-1092 SITEAVT
+1092 SITEALT
-1099 PFGTTHDDPFRT
+1099 PFGTTRDDPFRT

-1118 AKHGMRTTEQHPLLV
+1118 SKHGMRTNSQDPLLV

-1145 SDTFAHKA
+1145 SDTFAHKT
-1153 KWPAVVEEIT
+1153 KWDAIVEEVN
-1163 DDYIIIANKANKSE
+1163 DDYMIIANKSNRSE
-1177 REFIDLREKVEKNSD
+1177 KEFIDLREKVEKNSD

-1202 TPKKYKKGDS
+1202 LAKNYKKGQT
-1212 IKPGDIVAYDKE
+1212 IKPGEIIAYDKD
-1224 SYSDKIGIGNL
+1224 SYSGKVGVGNL
-1235 AYNIGTLTKIAIMH
+1235 AYNIGTLTKVAIMH
-1249 TEKGFEDSACISQDL
+1249 TDKGFEDSAIISQDL
-1264 STKMASEI
+1264 SEKMASEI
-1272 VLQVNVL
+1272 VLQVDVL
-1279 LDGKDIDIQC
+1279 MDAKDIDIQC
-1289 IEIGKPLQEGEVM
+1289 VEIGKPLHEGEVI
-1302 MSYRSAL
+1302 MSYRAAL
-1309 EDQDATDIINKMIQ
+1309 EDQDATDIINKMVS
-1323 KNTGDSSNELMDD
+1323 KNAGNESKELMDE

-1345 VTGKLQDIKVY
+1345 VTGKLQDIRIY

-1370 FVNKHNGP
+1370 FVNKYNAP
-1378 VDKMKSKLA
+1378 IDKMKSKLS
-1387 KLGIDGTQY
+1387 KLGIDASQY
-1396 GTSGVLPP
+1396 GTSGVLPA

-1410 CEGKV
+1410 AEGKV
-1415 LVEFFIKYY
+1415 LVEFYIKYY

-1431 KLVYFSALKGTVKEI
+1431 KLVYFSALKGVVKEI

-1451 EPTSEYRPN
+1451 EPYSEYRPE
-1460 EKIHSFL
+1460 EKVHSFL

-1473 ARMVSSVLILG
+1473 ARMVTSVLTLG
-1484 SLNKVLIELDR
+1484 AINKVLIELDR

-1504 WDPDL
+1504 WDPNL

>member
-1 MGILNWFVKGFGVFY
+1 
-16 NIRLILPIRLLYEF
+16 
-30 QMKNEVK
+30 MKNEVK

-59 KPFRLIKTPFFTP
+59 KPFRLLKTPFFTP
-72 FNKKDKRH
+72 FNVKDKRH

-88 KSFDQSVNLINH
+88 KSLEQSKQLIEH
-100 PLVSNLNM
+100 KLISNLNM
-108 YNSYFLEW
+108 FNSYFLEW
-116 NAMYLINSNKIV
+116 NAMYLLKPNRIINDD
-128 NESLEVDDPYVSKV
+128 LEVDDVYNSKA
-142 YGNNPIVTESHF
+142 YGNNPIMTESHF
-154 EDSGNLFF
+154 EDSENLFF
-162 FSEATPENVLDV
+162 FSEATPEGVLDV
-174 RLRKILYRER
+174 RLRRILYRER
-184 LRNYNAI
+184 LRNFKEVKLRVNQI
-191 KSRVANIKEQC
+191 KNECRYIK
-202 KYIRFTYPTID
+202 YTYPTID

-218 NIYIDNHIYNKIF
+218 NIYVDNHIYNKIF
-231 DISEA
+231 TMSET

-242 VDLLYALFDRF
+242 IDLLYALFDRF
-253 INNPNYK
+253 INNANYK
-260 GYTKKTVFIPVNEWA
+260 SYTRKTVLIPVNEWA
-275 GSIPTTSLFEFSKS
+275 SDIPTTSLFEFSKS

-296 VRLFKKPTET
+296 VRLFKKPKEN
-306 LDKLAGIDF
+306 LNKLAGIDF
-315 VFLGHT
+315 IFIGNNS
-321 GWFKMRMED
+321 WFKMKMED
-330 LDMKNLNLFKAN
+330 LDMKNLNLFKTN

-347 NNDIVEDNIPEDK
+347 NNDIVEDNVPEDK
-360 DDIKTRLIGKIEDL
+360 EDIKTRLIGKIEDL
-374 TGIQVNNVSRASY
+374 TGIEVNNISRVHKV
-387 IDPNAPIISVKQDEP
+387 DPISPVAAAVKDQP
-402 KLITAKGITGAD
+402 QLVIAKSATGD
-414 QVIDPT
+414 TQVVDPT

-435 TIVDFTKN
+435 AIVDYTKN
-443 AEEAERE
+443 AEEAEKE

-484 LNDKFLKER
+484 LNDKFLKEK
-493 IANATIAELVATED
+493 IANSTIAELVATED
-507 TPLQSTN
+507 TPLQSTD
-514 LSDKVESID
+514 LSSKVETID
-523 DEWSDLKKPNFE
+523 DEWANLKKPNFE

-564 SVEDRSTSE
+564 TVEDRSTSE

-657 ALIRSLTK
+657 ALIRALTK

-670 YKLDVKDGDAVASPS
+670 YKLEVKDGDAVASPS

-737 KVKVESDQGFMVIG
+737 KVKVESDQGFMVVG

-784 KPGTRMT
+784 KPGARMT

-822 VEYNLTEKRPTNTKN
+822 IEYNLTEKRPTNTKN
-837 YFRFSDGFLSF
+837 YFRFNDGFLSF
-848 DDNYAPDAAL
+848 NDNYAPDAAL
-858 LVNGLSVI
+858 LVNGLAVI

-993 MALSDVTTSDLSK
+993 MALADVTTSDLSK

-1079 GGELDRMSDASTL
+1079 GGELDRMSDANTL
-1092 SITEAVT
+1092 SITEALT
-1099 PFGTTHDDPFRT
+1099 PFGTTRDDPFRT

-1118 AKHGMRTTEQHPLLV
+1118 SKHGMRTTEQDPLLV
-1133 TNGADQALPYLT
+1133 SNGADQALPYLT

-1153 KWPAVVEEIT
+1153 KWNAIVEEIT
-1163 DDYIIIANKANKSE
+1163 NDYMIIANKSNPKE
-1177 REFIDLREKVEKNSD
+1177 KEFIDLREKVEKNSD

-1202 TPKKYKKGDS
+1202 TFKNYKKGDS
-1212 IKPGDIVAYDKE
+1212 IKAGDIVAYDKS
-1224 SYSDKIGIGNL
+1224 SYSDTVGIGNL

-1249 TEKGFEDSACISQDL
+1249 TDKGFEDSAIISQDL
-1264 STKMASEI
+1264 SKKMASEI
-1272 VLQVNVL
+1272 VLQVDVL
-1279 LDGKDIDIQC
+1279 MDAKDIDIQC
-1289 IEIGKPLQEGEVM
+1289 VEVGKELHEGEVI
-1302 MSYRSAL
+1302 MSYRAAL
-1309 EDQDATDIINKMIQ
+1309 EDQDATNIINKMVQ
-1323 KNTGDSSNELMDD
+1323 KNAGSDSKELMDE

-1363 MSKSLAA
+1363 MSKSLAS
-1370 FVNKHNGP
+1370 FVNKYNGP
-1378 VDKMKSKLA
+1378 VDKMKSKLS
-1387 KLGIDGTQY
+1387 KLGIDGSQY

-1415 LVEFFIKYY
+1415 LVEFYIKYH

-1431 KLVYFSALKGTVKEI
+1431 KLVYFSALKGVVKEI

-1451 EPTSEYRPN
+1451 EPYSEYRPE
-1460 EKIHSFL
+1460 EKVHSFL
-1467 PVGSVN
+1467 PVGSIN
-1473 ARMVSSVLILG
+1473 ARMVSSVLTLG
-1484 SLNKVLIELDR
+1484 SINKVLIELDR

-1504 WDPDL
+1504 WDPNP

>member
-1 MGILNWFVKGFGVFY
+1 
-16 NIRLILPIRLLYEF
+16 
-30 QMKNEVK
+30 
-37 RYDFNN
+37 
-43 RISEGGTTMPI
+43 MPI

-59 KPFRLIKTPFFTP
+59 KPFRLLKTPFFTP

-88 KSFDQSVNLINH
+88 KSLEQSKQLIEH
-100 PLVSNLNM
+100 PLISNLNM
-108 YNSYFLEW
+108 FNSYFLEW
-116 NAMYLINSNKIV
+116 NAMYLLKPSRIINKD
-128 NESLEVDDPYVSKV
+128 LDVDDVYNSKV
-142 YGNNPIVTESHF
+142 YGNNPIMTESHF
-154 EDSGNLFF
+154 EDSENLFF
-162 FSEATPENVLDV
+162 FSEATPENVLDT
-174 RLRKILYRER
+174 RLRKILYKER
-184 LRNYNAI
+184 LRNSKDVKLRLNRI
-191 KSRVANIKEQC
+191 KNEC
-202 KYIRFTYPTID
+202 KYIKYTYPTID

-218 NIYIDNHIYNKIF
+218 NIYVDNHIYNKIF
-231 DISEA
+231 TMSET

-242 VDLLYALFDRF
+242 IDLLYALFDRF

-260 GYTKKTVFIPVNEWA
+260 GYTKKTVLIPVNEWA
-275 GSIPTTSLFEFSKS
+275 GDIPTTSLFEFSKS

-296 VRLFKKPTET
+296 VRLFKKPKEN
-306 LDKLAGIDF
+306 LDKLAGMDF
-315 VFLGHT
+315 IFIGNNS
-321 GWFKMRMED
+321 WFKMKMED
-330 LDMKNLNLFKAN
+330 LDMKNLNLFKTN

-347 NNDIVEDNIPEDK
+347 NNDIVEDNVPEDK
-360 DDIKTRLIGKIEDL
+360 EDIKTRLISKIEDL
-374 TGIQVNNVSRASY
+374 TGIEVNNVSRVQDV
-387 IDPNAPIISVKQDEP
+387 DPTVPIKAEIKDQP
-402 KLITAKGITGAD
+402 KLIVAKGITGTD

-420 KIEKPTEEK
+420 KIEKPTEDK

-435 TIVDFTKN
+435 NIVDYTKN
-443 AEEAERE
+443 AEEAEKE

-484 LNDKFLKER
+484 LNDKFLKEK
-493 IANATIAELVATED
+493 IANSTIAELVATED
-507 TPLQSTN
+507 TPLQSTD
-514 LSDKVESID
+514 LSKNVETID
-523 DEWSDLKKPNFE
+523 DEWANLKKPNFE
-535 ADYNIDADIMKCLH
+535 ADYNIDADIVKCLH
-549 SLSQNKDIPMSVIDV
+549 SLSQNKDVPMSVIDI
-564 SVEDRSTSE
+564 STEDRSTSE
-573 DSILTYTVHLEDSLG
+573 DSIITYTVHLEDSLG

-657 ALIRSLTK
+657 ALIRALTK

-670 YKLDVKDGDAVASPS
+670 YKLEIKDDNDIPTPS

-714 VTTSDGRVYYFNRD
+714 ITTTDGRVYYFNRD

-751 ITKDNQAITVPET
+751 ITKDNQSITVPEE
-764 GVSSALINHL
+764 GVSSSLINHL
-774 GIHEYAYTFM
+774 GIHKYAYTFM
-784 KPGTRMT
+784 KPGARMT

-811 AGLTGALNAAG
+811 AGLTGALNVAG
-822 VEYNLTEKRPTNTKN
+822 IEYNLSEKRPTNTKN
-837 YFRFSDGFLSF
+837 YFRFNDGFLSF
-848 DDNYAPDAAL
+848 NDSYAPDAAL
-858 LVNGLSVI
+858 LVNGLAVI

-956 VHFLYKSLATS
+956 VHFLYKALATS

-1035 DKRTYDKSMIN
+1035 DKRTYDKTMIN

-1057 VGINRQSTINMGIES
+1057 VGINRQATINMGIES

-1079 GGELDRMSDASTL
+1079 GGELDRMSDANTL
-1092 SITEAVT
+1092 SITEALT
-1099 PFGTTHDDPFRT
+1099 PFGTTRDDPFRT

-1118 AKHGMRTTEQHPLLV
+1118 SKHGMRTNSQDPLLV

-1145 SDTFAHKA
+1145 SDTFAHKT
-1153 KWPAVVEEIT
+1153 KWDAIVEEVN
-1163 DDYIIIANKANKSE
+1163 DDYMIIANKSNRNEK
-1177 REFIDLREKVEKNSD
+1177 EFIDLREKVEKNSD

-1202 TPKKYKKGDS
+1202 LAKNYKKGQT
-1212 IKPGDIVAYDKE
+1212 IKPGEIIAYDKD
-1224 SYSDKIGIGNL
+1224 SYSDKVGVGNL
-1235 AYNIGTLTKIAIMH
+1235 AYNIGTLTKVAIMH
-1249 TEKGFEDSACISQDL
+1249 TDKGFEDSAIISQDL
-1264 STKMASEI
+1264 SEKMASEI
-1272 VLQVNVL
+1272 VLQVDVL
-1279 LDGKDIDIQC
+1279 MDAKDIDIQC
-1289 IEIGKPLQEGEVM
+1289 VEIGKPLHEGEVI
-1302 MSYRSAL
+1302 MSYRAAL
-1309 EDQDATDIINKMIQ
+1309 EDQDATDIINKMVS
-1323 KNTGDSSNELMDD
+1323 KNAGAESKELMDE

-1345 VTGKLQDIKVY
+1345 VTGKLQDIKIY

-1370 FVNKHNGP
+1370 FVNKYNAP
-1378 VDKMKSKLA
+1378 VDKMKSKLS
-1387 KLGIDGTQY
+1387 KLGIDASQY
-1396 GTSGVLPP
+1396 GTSGVLPA

-1410 CEGKV
+1410 AEGKV
-1415 LVEFFIKYY
+1415 LVEFYIKYY

-1431 KLVYFSALKGTVKEI
+1431 KLVYFSALKGVVKEI

-1451 EPTSEYRPN
+1451 EPYSEYRPE
-1460 EKIHSFL
+1460 EKVHSFL

-1473 ARMVSSVLILG
+1473 ARMVTSVLTLG
-1484 SLNKVLIELDR
+1484 AINKVLIELDR

-1504 WDPDL
+1504 WDPNL

>member
-1 MGILNWFVKGFGVFY
+1 
-16 NIRLILPIRLLYEF
+16 
-30 QMKNEVK
+30 MKNEVK

-59 KPFRLIKTPFFTP
+59 KPFRLLKTPFFTP
-72 FNKKDKRH
+72 FNVKDKRH

-88 KSFDQSVNLINH
+88 KSLEQSKQLIEH
-100 PLVSNLNM
+100 KLISNLNM
-108 YNSYFLEW
+108 FNSYFLEW
-116 NAMYLINSNKIV
+116 NAMYLLKPNRIINDD
-128 NESLEVDDPYVSKV
+128 LEVDDVYNSKA
-142 YGNNPIVTESHF
+142 YGNNPIMTESHF
-154 EDSGNLFF
+154 EDSENLFF
-162 FSEATPENVLDV
+162 FSEATPEGVLDV
-174 RLRKILYRER
+174 RLRRILYRER
-184 LRNYNAI
+184 LRNFKEVKLRVNQI
-191 KSRVANIKEQC
+191 KDEC
-202 KYIRFTYPTID
+202 KYIKYTYPTID

-231 DISEA
+231 TMSET

-242 VDLLYALFDRF
+242 IDLLYALFDRF
-253 INNPNYK
+253 INNANYK
-260 GYTKKTVFIPVNEWA
+260 SYTRKTVLIPVNEWA
-275 GSIPTTSLFEFSKS
+275 SDIPTTSLFEFSKS

-296 VRLFKKPTET
+296 VRLFKKPKEN
-306 LDKLAGIDF
+306 LNKLAGIDF
-315 VFLGHT
+315 IFIGNNS
-321 GWFKMRMED
+321 WFKMKMED
-330 LDMKNLNLFKAN
+330 LDMKNLNLFKTN

-347 NNDIVEDNIPEDK
+347 NNDIVEDNVPEDK
-360 DDIKTRLIGKIEDL
+360 EDIKTRLIGKIEDL
-374 TGIQVNNVSRASY
+374 TGIEVNNISRTQNVDTLS
-387 IDPNAPIISVKQDEP
+387 PIRAATKDEP
-402 KLITAKGITGAD
+402 KLIVAKGITGAD

-435 TIVDFTKN
+435 NIVDYTKN
-443 AEEAERE
+443 AEEAEKE
-450 MDNSV
+450 MNNSV

-484 LNDKFLKER
+484 LNDKFLKEK
-493 IANATIAELVATED
+493 IANSTIAELVAIED
-507 TPLQSTN
+507 TPLQATN
-514 LSDKVESID
+514 LSNKVETID
-523 DEWSDLKKPNFE
+523 DEWANLKKPNFE

-549 SLSQNKDIPMSVIDV
+549 SLSQNKDVPMSVIDV

-657 ALIRSLTK
+657 ALIRALTK

-670 YKLDVKDGDAVASPS
+670 YKLDVKDGDDIPTPS

-784 KPGTRMT
+784 KPGARMT

-822 VEYNLTEKRPTNTKN
+822 VEYNLSEKRPTNTKN
-837 YFRFSDGFLSF
+837 YFRFNDGFLSF
-848 DDNYAPDAAL
+848 NDNYAPDAAL

-993 MALSDVTTSDLSK
+993 MALADVTTSDLSK

-1035 DKRTYDKSMIN
+1035 DKRTYDKTMIN

-1079 GGELDRMSDASTL
+1079 GGELDRMSDANTL
-1092 SITEAVT
+1092 SITEALT
-1099 PFGTTHDDPFRT
+1099 PFGTTRDDPFRT

-1118 AKHGMRTTEQHPLLV
+1118 SKHGMRTTSQDPLLV
-1133 TNGADQALPYLT
+1133 SNGADQALPYLT

-1153 KWPAVVEEIT
+1153 KWNAVVEEIT
-1163 DDYIIIANKANKSE
+1163 NDYMIIANKSNPKE
-1177 REFIDLREKVEKNSD
+1177 KEFIDLREKVEKNSD

-1202 TPKKYKKGDS
+1202 TFKNYKKGDS
-1212 IKPGDIVAYDKE
+1212 IKAGDIVAYDKS
-1224 SYSDKIGIGNL
+1224 SYSDTVGIGNL

-1249 TEKGFEDSACISQDL
+1249 TDKGFEDSAIISQDL
-1264 STKMASEI
+1264 SKKMASEI
-1272 VLQVNVL
+1272 VLQVDVL
-1279 LDGKDIDIQC
+1279 MDAKDIDIQC
-1289 IEIGKPLQEGEVM
+1289 VEVGKELHEGEVI
-1302 MSYRSAL
+1302 MSYRAAL
-1309 EDQDATDIINKMIQ
+1309 EDQDATDIINKMVQ
-1323 KNTGDSSNELMDD
+1323 KNAGSDSKELMDE

-1363 MSKSLAA
+1363 MSKSLAS
-1370 FVNKHNGP
+1370 FVNKYNGP
-1378 VDKMKSKLA
+1378 VDKMKSKLG
-1387 KLGIDGTQY
+1387 KLGIDGSQY

-1415 LVEFFIKYY
+1415 LVEFYIKYH

-1431 KLVYFSALKGTVKEI
+1431 KLVYFSALKGVVKEI

-1451 EPTSEYRPN
+1451 EPYSEYRPE
-1460 EKIHSFL
+1460 EKVHSFL
-1467 PVGSVN
+1467 PVGSIN
-1473 ARMVSSVLILG
+1473 ARMVSSVLTLG
-1484 SLNKVLIELDR
+1484 SINKVLIELDR

-1504 WDPDL
+1504 WDPNP

>member
-1 MGILNWFVKGFGVFY
+1 
-16 NIRLILPIRLLYEF
+16 
-30 QMKNEVK
+30 
-37 RYDFNN
+37 
-43 RISEGGTTMPI
+43 MPI

-59 KPFRLIKTPFFTP
+59 KPFRLLKTPFFTP

-88 KSFDQSVNLINH
+88 KSLEQSKQLIEH
-100 PLVSNLNM
+100 PLISNLNM
-108 YNSYFLEW
+108 FNSYFLEW
-116 NAMYLINSNKIV
+116 NAMYLLKPSRIINKD
-128 NESLEVDDPYVSKV
+128 LDVDDVYNSKV
-142 YGNNPIVTESHF
+142 YGNNPIMTESHF
-154 EDSGNLFF
+154 EDSENLFF
-162 FSEATPENVLDV
+162 FSEATPENVLDT
-174 RLRKILYRER
+174 RLRKILYKER
-184 LRNYNAI
+184 LRNSKDVKLRLNRI
-191 KSRVANIKEQC
+191 KNEC
-202 KYIRFTYPTID
+202 KYIKYTYPTID

-218 NIYIDNHIYNKIF
+218 NIYVDNHIYNKIF
-231 DISEA
+231 TMSET

-242 VDLLYALFDRF
+242 IDLLYALFDRF

-260 GYTKKTVFIPVNEWA
+260 GYTKKTVLIPVNEWA
-275 GSIPTTSLFEFSKS
+275 GDIPTTSLFEFSKS

-296 VRLFKKPTET
+296 VRLFKKPKEN
-306 LDKLAGIDF
+306 LDKLAGMDF
-315 VFLGHT
+315 IFIGNNS
-321 GWFKMRMED
+321 WFKMKMED
-330 LDMKNLNLFKAN
+330 LDMKNLNLFKTN

-347 NNDIVEDNIPEDK
+347 NNDIVEDNVPEDK
-360 DDIKTRLIGKIEDL
+360 EDIKTRLISKIEDL
-374 TGIQVNNVSRASY
+374 TGIEVNNVSRVQ
-387 IDPNAPIISVKQDEP
+387 DVDHTVPIKAEIKDQP
-402 KLITAKGITGAD
+402 KLIVAKGITGAD

-420 KIEKPTEEK
+420 KIEKPTEDK

-435 TIVDFTKN
+435 NIVDYTKN
-443 AEEAERE
+443 AEEAEKE

-484 LNDKFLKER
+484 LNDKFLKEK
-493 IANATIAELVATED
+493 IANSTIAELVATED
-507 TPLQSTN
+507 TPLQSTD
-514 LSDKVESID
+514 LSKNVETID
-523 DEWSDLKKPNFE
+523 DEWANLKKPNFE
-535 ADYNIDADIMKCLH
+535 ADYNIDADIVKCLH
-549 SLSQNKDIPMSVIDV
+549 SLSQNKDVPMSVIDI
-564 SVEDRSTSE
+564 STEDRSTSE
-573 DSILTYTVHLEDSLG
+573 DSIITYTVHLEDSLG

-620 NLPIIKTDEDTVQVV
+620 NLPIIKTDEDTVQVI

-657 ALIRSLTK
+657 ALIRALTK

-670 YKLDVKDGDAVASPS
+670 YKLEVKDDNDIPTPS

-714 VTTSDGRVYYFNRD
+714 ITTSDGRVYYFNRD

-737 KVKVESDQGFMVIG
+737 KVKVESDQGFMVVG
-751 ITKDNQAITVPET
+751 ITKDNQSITVPEE
-764 GVSSALINHL
+764 GVSSSLINHL
-774 GIHEYAYTFM
+774 GIHKYAYTFM
-784 KPGTRMT
+784 KPGARMT

-811 AGLTGALNAAG
+811 AGLTGALNAADI
-822 VEYNLTEKRPTNTKN
+822 EYNLSEKRPTNTKN
-837 YFRFSDGFLSF
+837 YFRFNDGFLSF
-848 DDNYAPDAAL
+848 NDSYAPDAAL
-858 LVNGLSVI
+858 LVNGLAVI

-956 VHFLYKSLATS
+956 VHFLYKALATS

-983 MTMKQSAVID
+983 MTIKQSAVID

-1035 DKRTYDKSMIN
+1035 DKRTYDNTMIN

-1057 VGINRQSTINMGIES
+1057 VGINRQATINMGIES

-1079 GGELDRMSDASTL
+1079 GGELDRMSDANTL
-1092 SITEAVT
+1092 SITEALT
-1099 PFGTTHDDPFRT
+1099 PFGTTRDDPFRT

-1118 AKHGMRTTEQHPLLV
+1118 SKHGMRTNSQDPLLV

-1145 SDTFAHKA
+1145 SDTFAHKT
-1153 KWPAVVEEIT
+1153 KWDAVVEEVN
-1163 DDYIIIANKANKSE
+1163 DDYMIIANKSNRSE
-1177 REFIDLREKVEKNSD
+1177 KEFIDLREKVEKNSD

-1202 TPKKYKKGDS
+1202 LAKNYKKGQT
-1212 IKPGDIVAYDKE
+1212 IKPGEIIAYDKD
-1224 SYSDKIGIGNL
+1224 SYSDKVGVGNL
-1235 AYNIGTLTKIAIMH
+1235 AYNIGTLTKVAIMH
-1249 TEKGFEDSACISQDL
+1249 TDKGFEDSAIISQDL
-1264 STKMASEI
+1264 SEKMASEI
-1272 VLQVNVL
+1272 VLQVDVL
-1279 LDGKDIDIQC
+1279 MDAKDIDIQC
-1289 IEIGKPLQEGEVM
+1289 VEIGKLLHEGEVI
-1302 MSYRSAL
+1302 MSYRAAL
-1309 EDQDATDIINKMIQ
+1309 EDQDATDIINKMVS
-1323 KNTGDSSNELMDD
+1323 KNAGAESKELMDE

-1345 VTGKLQDIKVY
+1345 VTGKLQDIKIY

-1370 FVNKHNGP
+1370 FVNKYNAP
-1378 VDKMKSKLA
+1378 IDKMKSKLS
-1387 KLGIDGTQY
+1387 KLGIDASQY
-1396 GTSGVLPP
+1396 GTSGVLPA

-1410 CEGKV
+1410 AEGKV
-1415 LVEFFIKYY
+1415 LVEFYIKYY

-1431 KLVYFSALKGTVKEI
+1431 KLVYFSALKGVVKEI

-1451 EPTSEYRPN
+1451 EPYSEYRPE
-1460 EKIHSFL
+1460 EKVHSFL

-1473 ARMVSSVLILG
+1473 ARMVTSVLTLG
-1484 SLNKVLIELDR
+1484 AINKVLIELDR

-1504 WDPDL
+1504 WDPNL

>member
-1 MGILNWFVKGFGVFY
+1 
-16 NIRLILPIRLLYEF
+16 
-30 QMKNEVK
+30 MKNEVK
-37 RYDFNN
+37 CYDFNN

-59 KPFRLIKTPFFTP
+59 KPFRLLKTPFFTP
-72 FNKKDKRH
+72 FNVKDKRH

-88 KSFDQSVNLINH
+88 KSLEQSKQLIEH
-100 PLVSNLNM
+100 KLISNLNM
-108 YNSYFLEW
+108 FNSYFLEW
-116 NAMYLINSNKIV
+116 NAMYLLKPSRIINKD
-128 NESLEVDDPYVSKV
+128 LEVDDVYNSKA
-142 YGNNPIVTESHF
+142 YGNNPIMTESHF
-154 EDSGNLFF
+154 EDSENLFF
-162 FSEATPENVLDV
+162 FSEATPENVLDT

-184 LRNYNAI
+184 LRNF
-191 KSRVANIKEQC
+191 KEVKLRVNRIKEEC
-202 KYIRFTYPTID
+202 KYIKYTYPTID

-218 NIYIDNHIYNKIF
+218 NIYVDNHIYNKIF
-231 DISEA
+231 TMSET

-242 VDLLYALFDRF
+242 IDLLYALFDRF
-253 INNPNYK
+253 INNPNYN
-260 GYTKKTVFIPVNEWA
+260 GYTRKTVLIPVNEWA
-275 GSIPTTSLFEFSKS
+275 SDIPTTALFEFSKS

-296 VRLFKKPTET
+296 VRLFKKPKEN

-315 VFLGHT
+315 IFIGHDS
-321 GWFKMRMED
+321 WFKMKMED
-330 LDMKNLNLFKAN
+330 LDMKNLNLFKTN

-347 NNDIVEDNIPEDK
+347 NNDIVEDNVPEDK
-360 DDIKTRLIGKIEDL
+360 EDIKTRLIGKIEDL
-374 TGIQVNNVSRASY
+374 TGIEVNNISRVHKV
-387 IDPNAPIISVKQDEP
+387 DPTAPIKAELHDEP
-402 KLITAKGITGAD
+402 NLIVAKGITGAD

-435 TIVDFTKN
+435 DIVNYTKN
-443 AEEAERE
+443 AEEAEKE

-476 TRKARMDD
+476 TRKARMDN
-484 LNDKFLKER
+484 LNDKFLKEK
-493 IANATIAELVATED
+493 IANSTIAELVAIED
-507 TPLQSTN
+507 TPLQATD
-514 LSDKVESID
+514 LSNKVETID
-523 DEWSDLKKPNFE
+523 DEWANLKKPNFE

-549 SLSQNKDIPMSVIDV
+549 SLSQNKDVPMSVIDV

-657 ALIRSLTK
+657 ALIRALTK

-670 YKLDVKDGDAVASPS
+670 YKLEVKDDDDIPTPS

-784 KPGTRMT
+784 KPGARMT

-822 VEYNLTEKRPTNTKN
+822 VEYNLSEKRPTETKN
-837 YFRFSDGFLSF
+837 YFRFNDGFLSF
-848 DDNYAPDAAL
+848 NDNYAPDAAL
-858 LVNGLSVI
+858 LVNGLAVI

-1035 DKRTYDKSMIN
+1035 DKRTYDKTMIN

-1079 GGELDRMSDASTL
+1079 GGELDRMSDANTL
-1092 SITEAVT
+1092 SITEALT
-1099 PFGTTHDDPFRT
+1099 PFGTTRDDPFRT

-1118 AKHGMRTTEQHPLLV
+1118 SKHGMRTTSQDPLLV

-1153 KWPAVVEEIT
+1153 KWNAVVEEIT
-1163 DDYIIIANKANKSE
+1163 NDYMIIANKSNPKE
-1177 REFIDLREKVEKNSD
+1177 KEFIDLREKVEKNSD

-1202 TPKKYKKGDS
+1202 TFKNYKKGDS
-1212 IKPGDIVAYDKE
+1212 IKAGDIVAYDKS
-1224 SYSDKIGIGNL
+1224 SYSDTVGVGNL

-1249 TEKGFEDSACISQDL
+1249 TDKGFEDSAIISQDL
-1264 STKMASEI
+1264 SKKMASEI
-1272 VLQVNVL
+1272 VLQVDVL
-1279 LDGKDIDIQC
+1279 MDAKDIDIQC
-1289 IEIGKPLQEGEVM
+1289 VEVGKELHEGEVI
-1302 MSYRSAL
+1302 MSYRAAL
-1309 EDQDATDIINKMIQ
+1309 EDQDATDIINKMVQ
-1323 KNTGDSSNELMDD
+1323 KNAGSDSKELMDE

-1363 MSKSLAA
+1363 MSKSLAS
-1370 FVNKHNGP
+1370 FVNKYNGP
-1378 VDKMKSKLA
+1378 VDKMKSKLS
-1387 KLGIDGTQY
+1387 KLGIDGSQY

-1415 LVEFFIKYY
+1415 LVEFYIKYH

-1431 KLVYFSALKGTVKEI
+1431 KLVYFSALKGVVKEI

-1451 EPTSEYRPN
+1451 EPYSEYRPE
-1460 EKIHSFL
+1460 EKVHSFL
-1467 PVGSVN
+1467 PVGSIN
-1473 ARMVSSVLILG
+1473 ARMVSSVLTLG
-1484 SLNKVLIELDR
+1484 SINKVLIELDR

-1504 WDPDL
+1504 WDPNP

>member
-1 MGILNWFVKGFGVFY
+1 
-16 NIRLILPIRLLYEF
+16 
-30 QMKNEVK
+30 MKNEVK

-59 KPFRLIKTPFFTP
+59 KPFRLLKTPFFTP
-72 FNKKDKRH
+72 FNVKDKRH

-88 KSFDQSVNLINH
+88 KSFDQSKALIEH
-100 PLVSNLNM
+100 KLISNLNM
-108 YNSYFLEW
+108 FNSYFLEW
-116 NAMYLINSNKIV
+116 NAMYFIRPNRISNTDMD
-128 NESLEVDDPYVSKV
+128 VDEYYNSKV
-142 YGNNPIVTESHF
+142 YNNIPVMTETHF
-154 EDSGNLFF
+154 EDSNNLFF
-162 FSEATPENVLDV
+162 FSEATPEGVLDI
-174 RLRKILYRER
+174 RLRRILYRER
-184 LRNYNAI
+184 LRNFKEVKLRVNRI
-191 KSRVANIKEQC
+191 KDEC
-202 KYIRFTYPTID
+202 KYIKYTYPNID

-218 NIYIDNHIYNKIF
+218 NIYIDNYIYNKIF
-231 DISEA
+231 STSEA

-242 VDLLYALFDRF
+242 IELLYALFDRF
-253 INNPNYK
+253 INNPNYDS
-260 GYTKKTVFIPVNEWA
+260 YTRKTVFIPVNEWA
-275 GSIPTTSLFEFSKS
+275 SDIPTTSLFEFSKS

-296 VRLFKKPTET
+296 VRLFKKPREN
-306 LDKLAGIDF
+306 LNKLAGIDF
-315 VFLGHT
+315 IFIGNDS
-321 GWFKMRMED
+321 WFKMKMED
-330 LDMKNLNLFKAN
+330 LDMKNLNLFKTN

-347 NNDIVEDNIPEDK
+347 NNDIVEDNVPEDK
-360 DDIKTRLIGKIEDL
+360 EDIKTRLIGKIEDL
-374 TGIQVNNVSRASY
+374 TGIEVNNISRVHKV
-387 IDPNAPIISVKQDEP
+387 DPISPVVAAVKDEP
-402 KLITAKGITGAD
+402 KLVIAKSATGED
-414 QVIDPT
+414 QVVDPT
-420 KIEKPTEEK
+420 KIEKPAEEK

-435 TIVDFTKN
+435 AIVDYTKN
-443 AEEAERE
+443 AEEAEKE
-450 MDNSV
+450 MDNSI

-484 LNDKFLKER
+484 LNDKFLKEK
-493 IANATIAELVATED
+493 IANSTIAELVAIED

-514 LSDKVESID
+514 LSSKVETID
-523 DEWSDLKKPNFE
+523 DEWANLKKPNFE

-549 SLSQNKDIPMSVIDV
+549 SLSQNKDVPMSVIDV

-657 ALIRSLTK
+657 ALIRALTK
-665 LKENN
+665 IKEND
-670 YKLDVKDGDAVASPS
+670 YKLEVKDDDAVPTPS

-714 VTTSDGRVYYFNRD
+714 ITTKDGRVYYFNRD

-737 KVKVESDQGFMVIG
+737 KVKIEPSNEFMVIG
-751 ITKDNQAITVPET
+751 ITKDNQAITVPEN
-764 GVSSALINHL
+764 GVSTALIDHF
-774 GIHEYAYTFM
+774 GIHKYASTFM
-784 KPGTRMT
+784 KPGARMT

-811 AGLTGALNAAG
+811 AGLTEALKKADIRY
-822 VEYNLTEKRPTNTKN
+822 ELSEKRPTNTKN
-837 YFRFSDGFLSF
+837 YFRFNDGFLSF

-858 LVNGLSVI
+858 LVNGLAVI

-993 MALSDVTTSDLSK
+993 MALADVTTSDLSK

-1035 DKRTYDKSMIN
+1035 DKRTYDKTMIN

-1079 GGELDRMSDASTL
+1079 GGELDRMSDANTL
-1092 SITEAVT
+1092 SITEALT
-1099 PFGTTHDDPFRT
+1099 PFGTTRDDPFRT

-1118 AKHGMRTTEQHPLLV
+1118 SKHGMRTTEQDPLLV
-1133 TNGADQALPYLT
+1133 SNGADQALPYLT

-1153 KWPAVVEEIT
+1153 KWNAVVEEIT
-1163 DDYIIIANKANKSE
+1163 NDYMIIANKSNPKE
-1177 REFIDLREKVEKNSD
+1177 KEFIDLREKVEKNSD

-1202 TPKKYKKGDS
+1202 TFKNYKKGDS
-1212 IKPGDIVAYDKE
+1212 IKAGDIVAYDKS
-1224 SYSDKIGIGNL
+1224 SYSDTVGIGNL

-1249 TEKGFEDSACISQDL
+1249 TDKGFEDSAIISQDL
-1264 STKMASEI
+1264 SEKMASEI
-1272 VLQVNVL
+1272 VLQVDVL
-1279 LDGKDIDIQC
+1279 MDAKDIDIQC
-1289 IEIGKPLQEGEVM
+1289 VEVGKALHEGEVI
-1302 MSYRSAL
+1302 MSYRAAL
-1309 EDQDATDIINKMIQ
+1309 EDQDATDIINKMVQ
-1323 KNTGDSSNELMDD
+1323 KNAGSDSKELMDE

-1363 MSKSLAA
+1363 MSKSLAS
-1370 FVNKHNGP
+1370 FVNKYNGP
-1378 VDKMKSKLA
+1378 VDKMKSKLS
-1387 KLGIDGTQY
+1387 KLGIDGSQY

-1415 LVEFFIKYY
+1415 LVEFYIKYH

-1431 KLVYFSALKGTVKEI
+1431 KLVYFSALKGVVKEI

-1451 EPTSEYRPN
+1451 EPYSEYRPE
-1460 EKIHSFL
+1460 EKVHSFL
-1467 PVGSVN
+1467 PVGSIN
-1473 ARMVSSVLILG
+1473 ARMVSSVLTLG
-1484 SLNKVLIELDR
+1484 SINKILIELDR

-1504 WDPDL
+1504 WDPNL

>member
-1 MGILNWFVKGFGVFY
+1 
-16 NIRLILPIRLLYEF
+16 
-30 QMKNEVK
+30 MKNEVK

-59 KPFRLIKTPFFTP
+59 KPFRLLKTPFFTP
-72 FNKKDKRH
+72 FNVKDKRH

-88 KSFDQSVNLINH
+88 KSLEQSKQLIEH
-100 PLVSNLNM
+100 KLISNLNM
-108 YNSYFLEW
+108 FNSYFLEW
-116 NAMYLINSNKIV
+116 NAMYLLKPNRIINDD
-128 NESLEVDDPYVSKV
+128 LEVDDVYNSKA
-142 YGNNPIVTESHF
+142 YGNNPIMTESHF
-154 EDSGNLFF
+154 EDSENLFF
-162 FSEATPENVLDV
+162 FSEATPEGVLDV
-174 RLRKILYRER
+174 RLRRILYRER
-184 LRNYNAI
+184 LRNFKEVKLRVNQI
-191 KSRVANIKEQC
+191 KNEC
-202 KYIRFTYPTID
+202 KYIKYTYPTID

-218 NIYIDNHIYNKIF
+218 NIYVDNHIYNKIF
-231 DISEA
+231 TMSET

-242 VDLLYALFDRF
+242 IDLLYALFDRF
-253 INNPNYK
+253 INNANYK
-260 GYTKKTVFIPVNEWA
+260 SYTRKTVLIPVNEWA
-275 GSIPTTSLFEFSKS
+275 TDIPTTSLFEFSKS

-296 VRLFKKPTET
+296 VRLFKKPKEN
-306 LDKLAGIDF
+306 LNKLAGIDF
-315 VFLGHT
+315 IFIGNNS
-321 GWFKMRMED
+321 WFKMKMED
-330 LDMKNLNLFKAN
+330 LDMKNLNLFKTN

-347 NNDIVEDNIPEDK
+347 NNDIVEDNVPEDK
-360 DDIKTRLIGKIEDL
+360 EDIKTRLIGKIEDL
-374 TGIQVNNVSRASY
+374 TGIEVNNISRVHKV
-387 IDPNAPIISVKQDEP
+387 DPISPVVAAVKDQP
-402 KLITAKGITGAD
+402 QLVIAKSATGD
-414 QVIDPT
+414 TQVVDPT
-420 KIEKPTEEK
+420 KIEKPTEDK

-435 TIVDFTKN
+435 AIVDYTKN
-443 AEEAERE
+443 AEEAEKE

-484 LNDKFLKER
+484 LNDKFLKEK
-493 IANATIAELVATED
+493 IANSTIAELVATED
-507 TPLQSTN
+507 TPLQSTD
-514 LSDKVESID
+514 LSSKVETID
-523 DEWSDLKKPNFE
+523 DEWANLKKPNFE

-564 SVEDRSTSE
+564 TVEDRSTSE

-657 ALIRSLTK
+657 ALIRALTK

-670 YKLDVKDGDAVASPS
+670 YKLEVKDGDAVASPS

-784 KPGTRMT
+784 KPGARMT

-822 VEYNLTEKRPTNTKN
+822 VEYNLSEKRPTNTKN
-837 YFRFSDGFLSF
+837 YFRFNDGFLSF
-848 DDNYAPDAAL
+848 NDNYSPDAAL
-858 LVNGLSVI
+858 LVNGLAVI

-993 MALSDVTTSDLSK
+993 MALADVTTSDLSK

-1035 DKRTYDKSMIN
+1035 DKRTYDKTMIN

-1079 GGELDRMSDASTL
+1079 GGELDRMSDANTL
-1092 SITEAVT
+1092 SITEALT
-1099 PFGTTHDDPFRT
+1099 PFGTTRDDPFRT

-1118 AKHGMRTTEQHPLLV
+1118 SKHGMRTTEQDPLLV
-1133 TNGADQALPYLT
+1133 SNGADQALPYLT

-1153 KWPAVVEEIT
+1153 KWNAVVEEIT
-1163 DDYIIIANKANKSE
+1163 NDYMIIANKSNPKE
-1177 REFIDLREKVEKNSD
+1177 KEFIDLREKVEKNSD

-1202 TPKKYKKGDS
+1202 TFKNYKKGDS
-1212 IKPGDIVAYDKE
+1212 IKAGDIVAYDKS
-1224 SYSDKIGIGNL
+1224 SYSDTVGIGNL

-1249 TEKGFEDSACISQDL
+1249 TDKGFEDSAIISQDL
-1264 STKMASEI
+1264 SKKMASEI
-1272 VLQVNVL
+1272 VLQVDVL
-1279 LDGKDIDIQC
+1279 MDAKDIDIQC
-1289 IEIGKPLQEGEVM
+1289 VEVGKELHEGEVI
-1302 MSYRSAL
+1302 MSYRAAL
-1309 EDQDATDIINKMIQ
+1309 EDQDATDIINKMVQ
-1323 KNTGDSSNELMDD
+1323 KNAGSDSKELMDE

-1363 MSKSLAA
+1363 MSKSLAS
-1370 FVNKHNGP
+1370 FVNKYNGP
-1378 VDKMKSKLA
+1378 VDKMKSKLS
-1387 KLGIDGTQY
+1387 KLGIDGSQY

-1415 LVEFFIKYY
+1415 LVEFYIKYH

-1431 KLVYFSALKGTVKEI
+1431 KLVYFSALKGVVKEI

-1451 EPTSEYRPN
+1451 EPYSEYRPE
-1460 EKIHSFL
+1460 EKVHSFL
-1467 PVGSVN
+1467 PVGSIN
-1473 ARMVSSVLILG
+1473 ARMVSSVLTLG
-1484 SLNKVLIELDR
+1484 SINKILIELDR

-1504 WDPDL
+1504 WDPNP

>member
-1 MGILNWFVKGFGVFY
+1 
-16 NIRLILPIRLLYEF
+16 
-30 QMKNEVK
+30 
-37 RYDFNN
+37 
-43 RISEGGTTMPI
+43 MPI

-59 KPFRLIKTPFFTP
+59 KPFRLLKTPFFTP

-88 KSFDQSVNLINH
+88 KSLEQSKQLIEH
-100 PLVSNLNM
+100 QLISNLNM
-108 YNSYFLEW
+108 FNSYFLEW
-116 NAMYLINSNKIV
+116 NAMYLLKPSRIINKD
-128 NESLEVDDPYVSKV
+128 LDVDDVYNSKV
-142 YGNNPIVTESHF
+142 YGNNPIMTESHF
-154 EDSGNLFF
+154 EDSENLFF
-162 FSEATPENVLDV
+162 FSEATPENVLDT
-174 RLRKILYRER
+174 RLRKILYKER
-184 LRNYNAI
+184 LRNSKDVKLRLNRI
-191 KSRVANIKEQC
+191 KNEC
-202 KYIRFTYPTID
+202 KYIKYTYPTID

-218 NIYIDNHIYNKIF
+218 NIYVDNHIYNKIF
-231 DISEA
+231 TMSET

-242 VDLLYALFDRF
+242 IDLLYALFDRF

-260 GYTKKTVFIPVNEWA
+260 GYTKKTVLIPVNEWA
-275 GSIPTTSLFEFSKS
+275 GDIPTTSLFEFSKS

-296 VRLFKKPTET
+296 VRLFKKPKEN
-306 LDKLAGIDF
+306 LDKLAGMDF
-315 VFLGHT
+315 IFIGNNS
-321 GWFKMRMED
+321 WFKMKMED
-330 LDMKNLNLFKAN
+330 LDIKNLNLFKTN

-360 DDIKTRLIGKIEDL
+360 EDIKTRLISKIEDL
-374 TGIQVNNVSRASY
+374 TGIEVNNVSR
-387 IDPNAPIISVKQDEP
+387 VQDVDTTVPYKAEIKDQP
-402 KLITAKGITGAD
+402 KLIVAKSITGAD

-420 KIEKPTEEK
+420 KIEKPTEDK

-435 TIVDFTKN
+435 NIVDYTKN
-443 AEEAERE
+443 AEEAEKE

-484 LNDKFLKER
+484 LNDKFLKEK
-493 IANATIAELVATED
+493 IANSTIAELVAIED
-507 TPLQSTN
+507 TPLQATD
-514 LSDKVESID
+514 LSNKVETID
-523 DEWSDLKKPNFE
+523 DEWANLKKPNFE

-549 SLSQNKDIPMSVIDV
+549 SLSQNKDVPMSVIDV

-657 ALIRSLTK
+657 ALIRALTK

-670 YKLDVKDGDAVASPS
+670 YKLEVKDDNADEAYLPS

-714 VTTSDGRVYYFNRD
+714 ITTKDGRVYYFNRD
-728 ELIHKLEEK
+728 ELINKLEEK
-737 KVKVESDQGFMVIG
+737 KVKVENEPGFLVVG
-751 ITKDNQAITVPET
+751 ISKDNNPITVPET
-764 GVSSALINHL
+764 GVSSALINQL
-774 GIHEYAYTFM
+774 GIAKYAGTFM
-784 KPGTRMT
+784 KPGARMT

-822 VEYNLTEKRPTNTKN
+822 VEYNLSEKRPTETKN
-837 YFRFSDGFLSF
+837 YFRFNDGFLSF
-848 DDNYAPDAAL
+848 NDNYAPDAAL
-858 LVNGLSVI
+858 LVNGLAVI

-1035 DKRTYDKSMIN
+1035 DKRTYDKTMIN

-1079 GGELDRMSDASTL
+1079 GGELDRMSDANTL
-1092 SITEAVT
+1092 SITEALT
-1099 PFGTTHDDPFRT
+1099 PFGTTRDDPFRT

-1118 AKHGMRTTEQHPLLV
+1118 SKHGMRTNSQDPLLV

-1145 SDTFAHKA
+1145 SDTFAHKT
-1153 KWPAVVEEIT
+1153 KWDAVVEEVNN
-1163 DDYIIIANKANKSE
+1163 DYMIIANKSNRSE
-1177 REFIDLREKVEKNSD
+1177 KEFIDLREKVEKNSD

-1202 TPKKYKKGDS
+1202 LAKNYKKGQT
-1212 IKPGDIVAYDKE
+1212 IKPGEIIAYDKD
-1224 SYSDKIGIGNL
+1224 SYSDKVGVGNL
-1235 AYNIGTLTKIAIMH
+1235 AYNIGTLTKVAIMH
-1249 TEKGFEDSACISQDL
+1249 TDKGFEDSAIISQDL
-1264 STKMASEI
+1264 SEKMASEI
-1272 VLQVNVL
+1272 VLQVDVL
-1279 LDGKDIDIQC
+1279 MDAKDIDIQC
-1289 IEIGKPLQEGEVM
+1289 VEIGKPLHEGEVI
-1302 MSYRSAL
+1302 MSYRAAL
-1309 EDQDATDIINKMIQ
+1309 EDQDATDIINKMVS
-1323 KNTGDSSNELMDD
+1323 KNAGNESKELMDE

-1345 VTGKLQDIKVY
+1345 VTGKLQDIKIY

-1370 FVNKHNGP
+1370 FVNKYNAP
-1378 VDKMKSKLA
+1378 IDKMKSKLS
-1387 KLGIDGTQY
+1387 KLGIDASQY
-1396 GTSGVLPP
+1396 GTSGVLPA

-1410 CEGKV
+1410 AEGKV
-1415 LVEFFIKYY
+1415 LVEFYIKYY

-1431 KLVYFSALKGTVKEI
+1431 KLVYFSALKGVVKEI

-1451 EPTSEYRPN
+1451 EPYSEYRPE
-1460 EKIHSFL
+1460 EKVHSFL

-1473 ARMVSSVLILG
+1473 ARMVTSVLTLG
-1484 SLNKVLIELDR
+1484 AINKVLIELDR

-1504 WDPDL
+1504 WDPNL

>member
-1 MGILNWFVKGFGVFY
+1 
-16 NIRLILPIRLLYEF
+16 
-30 QMKNEVK
+30 
-37 RYDFNN
+37 
-43 RISEGGTTMPI
+43 MPI

-59 KPFRLIKTPFFTP
+59 KPFRLLKTPFFTP

-88 KSFDQSVNLINH
+88 KSLEQSKQLIEH
-100 PLVSNLNM
+100 PLISNLNM
-108 YNSYFLEW
+108 FNSYFLEW
-116 NAMYLINSNKIV
+116 NAMYLLKPSRIINKD
-128 NESLEVDDPYVSKV
+128 LDVDDVYNSKV
-142 YGNNPIVTESHF
+142 YGNNPIMTESHF
-154 EDSGNLFF
+154 EDSENLFF
-162 FSEATPENVLDV
+162 FSEATPENVLDT
-174 RLRKILYRER
+174 RLRKILYKER
-184 LRNYNAI
+184 LRNSKDVKLRLNRI
-191 KSRVANIKEQC
+191 KNEC
-202 KYIRFTYPTID
+202 KYIKYTYPTID

-218 NIYIDNHIYNKIF
+218 NIYVDNHIYNKIF
-231 DISEA
+231 TMSET

-242 VDLLYALFDRF
+242 IDLLYALFDRF

-260 GYTKKTVFIPVNEWA
+260 SYTKKTVLIPVNEWA
-275 GSIPTTSLFEFSKS
+275 GDIPTTSLFEFSKS

-296 VRLFKKPTET
+296 VRLFKKPKEN
-306 LDKLAGIDF
+306 LDKLAGMDF
-315 VFLGHT
+315 IFIGNNS
-321 GWFKMRMED
+321 WFKMKMED
-330 LDMKNLNLFKAN
+330 LDMKNLNLFKTN

-347 NNDIVEDNIPEDK
+347 NNDIVEDNVPEDK
-360 DDIKTRLIGKIEDL
+360 EDIKTRLISKIEDL
-374 TGIQVNNVSRASY
+374 TGIEVNNVSRVQDV
-387 IDPNAPIISVKQDEP
+387 DPTVPYKAEIKDQP
-402 KLITAKGITGAD
+402 KLIVAKGITGAD

-420 KIEKPTEEK
+420 KIEKPTEDK

-435 TIVDFTKN
+435 NIVDYTKN
-443 AEEAERE
+443 AEEAEKE

-484 LNDKFLKER
+484 LNDKFLKEK
-493 IANATIAELVATED
+493 IANSTIAELVATED
-507 TPLQSTN
+507 TPLQSTD
-514 LSDKVESID
+514 LSKNVETID
-523 DEWSDLKKPNFE
+523 DEWANLKKPNFE
-535 ADYNIDADIMKCLH
+535 ADYNIDADIVKCLH
-549 SLSQNKDIPMSVIDV
+549 SLSQNKDVPMSVIDI
-564 SVEDRSTSE
+564 STEDRSTSE
-573 DSILTYTVHLEDSLG
+573 DSIITYTVHLEDSLG

-657 ALIRSLTK
+657 ALIRALTK

-670 YKLDVKDGDAVASPS
+670 YKLEVKDDNDIPTPS

-714 VTTSDGRVYYFNRD
+714 ITTSDGRVYYFNRD

-737 KVKVESDQGFMVIG
+737 KVKVESDQGFMVVG
-751 ITKDNQAITVPET
+751 ITKDNQSITVPEE
-764 GVSSALINHL
+764 GVSSSLINHL
-774 GIHEYAYTFM
+774 GIHKYAYTFM
-784 KPGTRMT
+784 KPGARMT

-822 VEYNLTEKRPTNTKN
+822 IEYNLSEKRPTNTKN
-837 YFRFSDGFLSF
+837 YFRFNDGFLSF
-848 DDNYAPDAAL
+848 NDSYAPDAAL
-858 LVNGLSVI
+858 LVNGLAVI

-956 VHFLYKSLATS
+956 VHFLYKALATS

-1035 DKRTYDKSMIN
+1035 DKRTYDNTMIN

-1057 VGINRQSTINMGIES
+1057 VGINRQATINMGIES

-1079 GGELDRMSDASTL
+1079 GGELDRMSDANTL
-1092 SITEAVT
+1092 SITEALT
-1099 PFGTTHDDPFRT
+1099 PFGTTRDDPFRT

-1118 AKHGMRTTEQHPLLV
+1118 SKHGMRTNSQDPLLV

-1145 SDTFAHKA
+1145 SDTFAHKT
-1153 KWPAVVEEIT
+1153 KWDAIVEEVN
-1163 DDYIIIANKANKSE
+1163 DDYMIIANKSNRSE
-1177 REFIDLREKVEKNSD
+1177 KEFIDLREKVEKNSD

-1202 TPKKYKKGDS
+1202 LAKNYKKGQT
-1212 IKPGDIVAYDKE
+1212 IKPGEIIAYDKD
-1224 SYSDKIGIGNL
+1224 SYSDKVGVGNL
-1235 AYNIGTLTKIAIMH
+1235 AYNIGTLTKVAIMH
-1249 TEKGFEDSACISQDL
+1249 TDKGFEDSAIISQDL
-1264 STKMASEI
+1264 SEKMASEI
-1272 VLQVNVL
+1272 VLQVDVL
-1279 LDGKDIDIQC
+1279 MDAKDIDIQC
-1289 IEIGKPLQEGEVM
+1289 VEIGKPLHEGEVI
-1302 MSYRSAL
+1302 MSYRAAL
-1309 EDQDATDIINKMIQ
+1309 EDQDATDIINKMVS
-1323 KNTGDSSNELMDD
+1323 KNAGNESKELMDE

-1345 VTGKLQDIKVY
+1345 VTGKLQDIKIY

-1370 FVNKHNGP
+1370 FVNKYNAP
-1378 VDKMKSKLA
+1378 IDKMKSKLS
-1387 KLGIDGTQY
+1387 KLGIDASQY
-1396 GTSGVLPP
+1396 GTSGVLPA

-1410 CEGKV
+1410 AEGKV
-1415 LVEFFIKYY
+1415 LVEFYIKYY

-1431 KLVYFSALKGTVKEI
+1431 KLVYFSALKGVVKEI

-1451 EPTSEYRPN
+1451 EPYSEYRPE
-1460 EKIHSFL
+1460 EKVHSFL

-1473 ARMVSSVLILG
+1473 ARMVTSVLTLG
-1484 SLNKVLIELDR
+1484 AINKVLIELDR

-1504 WDPDL
+1504 WDPNL